1 MKKEPLQSCTALF
14 CATTHINATLLR
26 ELFAEDY
33 KKMKK
38 FNLQEWLEFHKF
50 ASNLYAYPYD
60 EQLQI
65 YNINRNATAVAPF
78 EVWSNMGLRING
90 GTRSMTIYDKNG
102 MKKRLFDISQTNG
115 KDIKPWK
122 YNVSYNEYIFDMLD
136 KMYEKNGSET
146 RADRGEK
153 TFHNNIYDYVFE
165 SVYSH
170 PKSPTG
176 QLSTELCELIA
187 ETVTYTVCERL
198 NVIEEQYKYDF
209 SNFPVI
215 DENAQELVGTVAAV
229 YVNAFCRTAKQLVKT
244 VSLEEAQ
251 GRQAMRQP
259 IVSDDISD
267 FEQKVTVEE
276 TTVTDSADIETEN
289 DISEKEDDRYV
300 VEPDNTVEPEPD
312 YNEFVDVPEKAERLA
327 LTAEQQETVLKQIFQ
342 AEYKKVNKQNVVTF
356 YSNNNKARALIRYT
370 YAVYKGSH
378 AIKIDDL
385 PDVAKWSATQKG
397 IVLSDSNGAEI
408 DSIDWHPS
416 CYVLRELINSDSYIV
431 ERTSEIEKTPEAEKE
446 TEKYRGN
453 IISASTMKQQR
464 LYSKFV
470 KLFPDFL
477 TDYKYLKF
485 ESDLGFMTLSLDKI
499 GSNSVAMAH
508 YYEQNGDLMVDPE
521 IVFDIDS
528 KNKTLT
534 AVSYQQDGMGIY
546 KTYEQD
552 SDEQDNCNSFVDTW
566 FNNISTQAYRPV
578 RAINLHGKEITFA
591 NVLSMDKNESED
603 NIKPISATLIVNIY
617 GGPGAGKSTT
627 ALQLVAELKKLG
639 YHADYVSEVAK
650 ELVYAKDFEHLDG
663 TLKNQSKILSE
674 QKRRLDIMLDNVD
687 VVVTDSPLLLNTV
700 YLKENAP
707 EYIESVFSQYENYNN
722 YNVVVERDLSVE
734 FEQAGRIHN
743 LEESI
748 KKDGEINTL
757 LDSHNIDY
765 QRFDR
770 NNLTGILDGIISKIN
785 DIKINES
792 ITADN
797 TEDEDNTIVISENG
811 VSREYI
817 IEQKRD
823 NIVNVVD
830 KESGEYAVEV
840 DLENRVA
847 VKFISS
853 FSDNQKNQFI
863 EYFKDYDAVYNE
875 ESFIQSTAKALLLG
889 AETDDDYVIIKHI
902 EMIDNDPDN
911 VKEVN
916 DISSEKS
923 FAEQVDEALGG
934 VLPFY
939 TSLKVCDTPQ
949 ILLDVGC
956 EQLPMLYTQKHLKNA
971 ILPPDEKNHR
981 HGLEIEQI
989 KRLPELL
996 SYPVMI
1002 IDSPNRK
1009 DSIIVVTSEV
1019 DKSDNPII
1027 ASIKPNGKGRY
1038 EVENVSS
1045 NFITSVYGRNNFSE
1059 YLRRIVQSDNLLF
1072 CDKQKS
1078 QAMFE
1083 RWGEQYSELTNNLD
1097 FNIIIHQSRNI
1108 VKGMQKE
1115 NNAEQL
1121 SFFENST
1128 LEDTEV
1134 EIPFAVGDEI
1144 DYGERHY
1151 TISKIDKEKNTVTL
1165 LDYNT
1170 GWYPISHDED
1180 LSVVIA
1186 EFEAVRE
1193 KEIVESEALATKP
1206 NNFVKID
1213 DEGSVDN
1220 GSLSGNFV
1228 ITDEQLGVGGPK
1240 QKFNRNVTAIQ
1251 LLKKIEEE
1259 NRNITKDE
1267 QQVLSEYVGWGGIP
1281 EAFDKNNSSWSQE
1294 YEQLKNLLT
1303 EEEYQNALGSVLN
1316 AHYTQP
1322 VVINAMYTALS
1333 ELGFSGGKILEPAA
1347 GVGNF
1352 IGCAPEN
1359 IADRSFFTAVEIDSI
1374 SGRIAKQLYPES
1386 EVQVCG
1392 YENAKLRAGT
1402 FDVAVG
1408 NVPFGD
1414 YSVVDKKYNRDHAM
1428 IHDYFF
1434 LKTLEMVRPNGVI
1447 AFITSKGTMDK
1458 QSSKIRKQIDEKAE
1472 FIGAIRLPN
1481 TAFKANAGTTVVSD
1495 IIFLKKRSFPQ
1506 TKLSEWVDTAY
1517 NKDGQR
1523 INQYF
1528 INHPEM
1534 ICGELMIKSGP
1545 YGPEMTVD
1553 PFSDKSL
1560 KDALSECVEN
1570 LVNNTD
1576 VRYTQLSLRPVA
1588 AEADDT
1594 QKQEET
1600 LPAPENIPDGFYVS
1614 INDNIYKRN
1623 GSVLVEAKRKS
1634 GKAFTEREKGMLTL
1648 AIDLARDLRYAVNI
1662 QNTDISDEDYEK
1674 IRISLESK
1682 YNYFSI
1688 KYGKITDPNNKLV
1701 YNTLRYVRDDNLD
1714 FLKSIETPK
1723 FEKSDILLKRTIR
1736 PTIKITHCDTV
1747 EDGFQATLAEY
1758 GYIDLNHISKI
1769 TGYKVDECINRLN
1782 GILMYRDPDALFSA
1796 DIKPADGWLTADEYL
1811 SGNVVE
1817 KLRKAKLLSSR
1828 FPELKVNVEALEKVQ
1843 PEKIKAVDILAQIGS
1858 SWIPEKYIEQF
1869 VEEVFGIGTVV
1880 EHNTATANW
1889 KLSNKVNGNYHSATS
1904 TEYGTADINA
1914 MYILEN
1920 SLNLRDSTVWRDKRD
1935 ELGHLVYDD
1944 KGNKVREKDVEK
1956 TIAANH
1962 KSEKIKEKF
1971 KEWVWTDAYRTQ
1983 DLENIY
1989 NAKYNTERARTYDG
2003 SHLFFAGMTSSIQLA
2018 NHQKN
2023 AVARVLYGG
2032 NTLLAH
2038 VVGAGKTFEMT
2049 AAAMEMRRIGAANKP
2064 LFIVPN
2070 HLIGQWGKE
2079 FLTLYPDANILLAT
2093 SEDFEKSRRKA
2104 FVNRIATGDYDAVI
2118 MGYSTFAKISISPE
2132 KRKEYYQQ
2140 QIDELIDII
2149 QSSDD
2154 DDDLSVKDAQKKKKQ
2169 LETRLKNLEYDT
2181 EQDDNIYFENLGV
2194 DALFVDEAHNFKN
2207 LSINTKL
2214 SRIAGI
2220 QTTESKRS
2228 EDLLLKIQYIKEKQN
2243 GLDRGIVFATGTPIS
2258 NSLTEMYI
2266 MKRYLEPD
2274 YLREKGLQHFDSW
2287 VADFAEVTTNIELSP
2302 TGNSWR
2308 AKKRCS
2314 TFKNLPELM
2323 NIYRRVADIQTAET
2337 LKLPVPKLKNGKYTI
2352 CLTKP
2357 SEEQKQFI
2365 FDCGERAEEVH
2376 QKRVDPSKDNML
2388 KITNDGKMCALDMRL
2403 VDPTVEDNPDSKVN
2417 MAVNNIFN
2425 KWEETR
2431 EDSLTQVVF
2440 LDRSTP
2446 SKGFNLYDDIKSK
2459 LIALGIPEEEIKFI
2473 HDAKNDK
2480 EKVKLFEDVNEGRVR
2495 ILIGST
2501 EKMGAGTNIQ
2511 KKLCAL
2517 HHIDVPWR
2525 PSDIEQRE
2533 GRILRQGNDCKEVEI
2548 FRYATEGT
2556 FDSYSWQTIEYKQ
2569 KFISQVMT
2577 NKPLG
2582 RSIDDV
2588 DEAALNYAEI
2598 KSLAT
2603 GDPRIKRQLEL
2614 STQVDNLRREKA
2626 EFEADRMKARE
2637 EITFTIP
2644 TQIKRAEKFIEIFDN
2659 AVEYSKQYPRSE
2671 NFCVEIVDNKITD
2684 REEAGKAVKA
2694 LRKVGGE
2701 EPIDVCDYRGFK
2713 IQIQYSSLGGYGSF
2727 KTIVSHENATLF
2739 TSLGVSNTDVFDN
2752 IDNAIDVDMPQ
2763 LLSKHKDELEIAQ
2776 KNMQKSK
2783 EIAERE
2789 FPKLK
2794 EYQEKR
2800 EELNKLTS
2808 EIGLNDNSGDMDIVF
2823 KQDAVTSVIDK
2834 SYIRD
2839 NSGTIIAKYTYSVP
2853 ESFVERLYNDDDSL
2867 SLEYGNLSEYVKSI
2881 HGDNRFYEKSKKAR
2895 KIVDDDIPAVD
2906 DTLLLTLKQCRAIVL
2921 EEDSE
2926 FLTLQGV
2933 KSNGEHIKV
2942 GTFDYDYQTYQTLS
2956 SVGKIYSEK
2965 LGIPFGDEDIAT
2977 SRSRGI

>member
-1 MKKEPLQSCTALF
+1 
-14 CATTHINATLLR
+14 
-26 ELFAEDY
+26 
-33 KKMKK
+33 MKK

-78 EVWSNMGLRING
+78 EVWSNIGLRING

-102 MKKRLFDISQTNG
+102 IKKHLFDVSQTNG

-198 NVIEEQYKYDF
+198 NIVEEQYKYDF

-215 DENAQELVGTVAAV
+215 NENAQELVGTVAAV

-251 GRQAMRQP
+251 GRQAMRKP
-259 IVSDDISD
+259 IVNDDISE

-276 TTVTDSADIETEN
+276 TTVTDNADIETEN

-300 VEPDNTVEPEPD
+300 VESDDTVEPEPD
-312 YNEFVDVPEKAERLA
+312 YNEFVEVPEKAERLTI
-327 LTAEQQETVLKQIFQ
+327 TAEQQETVLKQIFQ
-342 AEYKKVNKQNVVTF
+342 ADYKKVNKQAVIKF
-356 YSNNNKARALIRYT
+356 YNINKSAKVLMRYT

-378 AIKIDDL
+378 PIELAEM
-385 PDVAKWSATQKG
+385 PDVVKWSATSKG
-397 IVLSDSNGAEI
+397 VVFADANGAELYCVN
-408 DSIDWHPS
+408 WRTA
-416 CYVLRELINSDSYIV
+416 CGYVKQLIRDNEYAISNTI
-431 ERTSEIEKTPEAEKE
+431 EATSEKEEKE

-464 LYSKFV
+464 LYSKFAE
-470 KLFPDFL
+470 LFPDFL
-477 TDYKYLKF
+477 TDYKYLKL

-534 AVSYQQDGMGIY
+534 AISYQQDGMSIY
-546 KTYEQD
+546 KTYEPD

-578 RAINLHGKEITFA
+578 RAINIHGKEITFA
-591 NVLSMDKNESED
+591 NVLSMDKNE
-603 NIKPISATLIVNIY
+603 I
-617 GGPGAGKSTT
+617 
-627 ALQLVAELKKLG
+627 
-639 YHADYVSEVAK
+639 
-650 ELVYAKDFEHLDG
+650 
-663 TLKNQSKILSE
+663 
-674 QKRRLDIMLDNVD
+674 
-687 VVVTDSPLLLNTV
+687 
-700 YLKENAP
+700 
-707 EYIESVFSQYENYNN
+707 
-722 YNVVVERDLSVE
+722 
-734 FEQAGRIHN
+734 
-743 LEESI
+743 
-748 KKDGEINTL
+748 
-757 LDSHNIDY
+757 
-765 QRFDR
+765 
-770 NNLTGILDGIISKIN
+770 
-785 DIKINES
+785 
-792 ITADN
+792 
-797 TEDEDNTIVISENG
+797 EDNTIVISENG

-853 FSDNQKNQFI
+853 FSDNQKNQFF
-863 EYFKDYDAVYNE
+863 EYFKDYDAVYNK

-911 VKEVN
+911 IKVVDDN
-916 DISSEKS
+916 GSEKS

-996 SYPVMI
+996 SHPVMI

-1027 ASIKPNGKGRY
+1027 ASIKPNGEGRY

-1059 YLRRIVQSDNLLF
+1059 YFRRIVQSDNLLF

-1108 VKGMQKE
+1108 VKGMQQE

-1180 LSVVIA
+1180 LSMVIA

-1213 DEGSVDN
+1213 DEGSFNN
-1220 GSLSGNFV
+1220 GSSSENFV

-1303 EEEYQNALGSVLN
+1303 GEEYQNAIGSVLN

-1414 YSVVDKKYNRDHAM
+1414 YSVIDKKYNRDHAM

-1434 LKTLEMVRPNGVI
+1434 LKTLEMVRPNGLI

-1517 NKDGQR
+1517 NEDGQR

-1534 ICGELMIKSGP
+1534 ICGELKIKSGP

-1594 QKQEET
+1594 QKQEEA

-1648 AIDLARDLRYAVNI
+1648 AIDLAKDLRYAVNI

-1682 YNYFSI
+1682 YNYFSV

-1736 PTIKITHCDTV
+1736 PSIKITHCDTV

-1782 GILMYRDPDALFSA
+1782 GILMYRDPDELFSA
-1796 DIKPADGWLTADEYL
+1796 DIQPTDGWLTADEYL

-1889 KLSNKVNGNYHSATS
+1889 KLSNKVNGNYHSSTS

-1962 KSEKIKEKF
+1962 KAEKIKETF

-1989 NAKYNTERARTYDG
+1989 NSKYNTERARTYDG

-2018 NHQKN
+2018 DHQKN

-2154 DDDLSVKDAQKKKKQ
+2154 DDNLSVKDAQKKKKQ

-2258 NSLTEMYI
+2258 NSLTEMYV
-2266 MKRYLEPD
+2266 MKKYLEPD

-2323 NIYRRVADIQTAET
+2323 SIYRRVADIQTAET

-2357 SEEQKQFI
+2357 SEEQKLFI

-2425 KWEETR
+2425 KWEETKD
-2431 EDSLTQVVF
+2431 DSLTQVVF

-2459 LIALGIPEEEIKFI
+2459 LIALGVPEEEIKFI

-2614 STQVDNLRREKA
+2614 STQVDNLRREKS

-2763 LLSKHKDELEIAQ
+2763 LLSKHKEELKIAQ

-2800 EELNKLTS
+2800 EELNQLTS

-2823 KQDAVTSVIDK
+2823 KQDTVNSVIDK

-2839 NSGTIIAKYTYSVP
+2839 NSGTIIAKFTYSVP
-2853 ESFVERLYNDDDSL
+2853 ESYIEKIYNDDDNL
-2867 SLEYGNLSEYVKSI
+2867 SLEYGSLQEYVKSVQ
-2881 HGDNRFYEKSKKAR
+2881 GDNRFYEKSKKAR

-2906 DTLLLTLKQCRAIVL
+2906 DTMFLTFKQCRAIVL

-2926 FLTLQGV
+2926 LLTLQGV

-2956 SVGKIYSEK
+2956 SVGKLYSEK
-2965 LGIPFGDEDIAT
+2965 LGIPFGDEDIAA
-2977 SRSRGI
+2977 SRNRRI

>member
-1 MKKEPLQSCTALF
+1 
-14 CATTHINATLLR
+14 
-26 ELFAEDY
+26 
-33 KKMKK
+33 MKK

-78 EVWSNMGLRING
+78 EVWSNIGLRING

-102 MKKRLFDISQTNG
+102 IKKHLFDVSQTNG

-215 DENAQELVGTVAAV
+215 NENAQELVGTVAAV

-251 GRQAMRQP
+251 GRQAMLQP
-259 IVSDDISD
+259 IVNDDISD

-276 TTVTDSADIETEN
+276 TTVTDSADIEKEN

-300 VEPDNTVEPEPD
+300 VEPDDTVEPEPD

-342 AEYKKVNKQNVVTF
+342 ADYKKVNKQNVVTF

-603 NIKPISATLIVNIY
+603 NIKPISTTLIVNIY

-722 YNVVVERDLSVE
+722 YNVVVERDLSVK
-734 FEQAGRIHN
+734 FEQEGRIHN

-757 LDSHNIDY
+757 LDSHDIDY

-770 NNLTGILDGIISKIN
+770 NNIAGILDGIISKIN
-785 DIKINES
+785 DIKISES

-823 NIVNVVD
+823 NIVNVVE

-853 FSDNQKNQFI
+853 FSDNQKNQFF
-863 EYFKDYDAVYNE
+863 EYFKDYDAVYNK

-911 VKEVN
+911 IKVVDDN
-916 DISSEKS
+916 GSEKS

-996 SYPVMI
+996 SHPVMI

-1027 ASIKPNGKGRY
+1027 ASIKPNGEGRY

-1059 YLRRIVQSDNLLF
+1059 YFRRIVQSDNLLF

-1108 VKGMQKE
+1108 VKGMQQE

-1180 LSVVIA
+1180 LSMVIA

-1213 DEGSVDN
+1213 DEGSFNN
-1220 GSLSGNFV
+1220 GSSSENFV

-1303 EEEYQNALGSVLN
+1303 EEEYQNAIGSVLN

-1434 LKTLEMVRPNGVI
+1434 LKTLEMIRPNGVI

-1517 NKDGQR
+1517 NEDGQR

-1534 ICGELMIKSGP
+1534 ICGELKIKSGP

-1594 QKQEET
+1594 QKQEEA

-1648 AIDLARDLRYAVNI
+1648 AIDLAKDLRYAVNI

-1674 IRISLESK
+1674 IRINLESK
-1682 YNYFSI
+1682 YNYFSV

-1736 PTIKITHCDTV
+1736 PSIKITHCDTV

-1782 GILMYRDPDALFSA
+1782 GILMYRDPDELFSA
-1796 DIKPADGWLTADEYL
+1796 DIQPTDGWLTADEYL

-1880 EHNTATANW
+1880 EHNTATAIW
-1889 KLSNKVNGNYHSATS
+1889 KLSNKVNGNYHSSTS

-1962 KSEKIKEKF
+1962 KAEKIKETF

-2018 NHQKN
+2018 DHQKN

-2149 QSSDD
+2149 QSSYDD
-2154 DDDLSVKDAQKKKKQ
+2154 DNLSVKDAQKKKKQ
-2169 LETRLKNLEYDT
+2169 LETRLKNLEFDT

-2258 NSLTEMYI
+2258 NSLTEMYV
-2266 MKRYLEPD
+2266 MKKYLEPD

-2357 SEEQKQFI
+2357 SEEQKLFI

-2425 KWEETR
+2425 KWEETKD
-2431 EDSLTQVVF
+2431 DSLTQVVF

-2446 SKGFNLYDDIKSK
+2446 SKGFNLYDDIKEK

-2533 GRILRQGNDCKEVEI
+2533 GRIIRQGNDCNEVEI

-2684 REEAGKAVKA
+2684 REEAGKAVKT

-2752 IDNAIDVDMPQ
+2752 IDNAIDVDMSQ
-2763 LLSKHKDELEIAQ
+2763 LLSIHKEELEIAQ

-2823 KQDAVTSVIDK
+2823 KQDAVNSVVDK

-2839 NSGTIIAKYTYSVP
+2839 NSGTIIAKFTYSVP
-2853 ESFVERLYNDDDSL
+2853 ESYIEKIYNDDDNL
-2867 SLEYGNLSEYVKSI
+2867 SLEYGSLQEYVKSVQ
-2881 HGDNRFYEKSKKAR
+2881 GDNRFYEKSKKAR

-2906 DTLLLTLKQCRAIVL
+2906 DTMFLTFKQCRAIVL

-2926 FLTLQGV
+2926 LLTLQGV

-2956 SVGKIYSEK
+2956 SVGKLYSEK

-2977 SRSRGI
+2977 SRNRGI

>member
-1 MKKEPLQSCTALF
+1 
-14 CATTHINATLLR
+14 
-26 ELFAEDY
+26 
-33 KKMKK
+33 
-38 FNLQEWLEFHKF
+38 
-50 ASNLYAYPYD
+50 
-60 EQLQI
+60 
-65 YNINRNATAVAPF
+65 
-78 EVWSNMGLRING
+78 
-90 GTRSMTIYDKNG
+90 
-102 MKKRLFDISQTNG
+102 
-115 KDIKPWK
+115 
-122 YNVSYNEYIFDMLD
+122 
-136 KMYEKNGSET
+136 
-146 RADRGEK
+146 
-153 TFHNNIYDYVFE
+153 
-165 SVYSH
+165 
-170 PKSPTG
+170 
-176 QLSTELCELIA
+176 
-187 ETVTYTVCERL
+187 
-198 NVIEEQYKYDF
+198 
-209 SNFPVI
+209 
-215 DENAQELVGTVAAV
+215 
-229 YVNAFCRTAKQLVKT
+229 
-244 VSLEEAQ
+244 
-251 GRQAMRQP
+251 
-259 IVSDDISD
+259 
-267 FEQKVTVEE
+267 
-276 TTVTDSADIETEN
+276 
-289 DISEKEDDRYV
+289 
-300 VEPDNTVEPEPD
+300 
-312 YNEFVDVPEKAERLA
+312 
-327 LTAEQQETVLKQIFQ
+327 
-342 AEYKKVNKQNVVTF
+342 
-356 YSNNNKARALIRYT
+356 
-370 YAVYKGSH
+370 
-378 AIKIDDL
+378 
-385 PDVAKWSATQKG
+385 
-397 IVLSDSNGAEI
+397 
-408 DSIDWHPS
+408 
-416 CYVLRELINSDSYIV
+416 
-431 ERTSEIEKTPEAEKE
+431 
-446 TEKYRGN
+446 
-453 IISASTMKQQR
+453 
-464 LYSKFV
+464 
-470 KLFPDFL
+470 
-477 TDYKYLKF
+477 
-485 ESDLGFMTLSLDKI
+485 
-499 GSNSVAMAH
+499 
-508 YYEQNGDLMVDPE
+508 
-521 IVFDIDS
+521 
-528 KNKTLT
+528 
-534 AVSYQQDGMGIY
+534 
-546 KTYEQD
+546 
-552 SDEQDNCNSFVDTW
+552 
-566 FNNISTQAYRPV
+566 
-578 RAINLHGKEITFA
+578 
-591 NVLSMDKNESED
+591 
-603 NIKPISATLIVNIY
+603 
-617 GGPGAGKSTT
+617 
-627 ALQLVAELKKLG
+627 
-639 YHADYVSEVAK
+639 
-650 ELVYAKDFEHLDG
+650 
-663 TLKNQSKILSE
+663 
-674 QKRRLDIMLDNVD
+674 
-687 VVVTDSPLLLNTV
+687 
-700 YLKENAP
+700 
-707 EYIESVFSQYENYNN
+707 
-722 YNVVVERDLSVE
+722 
-734 FEQAGRIHN
+734 
-743 LEESI
+743 
-748 KKDGEINTL
+748 
-757 LDSHNIDY
+757 
-765 QRFDR
+765 
-770 NNLTGILDGIISKIN
+770 
-785 DIKINES
+785 
-792 ITADN
+792 
-797 TEDEDNTIVISENG
+797 
-811 VSREYI
+811 
-817 IEQKRD
+817 
-823 NIVNVVD
+823 
-830 KESGEYAVEV
+830 
-840 DLENRVA
+840 
-847 VKFISS
+847 
-853 FSDNQKNQFI
+853 
-863 EYFKDYDAVYNE
+863 
-875 ESFIQSTAKALLLG
+875 
-889 AETDDDYVIIKHI
+889 
-902 EMIDNDPDN
+902 MIDNDPDN
-911 VKEVN
+911 IKVVDDN
-916 DISSEKS
+916 GSEKS

-996 SYPVMI
+996 SHPVMI

-1027 ASIKPNGKGRY
+1027 ASIKPNGEGRY

-1059 YLRRIVQSDNLLF
+1059 YFRRIVQSDNLLF

-1108 VKGMQKE
+1108 VKGMQQE

-1180 LSVVIA
+1180 LSMVIA

-1213 DEGSVDN
+1213 DEGSVN
-1220 GSLSGNFV
+1220 SGSLSENFV

-1303 EEEYQNALGSVLN
+1303 EEEYQNAIGSVLN

-1347 GVGNF
+1347 GIGNF

-1434 LKTLEMVRPNGVI
+1434 LKTLEMIRPNGVI

-1495 IIFLKKRSFPQ
+1495 IIFLKKRSFSQ

-1517 NKDGQR
+1517 NEDGQR

-1534 ICGELMIKSGP
+1534 ICGELKIKSGP

-1594 QKQEET
+1594 QKQEEA

-1648 AIDLARDLRYAVNI
+1648 AIDLAKDLRYAVNI

-1674 IRISLESK
+1674 IRINLESK
-1682 YNYFSI
+1682 YNYFSV

-1736 PTIKITHCDTV
+1736 PSIKITHCDTV

-1782 GILMYRDPDALFSA
+1782 GILMYRDPDELFSA
-1796 DIKPADGWLTADEYL
+1796 DIQRTDGWLTADEYL

-1889 KLSNKVNGNYHSATS
+1889 KLSNKVNGNYHSSTS

-1962 KSEKIKEKF
+1962 KAEKIKETF

-1989 NAKYNTERARTYDG
+1989 NSKYNTERARTYDG
-2003 SHLFFAGMTSSIQLA
+2003 SHLFFAGMTSSIELA
-2018 NHQKN
+2018 DHQKN

-2154 DDDLSVKDAQKKKKQ
+2154 DDNLSVKDAQKKKKQ

-2258 NSLTEMYI
+2258 NSLTEMYV
-2266 MKRYLEPD
+2266 MKKYLEPD

-2323 NIYRRVADIQTAET
+2323 SIYRRVADIQTAET

-2357 SEEQKQFI
+2357 SEEQKLFI

-2425 KWEETR
+2425 KWEETKD
-2431 EDSLTQVVF
+2431 DSLTQVVF

-2459 LIALGIPEEEIKFI
+2459 LIALGVPEEEIKFI

-2763 LLSKHKDELEIAQ
+2763 LLSKHKEELKIAQ

-2839 NSGTIIAKYTYSVP
+2839 NSGTIIAKFTYSVP
-2853 ESFVERLYNDDDSL
+2853 ESYIEKIYNDDDNL
-2867 SLEYGNLSEYVKSI
+2867 SLEYGSLQEYVKSVQ
-2881 HGDNRFYEKSKKAR
+2881 GDNRFYEKSKKAR

-2906 DTLLLTLKQCRAIVL
+2906 DTMFLTFKQCRAIVL

-2926 FLTLQGV
+2926 LLTLQGV

-2956 SVGKIYSEK
+2956 SVGKLYSEK
-2965 LGIPFGDEDIAT
+2965 LGIPFGDEDIAA
-2977 SRSRGI
+2977 SRNRRI

>member
-1 MKKEPLQSCTALF
+1 M
-14 CATTHINATLLR
+14 
-26 ELFAEDY
+26 
-33 KKMKK
+33 
-38 FNLQEWLEFHKF
+38 
-50 ASNLYAYPYD
+50 
-60 EQLQI
+60 
-65 YNINRNATAVAPF
+65 
-78 EVWSNMGLRING
+78 
-90 GTRSMTIYDKNG
+90 
-102 MKKRLFDISQTNG
+102 
-115 KDIKPWK
+115 
-122 YNVSYNEYIFDMLD
+122 
-136 KMYEKNGSET
+136 
-146 RADRGEK
+146 
-153 TFHNNIYDYVFE
+153 
-165 SVYSH
+165 
-170 PKSPTG
+170 
-176 QLSTELCELIA
+176 
-187 ETVTYTVCERL
+187 
-198 NVIEEQYKYDF
+198 
-209 SNFPVI
+209 
-215 DENAQELVGTVAAV
+215 
-229 YVNAFCRTAKQLVKT
+229 
-244 VSLEEAQ
+244 
-251 GRQAMRQP
+251 
-259 IVSDDISD
+259 
-267 FEQKVTVEE
+267 
-276 TTVTDSADIETEN
+276 
-289 DISEKEDDRYV
+289 
-300 VEPDNTVEPEPD
+300 
-312 YNEFVDVPEKAERLA
+312 
-327 LTAEQQETVLKQIFQ
+327 
-342 AEYKKVNKQNVVTF
+342 
-356 YSNNNKARALIRYT
+356 
-370 YAVYKGSH
+370 
-378 AIKIDDL
+378 
-385 PDVAKWSATQKG
+385 
-397 IVLSDSNGAEI
+397 
-408 DSIDWHPS
+408 
-416 CYVLRELINSDSYIV
+416 
-431 ERTSEIEKTPEAEKE
+431 
-446 TEKYRGN
+446 
-453 IISASTMKQQR
+453 
-464 LYSKFV
+464 
-470 KLFPDFL
+470 
-477 TDYKYLKF
+477 
-485 ESDLGFMTLSLDKI
+485 
-499 GSNSVAMAH
+499 
-508 YYEQNGDLMVDPE
+508 
-521 IVFDIDS
+521 
-528 KNKTLT
+528 
-534 AVSYQQDGMGIY
+534 
-546 KTYEQD
+546 
-552 SDEQDNCNSFVDTW
+552 
-566 FNNISTQAYRPV
+566 
-578 RAINLHGKEITFA
+578 
-591 NVLSMDKNESED
+591 
-603 NIKPISATLIVNIY
+603 
-617 GGPGAGKSTT
+617 
-627 ALQLVAELKKLG
+627 
-639 YHADYVSEVAK
+639 
-650 ELVYAKDFEHLDG
+650 
-663 TLKNQSKILSE
+663 
-674 QKRRLDIMLDNVD
+674 
-687 VVVTDSPLLLNTV
+687 
-700 YLKENAP
+700 
-707 EYIESVFSQYENYNN
+707 
-722 YNVVVERDLSVE
+722 
-734 FEQAGRIHN
+734 
-743 LEESI
+743 
-748 KKDGEINTL
+748 
-757 LDSHNIDY
+757 
-765 QRFDR
+765 
-770 NNLTGILDGIISKIN
+770 
-785 DIKINES
+785 
-792 ITADN
+792 
-797 TEDEDNTIVISENG
+797 
-811 VSREYI
+811 
-817 IEQKRD
+817 
-823 NIVNVVD
+823 
-830 KESGEYAVEV
+830 
-840 DLENRVA
+840 
-847 VKFISS
+847 
-853 FSDNQKNQFI
+853 
-863 EYFKDYDAVYNE
+863 
-875 ESFIQSTAKALLLG
+875 
-889 AETDDDYVIIKHI
+889 
-902 EMIDNDPDN
+902 
-911 VKEVN
+911 
-916 DISSEKS
+916 
-923 FAEQVDEALGG
+923 
-934 VLPFY
+934 
-939 TSLKVCDTPQ
+939 
-949 ILLDVGC
+949 
-956 EQLPMLYTQKHLKNA
+956 
-971 ILPPDEKNHR
+971 
-981 HGLEIEQI
+981 
-989 KRLPELL
+989 
-996 SYPVMI
+996 
-1002 IDSPNRK
+1002 
-1009 DSIIVVTSEV
+1009 
-1019 DKSDNPII
+1019 
-1027 ASIKPNGKGRY
+1027 
-1038 EVENVSS
+1038 
-1045 NFITSVYGRNNFSE
+1045 
-1059 YLRRIVQSDNLLF
+1059 
-1072 CDKQKS
+1072 
-1078 QAMFE
+1078 
-1083 RWGEQYSELTNNLD
+1083 
-1097 FNIIIHQSRNI
+1097 
-1108 VKGMQKE
+1108 
-1115 NNAEQL
+1115 
-1121 SFFENST
+1121 
-1128 LEDTEV
+1128 
-1134 EIPFAVGDEI
+1134 
-1144 DYGERHY
+1144 
-1151 TISKIDKEKNTVTL
+1151 
-1165 LDYNT
+1165 
-1170 GWYPISHDED
+1170 
-1180 LSVVIA
+1180 
-1186 EFEAVRE
+1186 
-1193 KEIVESEALATKP
+1193 
-1206 NNFVKID
+1206 
-1213 DEGSVDN
+1213 
-1220 GSLSGNFV
+1220 
-1228 ITDEQLGVGGPK
+1228 
-1240 QKFNRNVTAIQ
+1240 
-1251 LLKKIEEE
+1251 
-1259 NRNITKDE
+1259 
-1267 QQVLSEYVGWGGIP
+1267 
-1281 EAFDKNNSSWSQE
+1281 
-1294 YEQLKNLLT
+1294 
-1303 EEEYQNALGSVLN
+1303 
-1316 AHYTQP
+1316 
-1322 VVINAMYTALS
+1322 
-1333 ELGFSGGKILEPAA
+1333 
-1347 GVGNF
+1347 
-1352 IGCAPEN
+1352 
-1359 IADRSFFTAVEIDSI
+1359 
-1374 SGRIAKQLYPES
+1374 
-1386 EVQVCG
+1386 
-1392 YENAKLRAGT
+1392 
-1402 FDVAVG
+1402 AVG

-1517 NKDGQR
+1517 NEDGQR

-1534 ICGELMIKSGP
+1534 ICGELKIKSGP

-1594 QKQEET
+1594 QKQEEA

-1623 GSVLVEAKRKS
+1623 GSILVEAKRKS

-1648 AIDLARDLRYAVNI
+1648 AIDLAKDLRYAVNI

-1682 YNYFSI
+1682 YNYFSV

-1736 PTIKITHCDTV
+1736 PSIKITHCDTV

-1782 GILMYRDPDALFSA
+1782 GILMYRDPDELFSA
-1796 DIKPADGWLTADEYL
+1796 DIQPTDGWLTADEYL

-1880 EHNTATANW
+1880 EHNIATANW
-1889 KLSNKVNGNYHSATS
+1889 KLSNKVNGNYHSSTS

-1962 KSEKIKEKF
+1962 KAEKIKETF

-2018 NHQKN
+2018 DHQKN

-2154 DDDLSVKDAQKKKKQ
+2154 DDNLSVKDAQKKKKQ

-2258 NSLTEMYI
+2258 NSLTEMYV
-2266 MKRYLEPD
+2266 MKKYLEPD

-2323 NIYRRVADIQTAET
+2323 SIYRRVADIQTAET

-2357 SEEQKQFI
+2357 SEEQKLFI

-2425 KWEETR
+2425 KWEETKD
-2431 EDSLTQVVF
+2431 DSLTQVVF

-2614 STQVDNLRREKA
+2614 STQVDNLCREKA

-2763 LLSKHKDELEIAQ
+2763 LLSKHKEELKIAQ

-2823 KQDAVTSVIDK
+2823 KQDAVTSVVDK

-2839 NSGTIIAKYTYSVP
+2839 NSGTIIAKFTYSVP
-2853 ESFVERLYNDDDSL
+2853 ESYIEKIYNDDDNL
-2867 SLEYGNLSEYVKSI
+2867 SLEYGSLQEYVKSVQ
-2881 HGDNRFYEKSKKAR
+2881 GDNRFYEKSKKAR

-2906 DTLLLTLKQCRAIVL
+2906 DTMFLTLKQCRAIVL

-2926 FLTLQGV
+2926 LLTLQGV

-2956 SVGKIYSEK
+2956 SVGKLYSEK
-2965 LGIPFGDEDIAT
+2965 LGIPFGDEDIAA
-2977 SRSRGI
+2977 SRNRRI

>member
-1 MKKEPLQSCTALF
+1 
-14 CATTHINATLLR
+14 
-26 ELFAEDY
+26 
-33 KKMKK
+33 MKK

-60 EQLQI
+60 EQIQI

-78 EVWSNMGLRING
+78 EVWSNIGLRINA

-102 MKKRLFDISQTNG
+102 IKKHLFDVSQTNG

-198 NVIEEQYKYDF
+198 NIVEEQYKYDF

-215 DENAQELVGTVAAV
+215 NENAQELVGTVAAV

-251 GRQAMRQP
+251 GRQAMRKP
-259 IVSDDISD
+259 IVNDDISE

-276 TTVTDSADIETEN
+276 TTVTDNADIETEN
-289 DISEKEDDRYV
+289 DIFEKEDDRYV
-300 VEPDNTVEPEPD
+300 VEPDDTVEPEPD
-312 YNEFVDVPEKAERLA
+312 YNEFVEVPEKAERLTI
-327 LTAEQQETVLKQIFQ
+327 TAEQQETVLKQIFQ
-342 AEYKKVNKQNVVTF
+342 ADYKKVNKQAVIKF
-356 YSNNNKARALIRYT
+356 YNINKSAKVLMRYT

-378 AIKIDDL
+378 PIELAEM
-385 PDVAKWSATQKG
+385 PDVVKWSATSKG
-397 IVLSDSNGAEI
+397 VVFADANGAELYCVN
-408 DSIDWHPS
+408 WRTA
-416 CYVLRELINSDSYIV
+416 CGYVKQLIRDNEYAISNTI
-431 ERTSEIEKTPEAEKE
+431 EATSEKEEKE

-470 KLFPDFL
+470 ELFPDFL
-477 TDYKYLKF
+477 TNYKYLKL

-534 AVSYQQDGMGIY
+534 AISYQQDGMSIY
-546 KTYEQD
+546 KTYEPD

-566 FNNISTQAYRPV
+566 FNNISTQAYKPV
-578 RAINLHGKEITFA
+578 RAINIHGKEITFA
-591 NVLSMDKNESED
+591 NVLSMDKNES
-603 NIKPISATLIVNIY
+603 
-617 GGPGAGKSTT
+617 
-627 ALQLVAELKKLG
+627 
-639 YHADYVSEVAK
+639 
-650 ELVYAKDFEHLDG
+650 
-663 TLKNQSKILSE
+663 
-674 QKRRLDIMLDNVD
+674 
-687 VVVTDSPLLLNTV
+687 
-700 YLKENAP
+700 
-707 EYIESVFSQYENYNN
+707 
-722 YNVVVERDLSVE
+722 
-734 FEQAGRIHN
+734 
-743 LEESI
+743 
-748 KKDGEINTL
+748 
-757 LDSHNIDY
+757 
-765 QRFDR
+765 
-770 NNLTGILDGIISKIN
+770 
-785 DIKINES
+785 
-792 ITADN
+792 
-797 TEDEDNTIVISENG
+797 EDNTIVISENG

-830 KESGEYAVEV
+830 KESDEYAVEV

-853 FSDNQKNQFI
+853 FSDNQKNQFF
-863 EYFKDYDAVYNE
+863 EYFKDYDAVYNK

-911 VKEVN
+911 IKVVDDN
-916 DISSEKS
+916 GSEKS
-923 FAEQVDEALGG
+923 F
-934 VLPFY
+934 
-939 TSLKVCDTPQ
+939 
-949 ILLDVGC
+949 
-956 EQLPMLYTQKHLKNA
+956 
-971 ILPPDEKNHR
+971 
-981 HGLEIEQI
+981 
-989 KRLPELL
+989 
-996 SYPVMI
+996 
-1002 IDSPNRK
+1002 
-1009 DSIIVVTSEV
+1009 
-1019 DKSDNPII
+1019 
-1027 ASIKPNGKGRY
+1027 
-1038 EVENVSS
+1038 
-1045 NFITSVYGRNNFSE
+1045 
-1059 YLRRIVQSDNLLF
+1059 
-1072 CDKQKS
+1072 
-1078 QAMFE
+1078 
-1083 RWGEQYSELTNNLD
+1083 
-1097 FNIIIHQSRNI
+1097 
-1108 VKGMQKE
+1108 
-1115 NNAEQL
+1115 AEQL

-1180 LSVVIA
+1180 LSMVIA

-1213 DEGSVDN
+1213 EGSVN
-1220 GSLSGNFV
+1220 SGSLSENFV

-1281 EAFDKNNSSWSQE
+1281 EAFDKNNSLWSQE

-1303 EEEYQNALGSVLN
+1303 EEEYQNAIGSVLN

-1434 LKTLEMVRPNGVI
+1434 LKTLEMIRPNGVI

-1517 NKDGQR
+1517 NEDGQR

-1534 ICGELMIKSGP
+1534 ICGELKIKSGP

-1594 QKQEET
+1594 QKQEEA

-1648 AIDLARDLRYAVNI
+1648 AIDLAKDLRYAVNI

-1682 YNYFSI
+1682 YNYFSV

-1736 PTIKITHCDTV
+1736 PSIKITHCDTV

-1782 GILMYRDPDALFSA
+1782 GILMYRDPDEFFSA
-1796 DIKPADGWLTADEYL
+1796 DIKPTDGWLTADEYL

-1889 KLSNKVNGNYHSATS
+1889 KLSNKVNGNYHSSTS

-1962 KSEKIKEKF
+1962 KAEKIKETF

-2003 SHLFFAGMTSSIQLA
+2003 SRLFFAGMTSSIQLA
-2018 NHQKN
+2018 DHQKN

-2140 QIDELIDII
+2140 QIDELVDII

-2154 DDDLSVKDAQKKKKQ
+2154 DDNLSVKDAQKKKKQ

-2258 NSLTEMYI
+2258 NSLTEMYV
-2266 MKRYLEPD
+2266 MKKYLEPD

-2323 NIYRRVADIQTAET
+2323 SIYRRVADIQTAET

-2357 SEEQKQFI
+2357 SEEQKLFI

-2425 KWEETR
+2425 KWEETKD
-2431 EDSLTQVVF
+2431 DSLTQVVF

-2495 ILIGST
+2495 IIIGST

-2614 STQVDNLRREKA
+2614 STQVDNLCREKA

-2763 LLSKHKDELEIAQ
+2763 LLSKHKEELKIAQ

-2839 NSGTIIAKYTYSVP
+2839 NSGTIIAKFTYSVP
-2853 ESFVERLYNDDDSL
+2853 ESYIEKIYNDDDNL
-2867 SLEYGNLSEYVKSI
+2867 SLEYGSLQEYVKSVQ
-2881 HGDNRFYEKSKKAR
+2881 GDNRFYEKSKKAR

-2906 DTLLLTLKQCRAIVL
+2906 DTMFLILKQCRAIVL

-2926 FLTLQGV
+2926 LLTLQGV

-2956 SVGKIYSEK
+2956 SVGKLYSEK
-2965 LGIPFGDEDIAT
+2965 LGIPFGDEDIAA
-2977 SRSRGI
+2977 SRNRGI

>member
-1 MKKEPLQSCTALF
+1 
-14 CATTHINATLLR
+14 
-26 ELFAEDY
+26 
-33 KKMKK
+33 MKK

-78 EVWSNMGLRING
+78 EVWSNIGLRING

-102 MKKRLFDISQTNG
+102 IKKHLFDVSQTNG

-215 DENAQELVGTVAAV
+215 NENAQELVGTVAAV

-251 GRQAMRQP
+251 GRQAMLQP
-259 IVSDDISD
+259 IVNDDISD

-276 TTVTDSADIETEN
+276 TTVTDSADIEKEN

-300 VEPDNTVEPEPD
+300 VEPDDTVEPEPD

-342 AEYKKVNKQNVVTF
+342 ADYKKVNKQNVVTF

-566 FNNISTQAYRPV
+566 FNNISTQAYRPI

-603 NIKPISATLIVNIY
+603 NIKPISTTLIVNIY

-722 YNVVVERDLSVE
+722 YNVVVERDLSVK
-734 FEQAGRIHN
+734 FEQEGRIHN

-757 LDSHNIDY
+757 LDSHDIDY

-770 NNLTGILDGIISKIN
+770 NNIAGILDGIISKIN
-785 DIKINES
+785 DIKISES

-823 NIVNVVD
+823 NIVNVVE

-853 FSDNQKNQFI
+853 FSDNQKNQFF
-863 EYFKDYDAVYNE
+863 EYFKDYDAVYNK

-911 VKEVN
+911 IKVVDDN
-916 DISSEKS
+916 GSEKS

-996 SYPVMI
+996 SHPVMI

-1027 ASIKPNGKGRY
+1027 ASIKPNGEGRY

-1059 YLRRIVQSDNLLF
+1059 YFRRIVQSDNLLF

-1108 VKGMQKE
+1108 VKGMQQE

-1180 LSVVIA
+1180 LSMVIA

-1213 DEGSVDN
+1213 DEGSFNN
-1220 GSLSGNFV
+1220 GSSSENFV

-1303 EEEYQNALGSVLN
+1303 EEEYQNAIGSVLN

-1434 LKTLEMVRPNGVI
+1434 LKTLEMIRPNGVI

-1517 NKDGQR
+1517 NEDGQR

-1534 ICGELMIKSGP
+1534 ICGELKIKSGP

-1594 QKQEET
+1594 QKQEEA

-1648 AIDLARDLRYAVNI
+1648 AIDLAKDLRYAVNI

-1682 YNYFSI
+1682 YNYFSV

-1736 PTIKITHCDTV
+1736 PSIKITHCDTV

-1782 GILMYRDPDALFSA
+1782 GILMYRDPDELFSA
-1796 DIKPADGWLTADEYL
+1796 DIQPTDGWLTADEYL

-1889 KLSNKVNGNYHSATS
+1889 KLSNKVNGNYHSSTS

-1962 KSEKIKEKF
+1962 KAEKIKETF

-1989 NAKYNTERARTYDG
+1989 NSKYNTERARTYDG
-2003 SHLFFAGMTSSIQLA
+2003 SHLFFAGMTSSIELA
-2018 NHQKN
+2018 DHQKN

-2154 DDDLSVKDAQKKKKQ
+2154 DDNLSVKDAQKKKKQ

-2258 NSLTEMYI
+2258 NSLTEMYV
-2266 MKRYLEPD
+2266 MKKYLEPD

-2323 NIYRRVADIQTAET
+2323 SIYRRVADIQTAET

-2357 SEEQKQFI
+2357 SEEQKLFI

-2425 KWEETR
+2425 KWEETKD
-2431 EDSLTQVVF
+2431 DSLTQVVF

-2446 SKGFNLYDDIKSK
+2446 SKGFNLYDDIKEK

-2533 GRILRQGNDCKEVEI
+2533 GRIIRQGNDCKEVEI

-2637 EITFTIP
+2637 ELTFTIP

-2752 IDNAIDVDMPQ
+2752 IDNAIDVDMSQ
-2763 LLSKHKDELEIAQ
+2763 LLSIHKEELEIAQ

-2823 KQDAVTSVIDK
+2823 KQDAVNSVVDK

-2839 NSGTIIAKYTYSVP
+2839 NSGTIIAKFTYSVP
-2853 ESFVERLYNDDDSL
+2853 ESYIEKIYNDDDNL
-2867 SLEYGNLSEYVKSI
+2867 SLEYGSLQEYVKSVQ
-2881 HGDNRFYEKSKKAR
+2881 GDNRFYEKSKKAR

-2906 DTLLLTLKQCRAIVL
+2906 DTMFLTFKQCRAIVL

-2926 FLTLQGV
+2926 LLTLQGV

-2956 SVGKIYSEK
+2956 SVGKLYSEK

-2977 SRSRGI
+2977 SRNRGI

>member
-1 MKKEPLQSCTALF
+1 
-14 CATTHINATLLR
+14 
-26 ELFAEDY
+26 
-33 KKMKK
+33 MKK

-78 EVWSNMGLRING
+78 EVWSNIGLRING

-102 MKKRLFDISQTNG
+102 IKKHLFDVSQTNG

-209 SNFPVI
+209 SNFSVI
-215 DENAQELVGTVAAV
+215 NENAQELVGTVAAV
-229 YVNAFCRTAKQLVKT
+229 YVNVFCRTAKQLVKT

-251 GRQAMRQP
+251 GRQAMRKP
-259 IVSDDISD
+259 IVNDDISE

-276 TTVTDSADIETEN
+276 TTVTDNADIETEN

-300 VEPDNTVEPEPD
+300 VEPDDTVEPEPD
-312 YNEFVDVPEKAERLA
+312 YNEFVEVPEKAEHLT

-342 AEYKKVNKQNVVTF
+342 ADYKKVNKQAVIKF
-356 YSNNNKARALIRYT
+356 YNINK
-370 YAVYKGSH
+370 S
-378 AIKIDDL
+378 
-385 PDVAKWSATQKG
+385 AK
-397 IVLSDSNGAEI
+397 VLADANGAELYCVN
-408 DSIDWHPS
+408 WRTA
-416 CYVLRELINSDSYIV
+416 CGYVKQLIRDNEYAISNTI
-431 ERTSEIEKTPEAEKE
+431 EATSEKEEKE

-470 KLFPDFL
+470 ELFPDFL
-477 TDYKYLKF
+477 TDYKYLKL

-578 RAINLHGKEITFA
+578 RAINIHGKEITFA

-603 NIKPISATLIVNIY
+603 NIKPISTTLIVNIY
-617 GGPGAGKSTT
+617 GGPCAGKSTT

-734 FEQAGRIHN
+734 FEQEGRIHN

-770 NNLTGILDGIISKIN
+770 NNIAGILDGIISKIN

-853 FSDNQKNQFI
+853 FSDNQKKQFI
-863 EYFKDYDAVYNE
+863 EYFKDYDAVYSK
-875 ESFIQSTAKALLLG
+875 ESFIQSTVNALLLG
-889 AETDDDYVIIKHI
+889 AETDDDYVLIKHI

-996 SYPVMI
+996 SHPVMI

-1059 YLRRIVQSDNLLF
+1059 YFRKIVQSDNLLF

-1108 VKGMQKE
+1108 VKGMQQE

-1121 SFFENST
+1121 SFFENSI

-1180 LSVVIA
+1180 LSMVIA
-1186 EFEAVRE
+1186 EFETVRE

-1213 DEGSVDN
+1213 DEGSVN
-1220 GSLSGNFV
+1220 SGSLSENFV

-1240 QKFNRNVTAIQ
+1240 QKFSRNVTAIQ
-1251 LLKKIEEE
+1251 LLKRIEKEH
-1259 NRNITKDE
+1259 RSITKDE

-1294 YEQLKNLLT
+1294 YEQLKSLLT
-1303 EEEYQNALGSVLN
+1303 AEEYQNALGSVLN

-1333 ELGFSGGKILEPAA
+1333 ELGFRGGKILEPAA

-1517 NKDGQR
+1517 NEDGQR

-1534 ICGELMIKSGP
+1534 ICGELKIKSGP

-1576 VRYTQLSLRPVA
+1576 VRYTQLSLRPIA

-1594 QKQEET
+1594 QKQEEV

-1648 AIDLARDLRYAVNI
+1648 AIDLAKDLRYAVNI

-1674 IRISLESK
+1674 IRINLESK
-1682 YNYFSI
+1682 YNYFSV

-1736 PTIKITHCDTV
+1736 PSIKITHCDTV

-1782 GILMYRDPDALFSA
+1782 GILMYRDPDELFSA
-1796 DIKPADGWLTADEYL
+1796 DIQRTDGWLTADEYL

-1889 KLSNKVNGNYHSATS
+1889 KLSNKVNGNYHSSTS

-1962 KSEKIKEKF
+1962 KAEKIKETF

-2018 NHQKN
+2018 DHQKN

-2154 DDDLSVKDAQKKKKQ
+2154 DDNLSVKDAQKKKKQ

-2258 NSLTEMYI
+2258 NSLTEMYV
-2266 MKRYLEPD
+2266 MKKYLEPD

-2323 NIYRRVADIQTAET
+2323 SIYRRVADIQTAET

-2357 SEEQKQFI
+2357 SEEQKLFI

-2425 KWEETR
+2425 KWEETKD
-2431 EDSLTQVVF
+2431 DSLTQVVF

-2459 LIALGIPEEEIKFI
+2459 LIALGVPEEEIKFI

-2626 EFEADRMKARE
+2626 EFEADRMRARE

-2763 LLSKHKDELEIAQ
+2763 LLSIHKEELEIAQ

-2839 NSGTIIAKYTYSVP
+2839 NSGTIIAKFTYSVP
-2853 ESFVERLYNDDDSL
+2853 ESYIEKIYNDDDNL
-2867 SLEYGNLSEYVKSI
+2867 SLEYGSLQEYVKSVQ
-2881 HGDNRFYEKSKKAR
+2881 GDNRFYEKSKKAR

-2906 DTLLLTLKQCRAIVL
+2906 DTMFLTLKQCRAIVL

-2926 FLTLQGV
+2926 LLTLQGV

-2956 SVGKIYSEK
+2956 SVGKLYSEK
-2965 LGIPFGDEDIAT
+2965 LGIPFGDEDIAA
-2977 SRSRGI
+2977 SRNRGI

>member
-1 MKKEPLQSCTALF
+1 
-14 CATTHINATLLR
+14 
-26 ELFAEDY
+26 
-33 KKMKK
+33 MKK

-78 EVWSNMGLRING
+78 EVWSNIGLRING

-102 MKKRLFDISQTNG
+102 IKKHLFDVSQTNG

-215 DENAQELVGTVAAV
+215 NENAQELVGTVAAV
-229 YVNAFCRTAKQLVKT
+229 YVNVFCRTAKQLVKT

-251 GRQAMRQP
+251 GRQAMRKP
-259 IVSDDISD
+259 IVNDDISE

-276 TTVTDSADIETEN
+276 TTVTDNADIETEN

-300 VEPDNTVEPEPD
+300 VEPDDTVEPEPD
-312 YNEFVDVPEKAERLA
+312 YNEFVEVPEKAERLT

-342 AEYKKVNKQNVVTF
+342 ADYKKVNKQAVIKF
-356 YSNNNKARALIRYT
+356 YNINKSAKVLMRYT

-378 AIKIDDL
+378 PIELAEM
-385 PDVAKWSATQKG
+385 PDVVKWSATSKG
-397 IVLSDSNGAEI
+397 VVFADANGAELYCVN
-408 DSIDWHPS
+408 WRTA
-416 CYVLRELINSDSYIV
+416 CGYVKQLIRDNEYAISNTI
-431 ERTSEIEKTPEAEKE
+431 EATSEKEEKE

-470 KLFPDFL
+470 ELFPDFL
-477 TDYKYLKF
+477 TDYKYLKL

-534 AVSYQQDGMGIY
+534 AISYQQDGMSIY
-546 KTYEQD
+546 KTYEPD

-578 RAINLHGKEITFA
+578 KAINIHGKEITFA
-591 NVLSMDKNESED
+591 NVLSMDKNENED
-603 NIKPISATLIVNIY
+603 NIKPISTTLIVNIY

-734 FEQAGRIHN
+734 FEQEGRIHN

-757 LDSHNIDY
+757 LDSHDIDY

-770 NNLTGILDGIISKIN
+770 NNIAGILDGIISKIN

-792 ITADN
+792 IIADN

-853 FSDNQKNQFI
+853 FSDNQKNQFF
-863 EYFKDYDAVYNE
+863 EYFKDYDAVYNK

-911 VKEVN
+911 IKVVDDN
-916 DISSEKS
+916 GSEKS
-923 FAEQVDEALGG
+923 FAEQVDDVFAGNANR
-934 VLPFY
+934 Y
-939 TSLKVCDTPQ
+939 NDLKVCDTPQ

-956 EQLPMLYTQKHLKNA
+956 EQLPMLYTQKHLKKVVQPKD
-971 ILPPDEKNHR
+971 LEKHT
-981 HGLEIEQI
+981 HGLTTEQI
-989 KRLPELL
+989 KKLPEWLAD
-996 SYPVMI
+996 PVMI
-1002 IDSPNRK
+1002 YDSLSRQ
-1009 DSIIVVTSEV
+1009 DSLVVVTSEI
-1019 DKSDNPII
+1019 DIDNDPII
-1027 ASIKPNGKGRY
+1027 VSVRPSGNGNYNLRR
-1038 EVENVSS
+1038 VNS
-1045 NFITSVYGRNNFSE
+1045 NFITSVYGRENFDRHLE
-1059 YLRRIVQSDNLLF
+1059 LELQADNILYIN
-1072 CDKQKS
+1072 KQKS
-1078 QAMFE
+1078 Q
-1083 RWGEQYSELTNNLD
+1083 ELFSVLRLQFSQGLNALD
-1097 FNIIIHQSRNI
+1097 SNVIIHQSRNI
-1108 VKGMQKE
+1108 VKGMQQE

-1180 LSVVIA
+1180 LSMVIA

-1213 DEGSVDN
+1213 DEGSVN
-1220 GSLSGNFV
+1220 SGSLSENFV

-1281 EAFDKNNSSWSQE
+1281 EAFDKNNSLWSQE

-1303 EEEYQNALGSVLN
+1303 EEEYQNAIGSVLN

-1517 NKDGQR
+1517 NEDGQR

-1534 ICGELMIKSGP
+1534 ICGELKIKSGP

-1594 QKQEET
+1594 QKQEEA

-1648 AIDLARDLRYAVNI
+1648 AIDLAKDLRYAVNI

-1682 YNYFSI
+1682 YNYFSV

-1736 PTIKITHCDTV
+1736 PSIKITHCVIQLRTA
-1747 EDGFQATLAEY
+1747 F
-1758 GYIDLNHISKI
+1758 
-1769 TGYKVDECINRLN
+1769 RL
-1782 GILMYRDPDALFSA
+1782 L
-1796 DIKPADGWLTADEYL
+1796 
-1811 SGNVVE
+1811 
-1817 KLRKAKLLSSR
+1817 LR
-1828 FPELKVNVEALEKVQ
+1828 NM
-1843 PEKIKAVDILAQIGS
+1843 DILTLI
-1858 SWIPEKYIEQF
+1858 
-1869 VEEVFGIGTVV
+1869 
-1880 EHNTATANW
+1880 
-1889 KLSNKVNGNYHSATS
+1889 
-1904 TEYGTADINA
+1904 
-1914 MYILEN
+1914 
-1920 SLNLRDSTVWRDKRD
+1920 
-1935 ELGHLVYDD
+1935 
-1944 KGNKVREKDVEK
+1944 
-1956 TIAANH
+1956 
-1962 KSEKIKEKF
+1962 
-1971 KEWVWTDAYRTQ
+1971 
-1983 DLENIY
+1983 IY
-1989 NAKYNTERARTYDG
+1989 
-2003 SHLFFAGMTSSIQLA
+2003 
-2018 NHQKN
+2018 
-2023 AVARVLYGG
+2023 
-2032 NTLLAH
+2032 
-2038 VVGAGKTFEMT
+2038 
-2049 AAAMEMRRIGAANKP
+2049 
-2064 LFIVPN
+2064 
-2070 HLIGQWGKE
+2070 
-2079 FLTLYPDANILLAT
+2079 
-2093 SEDFEKSRRKA
+2093 
-2104 FVNRIATGDYDAVI
+2104 
-2118 MGYSTFAKISISPE
+2118 
-2132 KRKEYYQQ
+2132 
-2140 QIDELIDII
+2140 
-2149 QSSDD
+2149 
-2154 DDDLSVKDAQKKKKQ
+2154 
-2169 LETRLKNLEYDT
+2169 
-2181 EQDDNIYFENLGV
+2181 
-2194 DALFVDEAHNFKN
+2194 
-2207 LSINTKL
+2207 
-2214 SRIAGI
+2214 
-2220 QTTESKRS
+2220 
-2228 EDLLLKIQYIKEKQN
+2228 
-2243 GLDRGIVFATGTPIS
+2243 
-2258 NSLTEMYI
+2258 
-2266 MKRYLEPD
+2266 
-2274 YLREKGLQHFDSW
+2274 
-2287 VADFAEVTTNIELSP
+2287 
-2302 TGNSWR
+2302 
-2308 AKKRCS
+2308 
-2314 TFKNLPELM
+2314 
-2323 NIYRRVADIQTAET
+2323 
-2337 LKLPVPKLKNGKYTI
+2337 
-2352 CLTKP
+2352 
-2357 SEEQKQFI
+2357 
-2365 FDCGERAEEVH
+2365 
-2376 QKRVDPSKDNML
+2376 
-2388 KITNDGKMCALDMRL
+2388 
-2403 VDPTVEDNPDSKVN
+2403 
-2417 MAVNNIFN
+2417 
-2425 KWEETR
+2425 
-2431 EDSLTQVVF
+2431 
-2440 LDRSTP
+2440 
-2446 SKGFNLYDDIKSK
+2446 
-2459 LIALGIPEEEIKFI
+2459 
-2473 HDAKNDK
+2473 
-2480 EKVKLFEDVNEGRVR
+2480 
-2495 ILIGST
+2495 
-2501 EKMGAGTNIQ
+2501 
-2511 KKLCAL
+2511 
-2517 HHIDVPWR
+2517 
-2525 PSDIEQRE
+2525 
-2533 GRILRQGNDCKEVEI
+2533 
-2548 FRYATEGT
+2548 
-2556 FDSYSWQTIEYKQ
+2556 
-2569 KFISQVMT
+2569 
-2577 NKPLG
+2577 
-2582 RSIDDV
+2582 
-2588 DEAALNYAEI
+2588 
-2598 KSLAT
+2598 
-2603 GDPRIKRQLEL
+2603 
-2614 STQVDNLRREKA
+2614 
-2626 EFEADRMKARE
+2626 
-2637 EITFTIP
+2637 
-2644 TQIKRAEKFIEIFDN
+2644 
-2659 AVEYSKQYPRSE
+2659 
-2671 NFCVEIVDNKITD
+2671 
-2684 REEAGKAVKA
+2684 
-2694 LRKVGGE
+2694 
-2701 EPIDVCDYRGFK
+2701 
-2713 IQIQYSSLGGYGSF
+2713 
-2727 KTIVSHENATLF
+2727 
-2739 TSLGVSNTDVFDN
+2739 
-2752 IDNAIDVDMPQ
+2752 
-2763 LLSKHKDELEIAQ
+2763 
-2776 KNMQKSK
+2776 QKS
-2783 EIAERE
+2783 
-2789 FPKLK
+2789 
-2794 EYQEKR
+2794 Q
-2800 EELNKLTS
+2800 
-2808 EIGLNDNSGDMDIVF
+2808 DI
-2823 KQDAVTSVIDK
+2823 
-2834 SYIRD
+2834 R
-2839 NSGTIIAKYTYSVP
+2839 
-2853 ESFVERLYNDDDSL
+2853 
-2867 SLEYGNLSEYVKSI
+2867 
-2881 HGDNRFYEKSKKAR
+2881 
-2895 KIVDDDIPAVD
+2895 
-2906 DTLLLTLKQCRAIVL
+2906 
-2921 EEDSE
+2921 
-2926 FLTLQGV
+2926 
-2933 KSNGEHIKV
+2933 
-2942 GTFDYDYQTYQTLS
+2942 
-2956 SVGKIYSEK
+2956 
-2965 LGIPFGDEDIAT
+2965 
-2977 SRSRGI
+2977 

>member
-1 MKKEPLQSCTALF
+1 
-14 CATTHINATLLR
+14 
-26 ELFAEDY
+26 
-33 KKMKK
+33 MKK

-78 EVWSNMGLRING
+78 EVWSNIGLRING

-102 MKKRLFDISQTNG
+102 IKKHLFDVSQTNG

-209 SNFPVI
+209 SNFSVI
-215 DENAQELVGTVAAV
+215 NENAQELVGTVAAV
-229 YVNAFCRTAKQLVKT
+229 YVNVFCRTAKQLVKT

-251 GRQAMRQP
+251 GRQAMRKP
-259 IVSDDISD
+259 IVNDDISE

-276 TTVTDSADIETEN
+276 TTVTDNADIETEN

-300 VEPDNTVEPEPD
+300 VEPDDTVEPEPD
-312 YNEFVDVPEKAERLA
+312 YNEFVEVPEKAEHLT

-342 AEYKKVNKQNVVTF
+342 ADYKKVNKQAVIKF
-356 YSNNNKARALIRYT
+356 YNINKSAKVLMRYT

-378 AIKIDDL
+378 PIELAEM
-385 PDVAKWSATQKG
+385 PDVVKWSATSKG
-397 IVLSDSNGAEI
+397 VVFADANGAELYCVN
-408 DSIDWHPS
+408 WRTA
-416 CYVLRELINSDSYIV
+416 CGYVKQLIRDNEYAISNTI
-431 ERTSEIEKTPEAEKE
+431 EATSEKEEKE

-470 KLFPDFL
+470 ELFPDFL
-477 TDYKYLKF
+477 TDYKYLKL

-546 KTYEQD
+546 KTYEPD

-566 FNNISTQAYRPV
+566 FNNISTQAYKPV
-578 RAINLHGKEITFA
+578 RAINIHGKEITFA
-591 NVLSMDKNESED
+591 NVLPMDKNES
-603 NIKPISATLIVNIY
+603 
-617 GGPGAGKSTT
+617 
-627 ALQLVAELKKLG
+627 
-639 YHADYVSEVAK
+639 
-650 ELVYAKDFEHLDG
+650 
-663 TLKNQSKILSE
+663 
-674 QKRRLDIMLDNVD
+674 
-687 VVVTDSPLLLNTV
+687 
-700 YLKENAP
+700 
-707 EYIESVFSQYENYNN
+707 
-722 YNVVVERDLSVE
+722 
-734 FEQAGRIHN
+734 
-743 LEESI
+743 
-748 KKDGEINTL
+748 
-757 LDSHNIDY
+757 
-765 QRFDR
+765 
-770 NNLTGILDGIISKIN
+770 
-785 DIKINES
+785 
-792 ITADN
+792 
-797 TEDEDNTIVISENG
+797 EDNTIVISENG

-823 NIVNVVD
+823 NIVNVVE

-853 FSDNQKNQFI
+853 FSDNQKNQFF
-863 EYFKDYDAVYNE
+863 EYFKDYDAVYNK

-911 VKEVN
+911 IKVVDDN
-916 DISSEKS
+916 GSEKS
-923 FAEQVDEALGG
+923 FAEQFDEALGG

-971 ILPPDEKNHR
+971 ILPPDERNHR

-1045 NFITSVYGRNNFSE
+1045 NFITSVYGRNNFPE
-1059 YLRRIVQSDNLLF
+1059 FFRRIVQSDNLLF

-1108 VKGMQKE
+1108 VKGMQQE

-1180 LSVVIA
+1180 LSMVIA

-1213 DEGSVDN
+1213 DEGSVN
-1220 GSLSGNFV
+1220 SGSLSENFV

-1303 EEEYQNALGSVLN
+1303 EEEYQNAIGSVLN

-1517 NKDGQR
+1517 NEDGQR

-1534 ICGELMIKSGP
+1534 ICGELKIKSGP

-1594 QKQEET
+1594 QKQEEA

-1648 AIDLARDLRYAVNI
+1648 AIDLAKDLRYAVNI

-1674 IRISLESK
+1674 IRINLESK
-1682 YNYFSI
+1682 YNYFSV

-1736 PTIKITHCDTV
+1736 PSIKITHCDTV

-1782 GILMYRDPDALFSA
+1782 GILMYRDPDELFSA
-1796 DIKPADGWLTADEYL
+1796 DIQRTDGWLTADEYL

-1889 KLSNKVNGNYHSATS
+1889 KLSNKVNGNYHSSTS

-1962 KSEKIKEKF
+1962 KAEKIKETF

-1989 NAKYNTERARTYDG
+1989 NSKYNAERARTYDG
-2003 SHLFFAGMTSSIQLA
+2003 SHLFFAGMTSSIKLA
-2018 NHQKN
+2018 DHQKN

-2154 DDDLSVKDAQKKKKQ
+2154 DDNLSVKDAQKKKKQ

-2258 NSLTEMYI
+2258 NSLTEMYV
-2266 MKRYLEPD
+2266 MKKYLEPD

-2323 NIYRRVADIQTAET
+2323 SIYRRVADIQTAET

-2357 SEEQKQFI
+2357 SEEQKLFI

-2425 KWEETR
+2425 KWEETKD
-2431 EDSLTQVVF
+2431 DSLTQVVF

-2459 LIALGIPEEEIKFI
+2459 LIALGVPEEEIKFI

-2614 STQVDNLRREKA
+2614 STQVDNLCREKA

-2763 LLSKHKDELEIAQ
+2763 LLSKHKEELKIAQ

-2823 KQDAVTSVIDK
+2823 KQDAVTSVVDK

-2839 NSGTIIAKYTYSVP
+2839 NSGTIIAKFTYSVP
-2853 ESFVERLYNDDDSL
+2853 ESYIEKIYNDDDNL
-2867 SLEYGNLSEYVKSI
+2867 SLEYGSLQEYVKSVQ
-2881 HGDNRFYEKSKKAR
+2881 GDNRFYEKSKKAR

-2906 DTLLLTLKQCRAIVL
+2906 DTMFLTFKQCRAIVL

-2926 FLTLQGV
+2926 LLTLQGV

-2956 SVGKIYSEK
+2956 SVGKLYSEK
-2965 LGIPFGDEDIAT
+2965 LGIPFGDEDIAA
-2977 SRSRGI
+2977 SRNRRI

>member
-1 MKKEPLQSCTALF
+1 
-14 CATTHINATLLR
+14 
-26 ELFAEDY
+26 
-33 KKMKK
+33 MKK

-78 EVWSNMGLRING
+78 EVWSNIGLRING

-102 MKKRLFDISQTNG
+102 IKKHLFDVSQTNG

-215 DENAQELVGTVAAV
+215 NENAQELVGTVAAV
-229 YVNAFCRTAKQLVKT
+229 YVNVFCRTAKQLVKT

-251 GRQAMRQP
+251 GRQAMRKP
-259 IVSDDISD
+259 IVNDDISE

-276 TTVTDSADIETEN
+276 TTVTDNADIETEN

-300 VEPDNTVEPEPD
+300 VEPDDTVEPEPD
-312 YNEFVDVPEKAERLA
+312 YNEFVEVPEKAERLT

-342 AEYKKVNKQNVVTF
+342 ADYKKVNKQAVIKF
-356 YSNNNKARALIRYT
+356 YNINKSAKVLMRYT

-378 AIKIDDL
+378 PIEIAEM
-385 PDVAKWSATQKG
+385 PDVVKWSATSKG
-397 IVLSDSNGAEI
+397 VVFADANGAELYCVN
-408 DSIDWHPS
+408 WRTA
-416 CYVLRELINSDSYIV
+416 CGYVKQLIRDNDI
-431 ERTSEIEKTPEAEKE
+431 EATSEKEEKE

-470 KLFPDFL
+470 ELFPDFL
-477 TDYKYLKF
+477 TDYKYLKL

-534 AVSYQQDGMGIY
+534 AISYQQDGMSIY
-546 KTYEQD
+546 KTYEPD

-578 RAINLHGKEITFA
+578 KAINIHGKEITFA
-591 NVLSMDKNESED
+591 NVLSMDKNE
-603 NIKPISATLIVNIY
+603 N
-617 GGPGAGKSTT
+617 
-627 ALQLVAELKKLG
+627 
-639 YHADYVSEVAK
+639 
-650 ELVYAKDFEHLDG
+650 
-663 TLKNQSKILSE
+663 
-674 QKRRLDIMLDNVD
+674 
-687 VVVTDSPLLLNTV
+687 
-700 YLKENAP
+700 
-707 EYIESVFSQYENYNN
+707 
-722 YNVVVERDLSVE
+722 
-734 FEQAGRIHN
+734 
-743 LEESI
+743 
-748 KKDGEINTL
+748 
-757 LDSHNIDY
+757 
-765 QRFDR
+765 
-770 NNLTGILDGIISKIN
+770 
-785 DIKINES
+785 
-792 ITADN
+792 
-797 TEDEDNTIVISENG
+797 EDNTIVISENG

-853 FSDNQKNQFI
+853 FSDNQKNQFF
-863 EYFKDYDAVYNE
+863 EYFKDYDAVYNK

-911 VKEVN
+911 IKVVDDN
-916 DISSEKS
+916 GSEKS
-923 FAEQVDEALGG
+923 FAEQVDDVFAGNANR
-934 VLPFY
+934 Y
-939 TSLKVCDTPQ
+939 NDLKVCDTPQ

-956 EQLPMLYTQKHLKNA
+956 EQLPMLYTQKHLKKVVQPKD
-971 ILPPDEKNHR
+971 LEKHT
-981 HGLEIEQI
+981 HGLTTEQI
-989 KRLPELL
+989 KKLPEWLAD
-996 SYPVMI
+996 PVMI
-1002 IDSPNRK
+1002 YDSLSRQ
-1009 DSIIVVTSEV
+1009 DSLVVVTSEI
-1019 DKSDNPII
+1019 DIDNDPII
-1027 ASIKPNGKGRY
+1027 VSVRPSGNGNYNLRR
-1038 EVENVSS
+1038 VNS
-1045 NFITSVYGRNNFSE
+1045 NFITSVYGRENFDRHLE
-1059 YLRRIVQSDNLLF
+1059 LELQADNILYIN
-1072 CDKQKS
+1072 KQKS
-1078 QAMFE
+1078 Q
-1083 RWGEQYSELTNNLD
+1083 ELFSVLRLQFSQGLNALD
-1097 FNIIIHQSRNI
+1097 SNVIIHQSRNI
-1108 VKGMQKE
+1108 VKGMQQE

-1180 LSVVIA
+1180 LSMVIA

-1213 DEGSVDN
+1213 DEGSVN
-1220 GSLSGNFV
+1220 SGSLSENFV

-1303 EEEYQNALGSVLN
+1303 EEEYQNAIGSVLN

-1517 NKDGQR
+1517 NEDGQR

-1534 ICGELMIKSGP
+1534 ICGELKIKSGP

-1560 KDALSECVEN
+1560 KDSLSECVEN

-1594 QKQEET
+1594 QKQEEA

-1648 AIDLARDLRYAVNI
+1648 AIDLAKDLRYAVNI

-1682 YNYFSI
+1682 YNYFSV

-1736 PTIKITHCDTV
+1736 PSIKITHCDTV

-1782 GILMYRDPDALFSA
+1782 GILMYRDPDELFSA
-1796 DIKPADGWLTADEYL
+1796 DIQPTDGWLTADEYL

-1889 KLSNKVNGNYHSATS
+1889 KLSNKVNGNYHSSTS

-1962 KSEKIKEKF
+1962 KAEKIKETF

-1989 NAKYNTERARTYDG
+1989 NSKYNTERARTYDG
-2003 SHLFFAGMTSSIQLA
+2003 SHLFFAGMTSSIELA
-2018 NHQKN
+2018 DHQKN

-2154 DDDLSVKDAQKKKKQ
+2154 DDNLSVKDAQKKKKQ

-2258 NSLTEMYI
+2258 NSLTEMYV
-2266 MKRYLEPD
+2266 MKKYLEPD

-2323 NIYRRVADIQTAET
+2323 SIYRRVADIQTAET

-2357 SEEQKQFI
+2357 SEEQKLFI

-2425 KWEETR
+2425 KWEETKD
-2431 EDSLTQVVF
+2431 DSLTQVVF

-2446 SKGFNLYDDIKSK
+2446 SKGFNLYDDIKEK

-2614 STQVDNLRREKA
+2614 STQVDNLCREKA

-2763 LLSKHKDELEIAQ
+2763 LLSKHKEELKIAQ

-2823 KQDAVTSVIDK
+2823 KQDAVTSVVDK

-2839 NSGTIIAKYTYSVP
+2839 NSGTIIAKFTYSVP
-2853 ESFVERLYNDDDSL
+2853 ESYIEKIYNDDDNL
-2867 SLEYGNLSEYVKSI
+2867 SLEYGSLQEYVKSVQ
-2881 HGDNRFYEKSKKAR
+2881 GDNRFYEKSKKAR

-2906 DTLLLTLKQCRAIVL
+2906 DTMFLTFKQCRAIVL

-2926 FLTLQGV
+2926 LLTLQGV

-2956 SVGKIYSEK
+2956 SVGKLYSEK
-2965 LGIPFGDEDIAT
+2965 LGIPFGDEDIAA
-2977 SRSRGI
+2977 SRNRGI

>member
-1 MKKEPLQSCTALF
+1 
-14 CATTHINATLLR
+14 
-26 ELFAEDY
+26 
-33 KKMKK
+33 MKK

-78 EVWSNMGLRING
+78 EVWSNIGLRING

-102 MKKRLFDISQTNG
+102 IKKHLFDVSQTNG

-215 DENAQELVGTVAAV
+215 NENAQELVGTVAAV

-251 GRQAMRQP
+251 GRQAMLQP
-259 IVSDDISD
+259 IVNDDISD

-276 TTVTDSADIETEN
+276 TTVTDSADIEKEN

-300 VEPDNTVEPEPD
+300 VEPDDTVEPEPD

-342 AEYKKVNKQNVVTF
+342 ADYKKVNKQNVVTF

-603 NIKPISATLIVNIY
+603 NIKPISTTLIVNIY

-722 YNVVVERDLSVE
+722 YNVVVERDLSVK
-734 FEQAGRIHN
+734 FEQEGRIHN

-757 LDSHNIDY
+757 LDSHDIDY

-770 NNLTGILDGIISKIN
+770 NNIAGILDGIISKIN
-785 DIKINES
+785 DIKISES

-823 NIVNVVD
+823 NIVNVVE

-853 FSDNQKNQFI
+853 FSDNQKNQFF
-863 EYFKDYDAVYNE
+863 EYFKDYDAVYNK

-911 VKEVN
+911 IKVVDDN
-916 DISSEKS
+916 GSEKS

-996 SYPVMI
+996 SHPVMI

-1027 ASIKPNGKGRY
+1027 ASIKPNGEGRY

-1059 YLRRIVQSDNLLF
+1059 YFRRIVQSDNLLF

-1108 VKGMQKE
+1108 VKGMQQE

-1180 LSVVIA
+1180 LSMVIA

-1213 DEGSVDN
+1213 DEGSFNN
-1220 GSLSGNFV
+1220 GSSSENFV

-1303 EEEYQNALGSVLN
+1303 EEEYQNAIGSVLN

-1434 LKTLEMVRPNGVI
+1434 LKTLEMIRPNGVI

-1517 NKDGQR
+1517 NEDGQR

-1534 ICGELMIKSGP
+1534 ICGELKIKSGP

-1594 QKQEET
+1594 QKQEEA

-1648 AIDLARDLRYAVNI
+1648 AIDLAKDLRYAVNI

-1682 YNYFSI
+1682 YNYFSV

-1736 PTIKITHCDTV
+1736 PSIKITHCDTV

-1782 GILMYRDPDALFSA
+1782 GILMYRDPDELFSA
-1796 DIKPADGWLTADEYL
+1796 DIQPTDGWLTADEYL

-1889 KLSNKVNGNYHSATS
+1889 KLSNKVNGNYHSSTS

-1962 KSEKIKEKF
+1962 KAEKIKETF

-1989 NAKYNTERARTYDG
+1989 NSKYNTERARTYDG
-2003 SHLFFAGMTSSIQLA
+2003 SHLFFAGMTSSIELA
-2018 NHQKN
+2018 DHQKN

-2154 DDDLSVKDAQKKKKQ
+2154 DDNLSVKDAQKKKKQ

-2258 NSLTEMYI
+2258 NSLTEMYV
-2266 MKRYLEPD
+2266 MKKYLEPD

-2323 NIYRRVADIQTAET
+2323 SIYRRVADIQTAET

-2357 SEEQKQFI
+2357 SEEQKLFI

-2425 KWEETR
+2425 KWEETKD
-2431 EDSLTQVVF
+2431 DSLTQVVF

-2446 SKGFNLYDDIKSK
+2446 SKGFNLYDDIKEK

-2533 GRILRQGNDCKEVEI
+2533 GRIIRQGNDCKEVEI

-2752 IDNAIDVDMPQ
+2752 IDNAIDVDMSQ
-2763 LLSKHKDELEIAQ
+2763 LLSIHKEELEIAQ

-2823 KQDAVTSVIDK
+2823 KQDAVNSVVDK

-2839 NSGTIIAKYTYSVP
+2839 NSGTIIAKFTYSVP
-2853 ESFVERLYNDDDSL
+2853 ESYIEKIYNDDDNL
-2867 SLEYGNLSEYVKSI
+2867 SLEYGSLQEYVKSVQ
-2881 HGDNRFYEKSKKAR
+2881 GDNRFYEKSKKAR

-2906 DTLLLTLKQCRAIVL
+2906 DTMFLTFKQCRAIVL

-2926 FLTLQGV
+2926 LLTLQGV

-2956 SVGKIYSEK
+2956 SVGKLYSEK

-2977 SRSRGI
+2977 SRNRGI

>member
-1 MKKEPLQSCTALF
+1 
-14 CATTHINATLLR
+14 
-26 ELFAEDY
+26 
-33 KKMKK
+33 MKK

-78 EVWSNMGLRING
+78 EVWSNIGLRING

-102 MKKRLFDISQTNG
+102 IKKHLFDVSQTNG

-215 DENAQELVGTVAAV
+215 NENAQELVGTVAAV
-229 YVNAFCRTAKQLVKT
+229 YVNVFCRTAKQLVKT

-251 GRQAMRQP
+251 GRQAMRKP
-259 IVSDDISD
+259 IVNDDISE

-276 TTVTDSADIETEN
+276 TTVTDNADIETEN

-300 VEPDNTVEPEPD
+300 VEPDDTVEPEPD
-312 YNEFVDVPEKAERLA
+312 YNEFVEVPEKAERLT

-342 AEYKKVNKQNVVTF
+342 ADYKKVNKQAVIKF
-356 YSNNNKARALIRYT
+356 YNINKSAKVLMRYT

-378 AIKIDDL
+378 PIELAEM
-385 PDVAKWSATQKG
+385 PDVVKWSATSKG
-397 IVLSDSNGAEI
+397 VVFADANGAELYCVN
-408 DSIDWHPS
+408 WRTA
-416 CYVLRELINSDSYIV
+416 CGYVKQLIRDNEYAISNTI
-431 ERTSEIEKTPEAEKE
+431 EATSEKEEKE

-470 KLFPDFL
+470 ELFPDFL
-477 TDYKYLKF
+477 TNYKYLKL

-534 AVSYQQDGMGIY
+534 AISYQQDGMSIY
-546 KTYEQD
+546 KTYEPD

-578 RAINLHGKEITFA
+578 KAINIHGKEITFA
-591 NVLSMDKNESED
+591 NVLSMDKNE
-603 NIKPISATLIVNIY
+603 N
-617 GGPGAGKSTT
+617 
-627 ALQLVAELKKLG
+627 
-639 YHADYVSEVAK
+639 
-650 ELVYAKDFEHLDG
+650 
-663 TLKNQSKILSE
+663 
-674 QKRRLDIMLDNVD
+674 
-687 VVVTDSPLLLNTV
+687 
-700 YLKENAP
+700 
-707 EYIESVFSQYENYNN
+707 
-722 YNVVVERDLSVE
+722 
-734 FEQAGRIHN
+734 
-743 LEESI
+743 
-748 KKDGEINTL
+748 
-757 LDSHNIDY
+757 
-765 QRFDR
+765 
-770 NNLTGILDGIISKIN
+770 
-785 DIKINES
+785 
-792 ITADN
+792 
-797 TEDEDNTIVISENG
+797 EDNTIVISENG

-853 FSDNQKNQFI
+853 FSDNQKNQFF
-863 EYFKDYDAVYNE
+863 EYFKDYDAVYNK

-911 VKEVN
+911 IKVVDDN
-916 DISSEKS
+916 GSEKS
-923 FAEQVDEALGG
+923 FAEQVDDVFAGNANR
-934 VLPFY
+934 Y
-939 TSLKVCDTPQ
+939 NDLKVCDTPQ

-956 EQLPMLYTQKHLKNA
+956 EQLPMLYTQKHLKKVVQPKD
-971 ILPPDEKNHR
+971 LEKHT
-981 HGLEIEQI
+981 HGLTTEQI
-989 KRLPELL
+989 KKLPEWLAD
-996 SYPVMI
+996 PVMI
-1002 IDSPNRK
+1002 YDSLSRQ
-1009 DSIIVVTSEV
+1009 DSLVVVTSEI
-1019 DKSDNPII
+1019 DIDNDPII
-1027 ASIKPNGKGRY
+1027 VSVRPSGNGNYNLRR
-1038 EVENVSS
+1038 VNS
-1045 NFITSVYGRNNFSE
+1045 NFITSVYGRENFDRHLE
-1059 YLRRIVQSDNLLF
+1059 LELQADNILYIN
-1072 CDKQKS
+1072 KQKS
-1078 QAMFE
+1078 Q
-1083 RWGEQYSELTNNLD
+1083 ELFSVLRLQFSQGLNALD
-1097 FNIIIHQSRNI
+1097 SNVIIHQSRNI
-1108 VKGMQKE
+1108 VKGMQQE

-1180 LSVVIA
+1180 LSMVIA

-1213 DEGSVDN
+1213 DEGSVN
-1220 GSLSGNFV
+1220 SGSLSENFV

-1303 EEEYQNALGSVLN
+1303 EEEYQNAIGSVLN

-1517 NKDGQR
+1517 NEDGQR

-1534 ICGELMIKSGP
+1534 ICGELKIKSGP

-1594 QKQEET
+1594 QKQEEA

-1648 AIDLARDLRYAVNI
+1648 AIDLAKDLRYAVNI

-1674 IRISLESK
+1674 IRINLESK
-1682 YNYFSI
+1682 YNYFSV

-1736 PTIKITHCDTV
+1736 PSIKITHCDTV

-1782 GILMYRDPDALFSA
+1782 GILMYRDPDEFFSA
-1796 DIKPADGWLTADEYL
+1796 DIKPTDGWLTADEYL

-1889 KLSNKVNGNYHSATS
+1889 KLSNKVNGNYHSSTS

-1962 KSEKIKEKF
+1962 KAEKIKETF

-1989 NAKYNTERARTYDG
+1989 NSKYNTERARTYDG
-2003 SHLFFAGMTSSIQLA
+2003 SHLFFAGMTSSIELA
-2018 NHQKN
+2018 DHQKN

-2154 DDDLSVKDAQKKKKQ
+2154 DDNLSVKDAQKKKKQ

-2258 NSLTEMYI
+2258 NSLTEMYV
-2266 MKRYLEPD
+2266 MKKYLEPD

-2323 NIYRRVADIQTAET
+2323 SIYRRVADIQTAET

-2357 SEEQKQFI
+2357 SEEQKLFI

-2425 KWEETR
+2425 KWEETKD
-2431 EDSLTQVVF
+2431 DSLTQVVF

-2480 EKVKLFEDVNEGRVR
+2480 EKVKLFEDVYEGRVR

-2671 NFCVEIVDNKITD
+2671 NFCIEIVDNKITD

-2763 LLSKHKDELEIAQ
+2763 LLSKHKEELEIAQ

-2823 KQDAVTSVIDK
+2823 KQDAVTSVVDK

-2839 NSGTIIAKYTYSVP
+2839 NSGTIIAKFTYSVP
-2853 ESFVERLYNDDDSL
+2853 ESYIEKIYNDDDNL
-2867 SLEYGNLSEYVKSI
+2867 SLEYGSLQEYVKSVQ
-2881 HGDNRFYEKSKKAR
+2881 GDNRFYEKSKKAR

-2906 DTLLLTLKQCRAIVL
+2906 DTMSLTLKQCRAIVL

-2926 FLTLQGV
+2926 LLTLQGV

-2956 SVGKIYSEK
+2956 SVGKLYSEK
-2965 LGIPFGDEDIAT
+2965 LGIPFGDEDIAA
-2977 SRSRGI
+2977 SRNRRI

>member
-1 MKKEPLQSCTALF
+1 
-14 CATTHINATLLR
+14 
-26 ELFAEDY
+26 
-33 KKMKK
+33 MKK

-78 EVWSNMGLRING
+78 EVWSNIGLRING

-102 MKKRLFDISQTNG
+102 IKKHLFDVSQTNG

-215 DENAQELVGTVAAV
+215 NENAQELVGTVAAV
-229 YVNAFCRTAKQLVKT
+229 YVNVFCRTAKQLVKT

-251 GRQAMRQP
+251 GRQAMRKP
-259 IVSDDISD
+259 IVNDDISE

-276 TTVTDSADIETEN
+276 TTVTDNADIETEN

-300 VEPDNTVEPEPD
+300 VEPDDTVEPEPD
-312 YNEFVDVPEKAERLA
+312 YNEFVEVPEKAERLT

-342 AEYKKVNKQNVVTF
+342 ADYKKVNKQAVIKF
-356 YSNNNKARALIRYT
+356 YNINKSAKVLMRYT

-378 AIKIDDL
+378 PIELAEM
-385 PDVAKWSATQKG
+385 PDVVKWSATSKG
-397 IVLSDSNGAEI
+397 VVFADANGAELYCVN
-408 DSIDWHPS
+408 WRTA
-416 CYVLRELINSDSYIV
+416 CGYVKQLIRDNEYAISNTI
-431 ERTSEIEKTPEAEKE
+431 EATSEKEEKE

-470 KLFPDFL
+470 ELFPDFL
-477 TDYKYLKF
+477 TDYKYLKL

-534 AVSYQQDGMGIY
+534 AISYQQDGMSIY
-546 KTYEQD
+546 KTYEPD

-566 FNNISTQAYRPV
+566 FNNISTQAYKPV
-578 RAINLHGKEITFA
+578 RAINIHGKEITFA
-591 NVLSMDKNESED
+591 NVLPMDKNES
-603 NIKPISATLIVNIY
+603 
-617 GGPGAGKSTT
+617 
-627 ALQLVAELKKLG
+627 
-639 YHADYVSEVAK
+639 
-650 ELVYAKDFEHLDG
+650 
-663 TLKNQSKILSE
+663 
-674 QKRRLDIMLDNVD
+674 
-687 VVVTDSPLLLNTV
+687 
-700 YLKENAP
+700 
-707 EYIESVFSQYENYNN
+707 
-722 YNVVVERDLSVE
+722 
-734 FEQAGRIHN
+734 
-743 LEESI
+743 
-748 KKDGEINTL
+748 
-757 LDSHNIDY
+757 
-765 QRFDR
+765 
-770 NNLTGILDGIISKIN
+770 
-785 DIKINES
+785 
-792 ITADN
+792 
-797 TEDEDNTIVISENG
+797 EDNTIVISENG

-823 NIVNVVD
+823 NIVNVVE

-853 FSDNQKNQFI
+853 FSDNQKNQFF
-863 EYFKDYDAVYNE
+863 EYFKDYDAVYNK

-911 VKEVN
+911 IKVVDDN
-916 DISSEKS
+916 GSEKS
-923 FAEQVDEALGG
+923 FAEQFDEALGG

-996 SYPVMI
+996 SHPVMI

-1027 ASIKPNGKGRY
+1027 ASIKPTGEGRY

-1059 YLRRIVQSDNLLF
+1059 YFRRIVQSDNLLF

-1108 VKGMQKE
+1108 VKGMQQE

-1180 LSVVIA
+1180 LSMVIA

-1213 DEGSVDN
+1213 DEGSVN
-1220 GSLSGNFV
+1220 SGSLSENFV

-1281 EAFDKNNSSWSQE
+1281 EAFDKNNSLWSQE

-1303 EEEYQNALGSVLN
+1303 EEEYQNAIGSVLN

-1517 NKDGQR
+1517 NEDGQR

-1534 ICGELMIKSGP
+1534 ICGELKIKSGP

-1594 QKQEET
+1594 QKQEEA

-1648 AIDLARDLRYAVNI
+1648 AIDLAKDLRYAVNI

-1682 YNYFSI
+1682 YNYFSV

-1736 PTIKITHCDTV
+1736 PSIKITHCDTV

-1782 GILMYRDPDALFSA
+1782 GILMYRDPDELFSA
-1796 DIKPADGWLTADEYL
+1796 DIQRTDGWLTADEYL

-1889 KLSNKVNGNYHSATS
+1889 KLSNKVNGNYHSSTS

-1962 KSEKIKEKF
+1962 KAEKIKETF

-2018 NHQKN
+2018 DHQKN

-2154 DDDLSVKDAQKKKKQ
+2154 DDNLSVKDAQKKKKQ

-2258 NSLTEMYI
+2258 NSLTEMYV
-2266 MKRYLEPD
+2266 MKKYLEPD

-2323 NIYRRVADIQTAET
+2323 SIYRRVADIQTAET

-2357 SEEQKQFI
+2357 SEEQKLFI

-2425 KWEETR
+2425 KWEETKD
-2431 EDSLTQVVF
+2431 DSLTQVVF

-2459 LIALGIPEEEIKFI
+2459 LIALGVPEEEIKFI

-2626 EFEADRMKARE
+2626 EFEADRMRARE

-2763 LLSKHKDELEIAQ
+2763 LLSIHKEELEIAQ

-2839 NSGTIIAKYTYSVP
+2839 NSGTIIAKFTYSVP
-2853 ESFVERLYNDDDSL
+2853 ESYIEKIYNDDDNL
-2867 SLEYGNLSEYVKSI
+2867 SLEYGSLQEYVKSVQ
-2881 HGDNRFYEKSKKAR
+2881 GDNRFYEKSKKAR

-2906 DTLLLTLKQCRAIVL
+2906 DTMFLTFKQCRAIVL

-2926 FLTLQGV
+2926 LLTLQGV

-2956 SVGKIYSEK
+2956 SVGKLYSEK
-2965 LGIPFGDEDIAT
+2965 LGIPFGDEDIAA
-2977 SRSRGI
+2977 SRNRGI

>member
-1 MKKEPLQSCTALF
+1 
-14 CATTHINATLLR
+14 
-26 ELFAEDY
+26 
-33 KKMKK
+33 MKK

-78 EVWSNMGLRING
+78 EVWSNIGLRING

-102 MKKRLFDISQTNG
+102 IKKHLFDVSQTNG

-198 NVIEEQYKYDF
+198 NIVEEQYKYDF

-215 DENAQELVGTVAAV
+215 NENAQELVGTVAAV

-251 GRQAMRQP
+251 GRQAMRKP
-259 IVSDDISD
+259 IVNDDISE

-276 TTVTDSADIETEN
+276 TTVTDNADIETEN

-300 VEPDNTVEPEPD
+300 VEPDDTVEPEPD
-312 YNEFVDVPEKAERLA
+312 YNEFVEVPEKAERLTI
-327 LTAEQQETVLKQIFQ
+327 TAEQQETVLKQIFQ
-342 AEYKKVNKQNVVTF
+342 ADYKKVNKQAVIKF
-356 YSNNNKARALIRYT
+356 YNINKSAKVLMRYT

-378 AIKIDDL
+378 PIELAEM
-385 PDVAKWSATQKG
+385 PDVVKWSATSKG
-397 IVLSDSNGAEI
+397 VVFADANGAELYCVN
-408 DSIDWHPS
+408 WRTA
-416 CYVLRELINSDSYIV
+416 CGYVKQLIRDNEYAISNTI
-431 ERTSEIEKTPEAEKE
+431 EATSEKEEKE

-470 KLFPDFL
+470 ELFPDFL
-477 TDYKYLKF
+477 TNYKYLKL
-485 ESDLGFMTLSLDKI
+485 ESNLGFMTLSLDKI

-534 AVSYQQDGMGIY
+534 AISYQQDGMSIY
-546 KTYEQD
+546 KTYEPD

-566 FNNISTQAYRPV
+566 FNNISTQAYKPV
-578 RAINLHGKEITFA
+578 RAINIHGKEITFA
-591 NVLSMDKNESED
+591 NVLSMDKNES
-603 NIKPISATLIVNIY
+603 
-617 GGPGAGKSTT
+617 
-627 ALQLVAELKKLG
+627 
-639 YHADYVSEVAK
+639 
-650 ELVYAKDFEHLDG
+650 
-663 TLKNQSKILSE
+663 
-674 QKRRLDIMLDNVD
+674 
-687 VVVTDSPLLLNTV
+687 
-700 YLKENAP
+700 
-707 EYIESVFSQYENYNN
+707 
-722 YNVVVERDLSVE
+722 
-734 FEQAGRIHN
+734 
-743 LEESI
+743 
-748 KKDGEINTL
+748 
-757 LDSHNIDY
+757 
-765 QRFDR
+765 
-770 NNLTGILDGIISKIN
+770 
-785 DIKINES
+785 
-792 ITADN
+792 
-797 TEDEDNTIVISENG
+797 EDNTIVISENG

-853 FSDNQKNQFI
+853 FSDNQKNQFF
-863 EYFKDYDAVYNE
+863 EYFKDYDAVYNKE
-875 ESFIQSTAKALLLG
+875 RFIQSTAKALLLG

-911 VKEVN
+911 IKVVDDN
-916 DISSEKS
+916 GSEKS
-923 FAEQVDEALGG
+923 FAEQVDD
-934 VLPFY
+934 VLAGNANRY
-939 TSLKVCDTPQ
+939 NDLKVCDTPQ

-956 EQLPMLYTQKHLKNA
+956 EQLPMFYTQKHLKEA
-971 ILPPDEKNHR
+971 IKQKNGHTHA
-981 HGLEIEQI
+981 HGLTVEQLKLI
-989 KRLPELL
+989 PKLL
-996 SYPVMI
+996 QEPVMI
-1002 IDSPNRK
+1002 MDSVSK
-1009 DSIIVVTSEV
+1009 SDSIVAITSEV
-1019 DKSDNPII
+1019 DSDKAPII
-1027 ASIKPNGKGRY
+1027 VSIKPNGNGKY
-1038 EVENVSS
+1038 EMKTLDS
-1045 NFITSVYGRNNFSE
+1045 NFITSIYGRDNFGNFVE
-1059 YLRRIVQSDNLLF
+1059 RVTKSDNVLYYN
-1072 CDKQKS
+1072 KEKS
-1078 QAMFE
+1078 Q
-1083 RWGEQYSELTNNLD
+1083 ELFSVLGLQSSQGLNALD
-1097 FNIIIHQSRNI
+1097 SNVIIHQSRNI
-1108 VKGMQKE
+1108 VKGMQQE

-1180 LSVVIA
+1180 LSMVIA
-1186 EFEAVRE
+1186 EFEVVRE
-1193 KEIVESEALATKP
+1193 KEIVESEALAAKP

-1213 DEGSVDN
+1213 DEGSVN
-1220 GSLSGNFV
+1220 SGSLSENFV

-1259 NRNITKDE
+1259 DRNITKNE

-1281 EAFDKNNSSWSQE
+1281 EAFDKNNSLWSQE

-1303 EEEYQNALGSVLN
+1303 EEEYQNAIGSVLN

-1517 NKDGQR
+1517 NEDGQR

-1534 ICGELMIKSGP
+1534 ICGELKIKSGP

-1594 QKQEET
+1594 QKQEEA

-1648 AIDLARDLRYAVNI
+1648 AIDLAKDLRYAVNI

-1682 YNYFSI
+1682 YNYFSV

-1736 PTIKITHCDTV
+1736 PSIKITHCDTV

-1782 GILMYRDPDALFSA
+1782 GILMYRDPDELFSA
-1796 DIKPADGWLTADEYL
+1796 DIQPTDGWLTADEYL

-1889 KLSNKVNGNYHSATS
+1889 KLSNKVNGNYHSSTS

-1962 KSEKIKEKF
+1962 KAEKIKETF

-1989 NAKYNTERARTYDG
+1989 NSKYNTERARTYDG
-2003 SHLFFAGMTSSIQLA
+2003 SHLFFAGMTSSIELA
-2018 NHQKN
+2018 VHQKN

-2154 DDDLSVKDAQKKKKQ
+2154 DDNLSVKDAQKKKKQ

-2258 NSLTEMYI
+2258 NSLTEMYV
-2266 MKRYLEPD
+2266 MKKYLEPD

-2323 NIYRRVADIQTAET
+2323 SIYRRVADIQTAET

-2357 SEEQKQFI
+2357 SEEQKLFI

-2425 KWEETR
+2425 KWEETKD
-2431 EDSLTQVVF
+2431 DSLTQVVF

-2614 STQVDNLRREKA
+2614 STQVDNLCREKA

-2763 LLSKHKDELEIAQ
+2763 LLSKHKEELEIAQ

-2800 EELNKLTS
+2800 EELNQLTS

-2839 NSGTIIAKYTYSVP
+2839 NSGTIIAKFTYSVP
-2853 ESFVERLYNDDDSL
+2853 ESYIEKIYNDDDNL
-2867 SLEYGNLSEYVKSI
+2867 SLEYGSLQEYVKSVQ
-2881 HGDNRFYEKSKKAR
+2881 GDNRFYEKSKKAR

-2906 DTLLLTLKQCRAIVL
+2906 DTMFLTLKQCRAIVL

-2926 FLTLQGV
+2926 LLTLQGV

-2956 SVGKIYSEK
+2956 SVGKLYSEK
-2965 LGIPFGDEDIAT
+2965 LGIPFGDEDIAA
-2977 SRSRGI
+2977 SRNRGI

>member
-1 MKKEPLQSCTALF
+1 
-14 CATTHINATLLR
+14 
-26 ELFAEDY
+26 
-33 KKMKK
+33 MKK

-78 EVWSNMGLRING
+78 EVWSNIGLRING

-102 MKKRLFDISQTNG
+102 IKKHLFDVSQTNG

-215 DENAQELVGTVAAV
+215 NENAQELVGTVAAV

-251 GRQAMRQP
+251 GRQAMLQP
-259 IVSDDISD
+259 IVNDDISD

-276 TTVTDSADIETEN
+276 TTVTDSADIEKEN

-300 VEPDNTVEPEPD
+300 VEPDDTVEPEPD

-342 AEYKKVNKQNVVTF
+342 ADYKKVNKQNVVTF

-603 NIKPISATLIVNIY
+603 NIKPISTTLIVNIY

-722 YNVVVERDLSVE
+722 YNVVVERDLSVK
-734 FEQAGRIHN
+734 FEQEGRIHN

-757 LDSHNIDY
+757 LDSHDIDY

-770 NNLTGILDGIISKIN
+770 NNIAGILDGIISKIN
-785 DIKINES
+785 DIKISES

-823 NIVNVVD
+823 NIVNVVE

-853 FSDNQKNQFI
+853 FSDNQKNQFF
-863 EYFKDYDAVYNE
+863 EYFKDYDAVYNK

-911 VKEVN
+911 IKVVDDN
-916 DISSEKS
+916 GSEKS

-996 SYPVMI
+996 SHPVMI

-1027 ASIKPNGKGRY
+1027 ASIKPNGEGRY

-1059 YLRRIVQSDNLLF
+1059 YFRRIVQSDNLLF

-1108 VKGMQKE
+1108 VKGMQQE

-1180 LSVVIA
+1180 LSMVIA

-1213 DEGSVDN
+1213 DEGSFNN
-1220 GSLSGNFV
+1220 GSSSENFV

-1303 EEEYQNALGSVLN
+1303 EEEYQNAIGSVLN

-1434 LKTLEMVRPNGVI
+1434 LKTLEMIRPNGVI

-1506 TKLSEWVDTAY
+1506 TKLSEWVDAAY
-1517 NKDGQR
+1517 NEDGQR

-1534 ICGELMIKSGP
+1534 ICGELKIKSGP

-1594 QKQEET
+1594 QKQEEA

-1648 AIDLARDLRYAVNI
+1648 AIDLAKDLRYAVNI

-1682 YNYFSI
+1682 YNYFSV

-1736 PTIKITHCDTV
+1736 PSIKITHCDTV

-1782 GILMYRDPDALFSA
+1782 GILMYRDPDELFSA
-1796 DIKPADGWLTADEYL
+1796 DIQPTDGWLTADEYL

-1889 KLSNKVNGNYHSATS
+1889 KLSNKVNGNYHSSTS

-1962 KSEKIKEKF
+1962 KAEKIKETF

-1989 NAKYNTERARTYDG
+1989 NSKYNTERARTYDG
-2003 SHLFFAGMTSSIQLA
+2003 SHLFFAGMTSSIELA
-2018 NHQKN
+2018 DHQKN

-2154 DDDLSVKDAQKKKKQ
+2154 DDNLSVKDAQKKKKQ

-2258 NSLTEMYI
+2258 NSLTEMYV
-2266 MKRYLEPD
+2266 MKKYLEPD

-2323 NIYRRVADIQTAET
+2323 SIYRRVADIQTAET

-2357 SEEQKQFI
+2357 SEEQKLFI

-2425 KWEETR
+2425 KWEETKD
-2431 EDSLTQVVF
+2431 DSLTQVVF

-2446 SKGFNLYDDIKSK
+2446 SKGFNLYDDIKEK

-2533 GRILRQGNDCKEVEI
+2533 GRIIRQGNDCKEVEI

-2752 IDNAIDVDMPQ
+2752 IDNAIDVDMSQ
-2763 LLSKHKDELEIAQ
+2763 LLSIHKEELEIAQ

-2823 KQDAVTSVIDK
+2823 KQDAVNSVVDK

-2839 NSGTIIAKYTYSVP
+2839 NSGTIIAKFTYSVP
-2853 ESFVERLYNDDDSL
+2853 ESYIEKIYNDDDNL
-2867 SLEYGNLSEYVKSI
+2867 SLEYGSLQEYVKSVQ
-2881 HGDNRFYEKSKKAR
+2881 GDNRFYEKSKKAR

-2906 DTLLLTLKQCRAIVL
+2906 DTMFLTFKQCRAIVL

-2926 FLTLQGV
+2926 LLTLQGV

-2956 SVGKIYSEK
+2956 SVGKLYSEK

-2977 SRSRGI
+2977 SRNRGI

>member
-1 MKKEPLQSCTALF
+1 
-14 CATTHINATLLR
+14 
-26 ELFAEDY
+26 
-33 KKMKK
+33 MKK

-78 EVWSNMGLRING
+78 EVWSNIGLRING

-102 MKKRLFDISQTNG
+102 IKKHLFDVSQTNG

-215 DENAQELVGTVAAV
+215 NENAQELVGTVAAV

-251 GRQAMRQP
+251 GRQAMLQP
-259 IVSDDISD
+259 IVNDDISD

-276 TTVTDSADIETEN
+276 TTVTDSADIEKEN

-300 VEPDNTVEPEPD
+300 VEPDDTVEPEPD

-342 AEYKKVNKQNVVTF
+342 ADYKKVNKQNVVTF

-603 NIKPISATLIVNIY
+603 NIKPISTTLIVNIY

-663 TLKNQSKILSE
+663 TLKNQSKILFE

-722 YNVVVERDLSVE
+722 YNVVVERDLSVK
-734 FEQAGRIHN
+734 FEQEGRIHN

-757 LDSHNIDY
+757 LDSHDIDY

-770 NNLTGILDGIISKIN
+770 NNIAGILDGIISKIN
-785 DIKINES
+785 DIKISES

-823 NIVNVVD
+823 NIVNVVE

-853 FSDNQKNQFI
+853 FSDNQKNQFF
-863 EYFKDYDAVYNE
+863 EYFKDYDAVYNK

-911 VKEVN
+911 IKVVDDN
-916 DISSEKS
+916 GSEKS

-996 SYPVMI
+996 SHPVMI

-1027 ASIKPNGKGRY
+1027 ASIKPNGEGRY

-1059 YLRRIVQSDNLLF
+1059 YFRRIVQSDNLLF

-1108 VKGMQKE
+1108 VKGMQQE

-1180 LSVVIA
+1180 LSMVIA

-1213 DEGSVDN
+1213 EGSVN
-1220 GSLSGNFV
+1220 SGSLSENFV

-1281 EAFDKNNSSWSQE
+1281 EAFDKNNSLWSQE

-1303 EEEYQNALGSVLN
+1303 EEEYQNAIGSVLN

-1434 LKTLEMVRPNGVI
+1434 LKTLEMIRPNGVI

-1517 NKDGQR
+1517 NEDGQR

-1534 ICGELMIKSGP
+1534 ICGELKIKSGP

-1594 QKQEET
+1594 QKQEEA
-1600 LPAPENIPDGFYVS
+1600 LPAPENTPDGFYVS

-1648 AIDLARDLRYAVNI
+1648 AIDLAKDLRYAVNI

-1682 YNYFSI
+1682 YNYFSV

-1736 PTIKITHCDTV
+1736 PSIKITHCDTV

-1782 GILMYRDPDALFSA
+1782 GILMYRDPDELFSA
-1796 DIKPADGWLTADEYL
+1796 DIQRTDGWLTADEYL

-1889 KLSNKVNGNYHSATS
+1889 KLSNKVNGNYHSSTS

-1962 KSEKIKEKF
+1962 KAEKIKETF

-1989 NAKYNTERARTYDG
+1989 NSKYNTERARTYDG
-2003 SHLFFAGMTSSIQLA
+2003 SHLFFAGMTSSIELA
-2018 NHQKN
+2018 DHQKN

-2154 DDDLSVKDAQKKKKQ
+2154 DDNLSVKDAQKKKKQ

-2258 NSLTEMYI
+2258 NSLTEMYV
-2266 MKRYLEPD
+2266 MKKYLEPD

-2323 NIYRRVADIQTAET
+2323 SIYRRVADIQTAET

-2357 SEEQKQFI
+2357 SEEQKLFI

-2425 KWEETR
+2425 KWEETKD
-2431 EDSLTQVVF
+2431 DSLTQVVF

-2446 SKGFNLYDDIKSK
+2446 SKGFNLYDDIKEK

-2533 GRILRQGNDCKEVEI
+2533 GRIIRQGNDCKEVEI

-2752 IDNAIDVDMPQ
+2752 IDNAIDVDMSQ
-2763 LLSKHKDELEIAQ
+2763 LLSIHKEELEIAQ

-2823 KQDAVTSVIDK
+2823 KQDAVNSVVDK

-2839 NSGTIIAKYTYSVP
+2839 NSGTIIAKFTYSVP
-2853 ESFVERLYNDDDSL
+2853 ESYIEKIYNDDDNL
-2867 SLEYGNLSEYVKSI
+2867 SLEYGSLQEYVKSVQ
-2881 HGDNRFYEKSKKAR
+2881 GDNRFYEKSKKAR

-2906 DTLLLTLKQCRAIVL
+2906 DTMFLTFKQCRAIVL

-2926 FLTLQGV
+2926 LLTLQGV

-2956 SVGKIYSEK
+2956 SVGKLYSEK
-2965 LGIPFGDEDIAT
+2965 LGIPFGDEDIAA
-2977 SRSRGI
+2977 SRNRGI

>member
-1 MKKEPLQSCTALF
+1 
-14 CATTHINATLLR
+14 
-26 ELFAEDY
+26 
-33 KKMKK
+33 MKK

-78 EVWSNMGLRING
+78 EVWSNIGLRING

-102 MKKRLFDISQTNG
+102 IKKHLFDVSQTNG

-215 DENAQELVGTVAAV
+215 NENAQELVGTVAAV
-229 YVNAFCRTAKQLVKT
+229 YVNVFCRTAKQLVKT

-251 GRQAMRQP
+251 GRQAMRKP
-259 IVSDDISD
+259 IVNDDISE

-276 TTVTDSADIETEN
+276 TTVTDNADIETEN

-300 VEPDNTVEPEPD
+300 VEPDDTVEPEPD
-312 YNEFVDVPEKAERLA
+312 YNEFVEVPEKAERLT

-342 AEYKKVNKQNVVTF
+342 ADYKKVNKQAVIKF
-356 YSNNNKARALIRYT
+356 YNINKSAKVLMRYT

-378 AIKIDDL
+378 PIELAEM
-385 PDVAKWSATQKG
+385 PDVVKWSATSKG
-397 IVLSDSNGAEI
+397 VVFADANGAELYCVN
-408 DSIDWHPS
+408 WRTA
-416 CYVLRELINSDSYIV
+416 CGYVKQLIRDNEYAISNTI
-431 ERTSEIEKTPEAEKE
+431 EATSEKEEKE

-470 KLFPDFL
+470 ELFPDFL
-477 TDYKYLKF
+477 TNYKYLKL
-485 ESDLGFMTLSLDKI
+485 ESNLGFMTLSLDKI

-508 YYEQNGDLMVDPE
+508 YYDQNGDLMVDPE

-534 AVSYQQDGMGIY
+534 AISYQQDGMSIY
-546 KTYEQD
+546 KTYEPD

-578 RAINLHGKEITFA
+578 KAINIHGKEITFA
-591 NVLSMDKNESED
+591 NVLSMDKNE
-603 NIKPISATLIVNIY
+603 N
-617 GGPGAGKSTT
+617 
-627 ALQLVAELKKLG
+627 
-639 YHADYVSEVAK
+639 
-650 ELVYAKDFEHLDG
+650 
-663 TLKNQSKILSE
+663 
-674 QKRRLDIMLDNVD
+674 
-687 VVVTDSPLLLNTV
+687 
-700 YLKENAP
+700 
-707 EYIESVFSQYENYNN
+707 
-722 YNVVVERDLSVE
+722 
-734 FEQAGRIHN
+734 
-743 LEESI
+743 
-748 KKDGEINTL
+748 
-757 LDSHNIDY
+757 
-765 QRFDR
+765 
-770 NNLTGILDGIISKIN
+770 
-785 DIKINES
+785 
-792 ITADN
+792 
-797 TEDEDNTIVISENG
+797 EDNTIVISENG

-823 NIVNVVD
+823 NIVNVID

-853 FSDNQKNQFI
+853 FSDNQKNQFFD
-863 EYFKDYDAVYNE
+863 YLKDYDAVYNK

-923 FAEQVDEALGG
+923 FAEQVDD
-934 VLPFY
+934 VLAGNANRY
-939 TSLKVCDTPQ
+939 NDLKVCDTPQ

-956 EQLPMLYTQKHLKNA
+956 EQLPMLYTQKHLKKVVQPKD
-971 ILPPDEKNHR
+971 LEKHT
-981 HGLEIEQI
+981 HGLTTEQI
-989 KRLPELL
+989 KKLPEWLAD
-996 SYPVMI
+996 PVMI
-1002 IDSPNRK
+1002 YDSLSRQ
-1009 DSIIVVTSEV
+1009 DSLVVVTSEI
-1019 DKSDNPII
+1019 DIDNDPII
-1027 ASIKPNGKGRY
+1027 VSVRPSGNGNYNLRR
-1038 EVENVSS
+1038 VNS
-1045 NFITSVYGRNNFSE
+1045 NFITSVYGRENFDRHLE
-1059 YLRRIVQSDNLLF
+1059 LELQADNILYIN
-1072 CDKQKS
+1072 KQKS
-1078 QAMFE
+1078 Q
-1083 RWGEQYSELTNNLD
+1083 ELFSVLRLQFSQGLNALD
-1097 FNIIIHQSRNI
+1097 SNVIIHQSRNI
-1108 VKGMQKE
+1108 VKGMQQE

-1180 LSVVIA
+1180 LSMVIA

-1213 DEGSVDN
+1213 DEGSVN
-1220 GSLSGNFV
+1220 SGSLSENFV

-1303 EEEYQNALGSVLN
+1303 EEEYQNAICSVLN

-1414 YSVVDKKYNRDHAM
+1414 YSVVDKKYNHDHAM

-1506 TKLSEWVDTAY
+1506 TKLSEWVDTGY
-1517 NKDGQR
+1517 NEDGQR

-1534 ICGELMIKSGP
+1534 ICGELKIKSGP

-1576 VRYTQLSLRPVA
+1576 VRYTQLSLKPVA

-1594 QKQEET
+1594 QKQEEA

-1648 AIDLARDLRYAVNI
+1648 AIDLAKDLRYAVNI

-1674 IRISLESK
+1674 IRINLESK
-1682 YNYFSI
+1682 YNYFSV

-1736 PTIKITHCDTV
+1736 PSIKITHCDTV

-1782 GILMYRDPDALFSA
+1782 GILMYRDPDELFSA
-1796 DIKPADGWLTADEYL
+1796 EIKSTDGWLTADEYL

-1889 KLSNKVNGNYHSATS
+1889 KLSNKVNGNYHSSTS

-1962 KSEKIKEKF
+1962 KAEKIKETF

-2003 SHLFFAGMTSSIQLA
+2003 SHLFFAGMTSSIELA
-2018 NHQKN
+2018 DHQKN

-2149 QSSDD
+2149 QSSYDD
-2154 DDDLSVKDAQKKKKQ
+2154 DNLSVKDAQKKKKQ
-2169 LETRLKNLEYDT
+2169 LETRLKNLEFDT

-2258 NSLTEMYI
+2258 NSLTEMYV
-2266 MKRYLEPD
+2266 MKKYLEPD

-2323 NIYRRVADIQTAET
+2323 SIYRRVADIQTAET

-2357 SEEQKQFI
+2357 SEEQKLFI

-2425 KWEETR
+2425 KWEETKD
-2431 EDSLTQVVF
+2431 DSLTQVVF

-2671 NFCVEIVDNKITD
+2671 NFCIEIVDNKITD

-2763 LLSKHKDELEIAQ
+2763 LLSKHKEELEIAQ

-2800 EELNKLTS
+2800 EELNQLTS

-2839 NSGTIIAKYTYSVP
+2839 NSGTIIAKFTYSVP
-2853 ESFVERLYNDDDSL
+2853 ESYIEKIYNDDDNL
-2867 SLEYGNLSEYVKSI
+2867 SLEYGSLQEYVKSVQ
-2881 HGDNRFYEKSKKAR
+2881 GDNRFYEKSKKAR

-2906 DTLLLTLKQCRAIVL
+2906 DTMFLTFKQCRAIVL

-2926 FLTLQGV
+2926 LLTLQGV

-2956 SVGKIYSEK
+2956 SVGKLYSEK
-2965 LGIPFGDEDIAT
+2965 LGIPFGDEDIAA
-2977 SRSRGI
+2977 SRNRRI

>member
-1 MKKEPLQSCTALF
+1 
-14 CATTHINATLLR
+14 
-26 ELFAEDY
+26 
-33 KKMKK
+33 MKK

-60 EQLQI
+60 EQIQI

-78 EVWSNMGLRING
+78 EVWSNIGLRINA

-102 MKKRLFDISQTNG
+102 IKKHLFDVSQTNG

-198 NVIEEQYKYDF
+198 NIVEEQYKYDF

-215 DENAQELVGTVAAV
+215 NENAQELVGTVAAV

-251 GRQAMRQP
+251 GRQAMRKP
-259 IVSDDISD
+259 IVNDDISE

-276 TTVTDSADIETEN
+276 TTVTDNADIETEN

-300 VEPDNTVEPEPD
+300 VEPDDTVEPEPD
-312 YNEFVDVPEKAERLA
+312 YNEFVEVPEKAERLTI
-327 LTAEQQETVLKQIFQ
+327 TAEQQETVLKQIFQ
-342 AEYKKVNKQNVVTF
+342 ADYKKVNKQAVIKF
-356 YSNNNKARALIRYT
+356 YNINKSAKVLMRYT

-378 AIKIDDL
+378 PIELAEM
-385 PDVAKWSATQKG
+385 PDVVKWSATSKG
-397 IVLSDSNGAEI
+397 VVFADANGAELYCVN
-408 DSIDWHPS
+408 WRTA
-416 CYVLRELINSDSYIV
+416 CGYVKQLIRDNEYAISNTI
-431 ERTSEIEKTPEAEKE
+431 EATSEKEEKE

-470 KLFPDFL
+470 ELFPDFL
-477 TDYKYLKF
+477 TNYKYLKL

-534 AVSYQQDGMGIY
+534 AISYQQDGMSIY
-546 KTYEQD
+546 KTYEPD

-566 FNNISTQAYRPV
+566 FNNISTQAYKPV
-578 RAINLHGKEITFA
+578 RAINIHGKEITFA
-591 NVLSMDKNESED
+591 NVLSMDKNES
-603 NIKPISATLIVNIY
+603 
-617 GGPGAGKSTT
+617 
-627 ALQLVAELKKLG
+627 
-639 YHADYVSEVAK
+639 
-650 ELVYAKDFEHLDG
+650 
-663 TLKNQSKILSE
+663 
-674 QKRRLDIMLDNVD
+674 
-687 VVVTDSPLLLNTV
+687 
-700 YLKENAP
+700 
-707 EYIESVFSQYENYNN
+707 
-722 YNVVVERDLSVE
+722 
-734 FEQAGRIHN
+734 
-743 LEESI
+743 
-748 KKDGEINTL
+748 
-757 LDSHNIDY
+757 
-765 QRFDR
+765 
-770 NNLTGILDGIISKIN
+770 
-785 DIKINES
+785 
-792 ITADN
+792 
-797 TEDEDNTIVISENG
+797 EDNTIVISENG

-830 KESGEYAVEV
+830 KESDEYAVEV

-853 FSDNQKNQFI
+853 FSDNQKNQFF
-863 EYFKDYDAVYNE
+863 EYFKDYDAVYNK

-911 VKEVN
+911 IKVVDDN
-916 DISSEKS
+916 GSEKS
-923 FAEQVDEALGG
+923 F
-934 VLPFY
+934 
-939 TSLKVCDTPQ
+939 
-949 ILLDVGC
+949 
-956 EQLPMLYTQKHLKNA
+956 
-971 ILPPDEKNHR
+971 
-981 HGLEIEQI
+981 
-989 KRLPELL
+989 
-996 SYPVMI
+996 
-1002 IDSPNRK
+1002 
-1009 DSIIVVTSEV
+1009 
-1019 DKSDNPII
+1019 
-1027 ASIKPNGKGRY
+1027 
-1038 EVENVSS
+1038 
-1045 NFITSVYGRNNFSE
+1045 
-1059 YLRRIVQSDNLLF
+1059 
-1072 CDKQKS
+1072 
-1078 QAMFE
+1078 
-1083 RWGEQYSELTNNLD
+1083 
-1097 FNIIIHQSRNI
+1097 
-1108 VKGMQKE
+1108 
-1115 NNAEQL
+1115 AEQL

-1180 LSVVIA
+1180 LSMVIA

-1213 DEGSVDN
+1213 EGSVN
-1220 GSLSGNFV
+1220 SGSLSENFV

-1267 QQVLSEYVGWGGIP
+1267 QQVLSEYVGLGGIP
-1281 EAFDKNNSSWSQE
+1281 EAFDKNNSLWSQE

-1303 EEEYQNALGSVLN
+1303 EEEYQNAIGSVLN

-1434 LKTLEMVRPNGVI
+1434 LKTLEMIRPNGVI

-1517 NKDGQR
+1517 NEDGQR

-1534 ICGELMIKSGP
+1534 ICGELKIKSGP

-1594 QKQEET
+1594 QKQEEA

-1648 AIDLARDLRYAVNI
+1648 AIDLAKDLRYAVNI

-1682 YNYFSI
+1682 YNYFSV

-1736 PTIKITHCDTV
+1736 PSIKITHCDTV

-1782 GILMYRDPDALFSA
+1782 GILMYRDPDEFFSA
-1796 DIKPADGWLTADEYL
+1796 DIKPTDGWLTADEYL

-1889 KLSNKVNGNYHSATS
+1889 KLSNKVNGNYHSSTS

-1962 KSEKIKEKF
+1962 KAEKIKETF

-2003 SHLFFAGMTSSIQLA
+2003 SRLFFAGMTSSIQLA
-2018 NHQKN
+2018 DHQKN

-2140 QIDELIDII
+2140 QIDELVDII

-2154 DDDLSVKDAQKKKKQ
+2154 DDNLSVKDAQKKKKQ

-2258 NSLTEMYI
+2258 NSLTEMYV
-2266 MKRYLEPD
+2266 MKKYLEPD

-2323 NIYRRVADIQTAET
+2323 SIYRRVADIQTAET

-2357 SEEQKQFI
+2357 SEEQKLFI

-2425 KWEETR
+2425 KWEETKD
-2431 EDSLTQVVF
+2431 DSLTQVVF

-2495 ILIGST
+2495 IIIGST

-2614 STQVDNLRREKA
+2614 STQVDNLCREKA

-2763 LLSKHKDELEIAQ
+2763 LLSKHKEELKIAQ

-2839 NSGTIIAKYTYSVP
+2839 NSGTIIAKFTYSVP
-2853 ESFVERLYNDDDSL
+2853 ESYIEKIYNDDDNL
-2867 SLEYGNLSEYVKSI
+2867 SLEYGSLQEYVKSVQ
-2881 HGDNRFYEKSKKAR
+2881 GDNRFYEKSKKAR

-2906 DTLLLTLKQCRAIVL
+2906 DTMFLILKQCRAIVL

-2926 FLTLQGV
+2926 LLTLQGV

-2956 SVGKIYSEK
+2956 SVGKLYSEK
-2965 LGIPFGDEDIAT
+2965 LGIPFGDEDIAA
-2977 SRSRGI
+2977 SRNRGI

>member
-1 MKKEPLQSCTALF
+1 
-14 CATTHINATLLR
+14 
-26 ELFAEDY
+26 
-33 KKMKK
+33 MKK

-78 EVWSNMGLRING
+78 EVWSNIGLRINA

-102 MKKRLFDISQTNG
+102 IKKHLFDVSQTNG

-122 YNVSYNEYIFDMLD
+122 YNVSYSEYIFDMLD

-209 SNFPVI
+209 SNFSVI
-215 DENAQELVGTVAAV
+215 NENAQELVGTVAAV

-251 GRQAMRQP
+251 GRQAMRKP
-259 IVSDDISD
+259 IVNDDISE

-276 TTVTDSADIETEN
+276 TTVTDNADIETEN

-300 VEPDNTVEPEPD
+300 VEPDDTVEPEPD
-312 YNEFVDVPEKAERLA
+312 YNEFVEVPEKAERLTI
-327 LTAEQQETVLKQIFQ
+327 TAEQQETVLKQIFQ
-342 AEYKKVNKQNVVTF
+342 ADYKKVNKQAVIKF
-356 YSNNNKARALIRYT
+356 YNINKSAKVLMRYT

-378 AIKIDDL
+378 PIELAEM
-385 PDVAKWSATQKG
+385 PDVVKWSATSKG
-397 IVLSDSNGAEI
+397 VVFADANGAELYCVN
-408 DSIDWHPS
+408 WRTA
-416 CYVLRELINSDSYIV
+416 CGYVKQLIRDNEYAISNTI
-431 ERTSEIEKTPEAEKE
+431 EATSEKEEKE

-470 KLFPDFL
+470 ELFPDFL
-477 TDYKYLKF
+477 TNYKYLKL

-534 AVSYQQDGMGIY
+534 AMSYQQDGMSIY
-546 KTYEQD
+546 KTYEPD

-578 RAINLHGKEITFA
+578 KAINIHGKEITFA
-591 NVLSMDKNESED
+591 NVLSMDKNENED
-603 NIKPISATLIVNIY
+603 NIKPISTTLIVNIY
-617 GGPGAGKSTT
+617 GGPCAGKSTT

-722 YNVVVERDLSVE
+722 YNVVVERDLSVK
-734 FEQAGRIHN
+734 FEQEGRIHN

-770 NNLTGILDGIISKIN
+770 NNIAGILDGIISKIN

-792 ITADN
+792 IIADN

-811 VSREYI
+811 VLREYI

-853 FSDNQKNQFI
+853 FSDNQKNQFF
-863 EYFKDYDAVYNE
+863 EYFKDYDAVYNK

-911 VKEVN
+911 IKVVDDN
-916 DISSEKS
+916 GSEKS
-923 FAEQVDEALGG
+923 F
-934 VLPFY
+934 
-939 TSLKVCDTPQ
+939 
-949 ILLDVGC
+949 
-956 EQLPMLYTQKHLKNA
+956 
-971 ILPPDEKNHR
+971 
-981 HGLEIEQI
+981 
-989 KRLPELL
+989 
-996 SYPVMI
+996 
-1002 IDSPNRK
+1002 
-1009 DSIIVVTSEV
+1009 
-1019 DKSDNPII
+1019 
-1027 ASIKPNGKGRY
+1027 
-1038 EVENVSS
+1038 
-1045 NFITSVYGRNNFSE
+1045 
-1059 YLRRIVQSDNLLF
+1059 
-1072 CDKQKS
+1072 
-1078 QAMFE
+1078 
-1083 RWGEQYSELTNNLD
+1083 
-1097 FNIIIHQSRNI
+1097 
-1108 VKGMQKE
+1108 
-1115 NNAEQL
+1115 AEQL

-1180 LSVVIA
+1180 LSMVIA

-1213 DEGSVDN
+1213 DEGSVN
-1220 GSLSGNFV
+1220 SGSLSENFV

-1303 EEEYQNALGSVLN
+1303 EEEYQNAIGSVLN

-1414 YSVVDKKYNRDHAM
+1414 YSVVDKKYNHDHAM

-1517 NKDGQR
+1517 NEDGQR

-1534 ICGELMIKSGP
+1534 ICGELKIKSGP

-1594 QKQEET
+1594 QKQEEA

-1648 AIDLARDLRYAVNI
+1648 AIDLAKDLRYAVNI

-1674 IRISLESK
+1674 IRINLESK
-1682 YNYFSI
+1682 YNYFSV

-1736 PTIKITHCDTV
+1736 PSIKITHCDTV

-1758 GYIDLNHISKI
+1758 GYIDLTHISKI

-1782 GILMYRDPDALFSA
+1782 GILMYRDPDEFFSA
-1796 DIKPADGWLTADEYL
+1796 DIKPTDGWLTADEYL

-1889 KLSNKVNGNYHSATS
+1889 KLSNKVNGNYHSSTS

-1962 KSEKIKEKF
+1962 KADKIKETF

-2003 SHLFFAGMTSSIQLA
+2003 SHLFFAGMTSSIELA
-2018 NHQKN
+2018 DHQKN

-2079 FLTLYPDANILLAT
+2079 VLTLYPDANILLAT

-2154 DDDLSVKDAQKKKKQ
+2154 DDNLSVKDAQKKKKQ

-2194 DALFVDEAHNFKN
+2194 DALFVDESHNFKN

-2258 NSLTEMYI
+2258 NSLTEMYV
-2266 MKRYLEPD
+2266 MKKYLEPD

-2314 TFKNLPELM
+2314 TFKNLPE
-2323 NIYRRVADIQTAET
+2323 
-2337 LKLPVPKLKNGKYTI
+2337 
-2352 CLTKP
+2352 
-2357 SEEQKQFI
+2357 
-2365 FDCGERAEEVH
+2365 
-2376 QKRVDPSKDNML
+2376 
-2388 KITNDGKMCALDMRL
+2388 
-2403 VDPTVEDNPDSKVN
+2403 
-2417 MAVNNIFN
+2417 
-2425 KWEETR
+2425 
-2431 EDSLTQVVF
+2431 
-2440 LDRSTP
+2440 
-2446 SKGFNLYDDIKSK
+2446 
-2459 LIALGIPEEEIKFI
+2459 
-2473 HDAKNDK
+2473 
-2480 EKVKLFEDVNEGRVR
+2480 
-2495 ILIGST
+2495 
-2501 EKMGAGTNIQ
+2501 
-2511 KKLCAL
+2511 
-2517 HHIDVPWR
+2517 
-2525 PSDIEQRE
+2525 
-2533 GRILRQGNDCKEVEI
+2533 
-2548 FRYATEGT
+2548 
-2556 FDSYSWQTIEYKQ
+2556 
-2569 KFISQVMT
+2569 
-2577 NKPLG
+2577 
-2582 RSIDDV
+2582 
-2588 DEAALNYAEI
+2588 
-2598 KSLAT
+2598 
-2603 GDPRIKRQLEL
+2603 
-2614 STQVDNLRREKA
+2614 
-2626 EFEADRMKARE
+2626 
-2637 EITFTIP
+2637 
-2644 TQIKRAEKFIEIFDN
+2644 
-2659 AVEYSKQYPRSE
+2659 
-2671 NFCVEIVDNKITD
+2671 
-2684 REEAGKAVKA
+2684 
-2694 LRKVGGE
+2694 
-2701 EPIDVCDYRGFK
+2701 
-2713 IQIQYSSLGGYGSF
+2713 
-2727 KTIVSHENATLF
+2727 
-2739 TSLGVSNTDVFDN
+2739 
-2752 IDNAIDVDMPQ
+2752 
-2763 LLSKHKDELEIAQ
+2763 
-2776 KNMQKSK
+2776 
-2783 EIAERE
+2783 
-2789 FPKLK
+2789 
-2794 EYQEKR
+2794 
-2800 EELNKLTS
+2800 
-2808 EIGLNDNSGDMDIVF
+2808 
-2823 KQDAVTSVIDK
+2823 
-2834 SYIRD
+2834 
-2839 NSGTIIAKYTYSVP
+2839 
-2853 ESFVERLYNDDDSL
+2853 
-2867 SLEYGNLSEYVKSI
+2867 
-2881 HGDNRFYEKSKKAR
+2881 
-2895 KIVDDDIPAVD
+2895 
-2906 DTLLLTLKQCRAIVL
+2906 
-2921 EEDSE
+2921 
-2926 FLTLQGV
+2926 
-2933 KSNGEHIKV
+2933 
-2942 GTFDYDYQTYQTLS
+2942 
-2956 SVGKIYSEK
+2956 
-2965 LGIPFGDEDIAT
+2965 
-2977 SRSRGI
+2977 

>member
-1 MKKEPLQSCTALF
+1 
-14 CATTHINATLLR
+14 
-26 ELFAEDY
+26 
-33 KKMKK
+33 MKK

-102 MKKRLFDISQTNG
+102 TKKHLFDISQTNG

-300 VEPDNTVEPEPD
+300 VEP
-312 YNEFVDVPEKAERLA
+312 
-327 LTAEQQETVLKQIFQ
+327 
-342 AEYKKVNKQNVVTF
+342 
-356 YSNNNKARALIRYT
+356 
-370 YAVYKGSH
+370 
-378 AIKIDDL
+378 
-385 PDVAKWSATQKG
+385 
-397 IVLSDSNGAEI
+397 
-408 DSIDWHPS
+408 
-416 CYVLRELINSDSYIV
+416 
-431 ERTSEIEKTPEAEKE
+431 
-446 TEKYRGN
+446 
-453 IISASTMKQQR
+453 
-464 LYSKFV
+464 
-470 KLFPDFL
+470 
-477 TDYKYLKF
+477 
-485 ESDLGFMTLSLDKI
+485 
-499 GSNSVAMAH
+499 
-508 YYEQNGDLMVDPE
+508 E

-534 AVSYQQDGMGIY
+534 AISYQQDGMSIY
-546 KTYEQD
+546 KTYEPD

-578 RAINLHGKEITFA
+578 RAINIHGKEITFA
-591 NVLSMDKNESED
+591 NVLSMDKNEIED
-603 NIKPISATLIVNIY
+603 NIKPISTTLIVNIY

-687 VVVTDSPLLLNTV
+687 VAVTDSPLLLNTV

-734 FEQAGRIHN
+734 FEQEGRIHN

-770 NNLTGILDGIISKIN
+770 NNIAGILDGIISKIN

-792 ITADN
+792 IIADN

-863 EYFKDYDAVYNE
+863 EYFKDYDAVYNK

-889 AETDDDYVIIKHI
+889 AETNDDYVIIKHI

-911 VKEVN
+911 IKVVDDN
-916 DISSEKS
+916 GSEKS

-996 SYPVMI
+996 SHPVMI

-1027 ASIKPNGKGRY
+1027 ASIKPNGEGRY

-1059 YLRRIVQSDNLLF
+1059 YFRRIVQSDNLLF

-1213 DEGSVDN
+1213 ESSVDN
-1220 GSLSGNFV
+1220 GSLSENFV

-1281 EAFDKNNSSWSQE
+1281 EAFEKNNSSWSQE

-1517 NKDGQR
+1517 NEDGQR

-1534 ICGELMIKSGP
+1534 ICGELKIKSGP

-1648 AIDLARDLRYAVNI
+1648 AIDLAKDLRYAVNI

-1674 IRISLESK
+1674 IRINLESK
-1682 YNYFSI
+1682 YNYFSV

-1736 PTIKITHCDTV
+1736 PSIKIIHCDTV

-1782 GILMYRDPDALFSA
+1782 GILMYRDPDELFSA

-1889 KLSNKVNGNYHSATS
+1889 KLSNKVNGNYHSSTS

-1962 KSEKIKEKF
+1962 KAEKIKETF

-1989 NAKYNTERARTYDG
+1989 NTKYNTERARTYDG

-2154 DDDLSVKDAQKKKKQ
+2154 DDNLSVKDAQKKKKQ

-2266 MKRYLEPD
+2266 MKKYLEPD

-2425 KWEETR
+2425 KWEETKD
-2431 EDSLTQVVF
+2431 DSLTQVVF

-2446 SKGFNLYDDIKSK
+2446 SKGFNLYDDIKEK

-2644 TQIKRAEKFIEIFDN
+2644 TQIKRAEKFIEIFSN

-2727 KTIVSHENATLF
+2727 KTIVSHDNATLF
-2739 TSLGVSNTDVFDN
+2739 TSLGVSNTDAFDN

-2926 FLTLQGV
+2926 LLTLQGV

-2956 SVGKIYSEK
+2956 SVGKLYSEK

-2977 SRSRGI
+2977 SRNRGI

>member
-1 MKKEPLQSCTALF
+1 
-14 CATTHINATLLR
+14 
-26 ELFAEDY
+26 
-33 KKMKK
+33 MKK

-78 EVWSNMGLRING
+78 EVWSNIGLRING

-102 MKKRLFDISQTNG
+102 IKKHLFDVSQTNG

-215 DENAQELVGTVAAV
+215 NENAQELVGTVAAV

-251 GRQAMRQP
+251 GRQAMLQP
-259 IVSDDISD
+259 IVNDDISD

-276 TTVTDSADIETEN
+276 TTVTDSADIEKEN

-300 VEPDNTVEPEPD
+300 VEPDDTVEPEPD

-342 AEYKKVNKQNVVTF
+342 ADYKKVNKQNVVTF

-603 NIKPISATLIVNIY
+603 NIKPISTTLIVNIY

-722 YNVVVERDLSVE
+722 YNVVVERDLSVK
-734 FEQAGRIHN
+734 FEQEGRIHN

-757 LDSHNIDY
+757 LDSHDIDY

-770 NNLTGILDGIISKIN
+770 NNIAGILDGIISKIN
-785 DIKINES
+785 DIKISES

-823 NIVNVVD
+823 NIVNVVE

-853 FSDNQKNQFI
+853 FSDNQKNQFF
-863 EYFKDYDAVYNE
+863 EYFKDYDAVYNK

-911 VKEVN
+911 IKVVDDN
-916 DISSEKS
+916 GSEKS

-996 SYPVMI
+996 SHPVMI

-1027 ASIKPNGKGRY
+1027 ASIKPNGEGRY

-1059 YLRRIVQSDNLLF
+1059 YFRRIVQSDNLLF

-1097 FNIIIHQSRNI
+1097 FDIIIHQSRNI
-1108 VKGMQKE
+1108 VKGMQQE

-1180 LSVVIA
+1180 LSMVIA

-1213 DEGSVDN
+1213 DEGSFNN
-1220 GSLSGNFV
+1220 GSSSENFV

-1303 EEEYQNALGSVLN
+1303 EEEYQNAIGSVLN

-1434 LKTLEMVRPNGVI
+1434 LKTLEMIRPNGVI

-1517 NKDGQR
+1517 NEDGQR

-1534 ICGELMIKSGP
+1534 ICGELKIKSGP

-1594 QKQEET
+1594 QKQEEA

-1648 AIDLARDLRYAVNI
+1648 AIDLAKDLRYAVNI

-1682 YNYFSI
+1682 YNYFSV

-1736 PTIKITHCDTV
+1736 PSIKITHCDTV

-1782 GILMYRDPDALFSA
+1782 GILMYRDPDELFSA
-1796 DIKPADGWLTADEYL
+1796 DIQPTDGWLTADEYL

-1889 KLSNKVNGNYHSATS
+1889 KLSNKVNGNYHSSTS

-1962 KSEKIKEKF
+1962 KAEKIKETF

-1989 NAKYNTERARTYDG
+1989 NSKYNTERARTYDG
-2003 SHLFFAGMTSSIQLA
+2003 SHLFFAGMTSSIELA
-2018 NHQKN
+2018 DHQKN

-2154 DDDLSVKDAQKKKKQ
+2154 DDNLSVKDAQKKKKQ

-2258 NSLTEMYI
+2258 NSLTEMYV
-2266 MKRYLEPD
+2266 MKKYLEPD

-2323 NIYRRVADIQTAET
+2323 SIYRRVADIQTAET

-2357 SEEQKQFI
+2357 SEEQKLFI

-2425 KWEETR
+2425 KWEETKD
-2431 EDSLTQVVF
+2431 DSLTQVVF

-2446 SKGFNLYDDIKSK
+2446 SKGFNLYDDIKEK

-2533 GRILRQGNDCKEVEI
+2533 GRIIRQGNDCKEVEI

-2684 REEAGKAVKA
+2684 REEAGKAVKT

-2752 IDNAIDVDMPQ
+2752 IDNAIDVDMSQ
-2763 LLSKHKDELEIAQ
+2763 LLSIHKEELEIAQ

-2823 KQDAVTSVIDK
+2823 KQDAVNSVVDK

-2839 NSGTIIAKYTYSVP
+2839 NSGTIIAKFTYSVP
-2853 ESFVERLYNDDDSL
+2853 ESYIEKIYNDDDNL
-2867 SLEYGNLSEYVKSI
+2867 SLEYGSLQEYVKSVQ
-2881 HGDNRFYEKSKKAR
+2881 GDNRFYEKSKKAR

-2906 DTLLLTLKQCRAIVL
+2906 DTMFLTFKQCRAIVL

-2926 FLTLQGV
+2926 LLTLQGV

-2956 SVGKIYSEK
+2956 SVGKLYSEK

-2977 SRSRGI
+2977 SRNRGI

>member
-1 MKKEPLQSCTALF
+1 
-14 CATTHINATLLR
+14 
-26 ELFAEDY
+26 
-33 KKMKK
+33 MKK

-78 EVWSNMGLRING
+78 EVWSNIGLRING

-102 MKKRLFDISQTNG
+102 IKKHLFDVSQTNG

-209 SNFPVI
+209 SNFSVI
-215 DENAQELVGTVAAV
+215 NENAQELVGTVAAV
-229 YVNAFCRTAKQLVKT
+229 YVNVFCRTAKQLVKT

-251 GRQAMRQP
+251 GRQAMRKP
-259 IVSDDISD
+259 IVNDDISE

-276 TTVTDSADIETEN
+276 TTVTDNADIETKN

-300 VEPDNTVEPEPD
+300 VEPDDTVEPEPD
-312 YNEFVDVPEKAERLA
+312 YNEFVEVPEKAEHLT

-342 AEYKKVNKQNVVTF
+342 ADYKKVNKQAVIKF
-356 YSNNNKARALIRYT
+356 YNINKSAKVLMRYT

-378 AIKIDDL
+378 PIELAEM
-385 PDVAKWSATQKG
+385 PDVVKWSATSKG
-397 IVLSDSNGAEI
+397 VVFADANGAELYCVN
-408 DSIDWHPS
+408 WRTA
-416 CYVLRELINSDSYIV
+416 CGYVKQLIRDNEYAISNTI
-431 ERTSEIEKTPEAEKE
+431 EATSEKEEKE

-470 KLFPDFL
+470 ELFPDFL
-477 TDYKYLKF
+477 TDYKYLKL

-546 KTYEQD
+546 KTYEPD

-578 RAINLHGKEITFA
+578 RAINIHGKEITFA
-591 NVLSMDKNESED
+591 NVLSMDKNES
-603 NIKPISATLIVNIY
+603 
-617 GGPGAGKSTT
+617 
-627 ALQLVAELKKLG
+627 
-639 YHADYVSEVAK
+639 
-650 ELVYAKDFEHLDG
+650 
-663 TLKNQSKILSE
+663 
-674 QKRRLDIMLDNVD
+674 
-687 VVVTDSPLLLNTV
+687 
-700 YLKENAP
+700 
-707 EYIESVFSQYENYNN
+707 
-722 YNVVVERDLSVE
+722 
-734 FEQAGRIHN
+734 
-743 LEESI
+743 
-748 KKDGEINTL
+748 
-757 LDSHNIDY
+757 
-765 QRFDR
+765 
-770 NNLTGILDGIISKIN
+770 
-785 DIKINES
+785 NES

-863 EYFKDYDAVYNE
+863 EYFKDYDAVYNK

-911 VKEVN
+911 IKVVDDN
-916 DISSEKS
+916 GSEKS
-923 FAEQVDEALGG
+923 FAEQVDDVFAGNANR
-934 VLPFY
+934 Y
-939 TSLKVCDTPQ
+939 NDLKVCDTPQ

-956 EQLPMLYTQKHLKNA
+956 EQLPMLYTQKHLKKVVQPKD
-971 ILPPDEKNHR
+971 LEKHT
-981 HGLEIEQI
+981 HGLTTEQI
-989 KRLPELL
+989 KKLPEWLAD
-996 SYPVMI
+996 PVMI
-1002 IDSPNRK
+1002 YDSLSRQ
-1009 DSIIVVTSEV
+1009 DSLVVVTSEI
-1019 DKSDNPII
+1019 DIDNDPII
-1027 ASIKPNGKGRY
+1027 VSVRPSGNGNYNLRR
-1038 EVENVSS
+1038 VNS
-1045 NFITSVYGRNNFSE
+1045 NFITSVYGRENFDRHLE
-1059 YLRRIVQSDNLLF
+1059 LELQADNILYIN
-1072 CDKQKS
+1072 KQKS
-1078 QAMFE
+1078 Q
-1083 RWGEQYSELTNNLD
+1083 ELFSVLRLQFSQGLNALD
-1097 FNIIIHQSRNI
+1097 SNVIIHQSRNI
-1108 VKGMQKE
+1108 VKGMQQE

-1180 LSVVIA
+1180 LSMVIA

-1193 KEIVESEALATKP
+1193 KEIVQSEALATKP

-1303 EEEYQNALGSVLN
+1303 EEEYQNAIGSVLN

-1517 NKDGQR
+1517 NEDGQR

-1534 ICGELMIKSGP
+1534 ICGELKIKSGP

-1594 QKQEET
+1594 QKQEEA

-1648 AIDLARDLRYAVNI
+1648 AIDLAKDLRYAVNI

-1674 IRISLESK
+1674 IRINLESK
-1682 YNYFSI
+1682 YNYFSV

-1736 PTIKITHCDTV
+1736 PSIKITHCDTV

-1782 GILMYRDPDALFSA
+1782 GILMYRDPDEFFSA
-1796 DIKPADGWLTADEYL
+1796 DIKPTDGWLTADEYL

-1889 KLSNKVNGNYHSATS
+1889 KLSNKVNGNYHSSTS

-1962 KSEKIKEKF
+1962 KAEKIKETF

-1989 NAKYNTERARTYDG
+1989 NSKYNAERARTYDG
-2003 SHLFFAGMTSSIQLA
+2003 SHLFFAGMTSSIKLA
-2018 NHQKN
+2018 DHQKN

-2154 DDDLSVKDAQKKKKQ
+2154 DDNLSVKDAQKKKKQ
-2169 LETRLKNLEYDT
+2169 LETRLKNLEFDT

-2258 NSLTEMYI
+2258 NSLTEMYV
-2266 MKRYLEPD
+2266 MKKYLEPD

-2323 NIYRRVADIQTAET
+2323 SIYRRVADIQTAET

-2357 SEEQKQFI
+2357 SEEQKLFI

-2425 KWEETR
+2425 KWEETKD
-2431 EDSLTQVVF
+2431 DSLTQVVF

-2671 NFCVEIVDNKITD
+2671 NFCIEIVDNKITD

-2763 LLSKHKDELEIAQ
+2763 LLSKHKEELEIAQ

-2800 EELNKLTS
+2800 EELNQLTS

-2839 NSGTIIAKYTYSVP
+2839 NSGTIIAKFTYSVP
-2853 ESFVERLYNDDDSL
+2853 ESYIEKIYNDDDNL
-2867 SLEYGNLSEYVKSI
+2867 SLEYGSLQEYVKSVQ
-2881 HGDNRFYEKSKKAR
+2881 GDNRFYEKSKKAR

-2906 DTLLLTLKQCRAIVL
+2906 DTMFLTFKQCRAIVL

-2926 FLTLQGV
+2926 LLTLQGV

-2956 SVGKIYSEK
+2956 SVGKLYSEK
-2965 LGIPFGDEDIAT
+2965 LGIPFGDEDIAA
-2977 SRSRGI
+2977 SRNRRI

>member
-1 MKKEPLQSCTALF
+1 
-14 CATTHINATLLR
+14 
-26 ELFAEDY
+26 
-33 KKMKK
+33 MKK

-78 EVWSNMGLRING
+78 EVWSNIGLRING

-102 MKKRLFDISQTNG
+102 IKKHLFDVSQTNG

-215 DENAQELVGTVAAV
+215 NENAQELVGTVAAV
-229 YVNAFCRTAKQLVKT
+229 YVNVFCRTAKQLVKT

-251 GRQAMRQP
+251 GRQAMRKP
-259 IVSDDISD
+259 IVNDDISE

-276 TTVTDSADIETEN
+276 TTVTDSADIETKN

-300 VEPDNTVEPEPD
+300 VEPDDTVEPEPD
-312 YNEFVDVPEKAERLA
+312 YNEFVDVPEKAERLT
-327 LTAEQQETVLKQIFQ
+327 LTAEQQEAVLKQIFQ
-342 AEYKKVNKQNVVTF
+342 ADYKKVNKQNVVTF
-356 YSNNNKARALIRYT
+356 YSNNKKARALIRYT
-370 YAVYKGSH
+370 YAMYKGSH
-378 AIKIDDL
+378 AIKVVDL
-385 PDVAKWSATQKG
+385 PDVAKWSATPKG

-470 KLFPDFL
+470 ELFPDFL
-477 TDYKYLKF
+477 TDYKYLKL

-546 KTYEQD
+546 KTYEPD

-566 FNNISTQAYRPV
+566 FNNISTQAYKPV
-578 RAINLHGKEITFA
+578 RAINIHGKEITFA
-591 NVLSMDKNESED
+591 NVLPMDKNESED
-603 NIKPISATLIVNIY
+603 NIKPISTTLIVNIY

-722 YNVVVERDLSVE
+722 YNVVVERDLSVK
-734 FEQAGRIHN
+734 FEQEGRIHN

-757 LDSHNIDY
+757 LDSHDIDY

-770 NNLTGILDGIISKIN
+770 NNIAGILDGIISKIN
-785 DIKINES
+785 DIKISES
-792 ITADN
+792 ITSDN

-823 NIVNVVD
+823 NIVNVVE

-853 FSDNQKNQFI
+853 FSDNQKNQFF
-863 EYFKDYDAVYNE
+863 EYFKDYDAVYNK

-911 VKEVN
+911 IKVVDDN
-916 DISSEKS
+916 GSEKS

-996 SYPVMI
+996 SHPVMI

-1027 ASIKPNGKGRY
+1027 VSIKPNGKGRY

-1059 YLRRIVQSDNLLF
+1059 YFRKIVQSDNLLF

-1108 VKGMQKE
+1108 VKGMQQE

-1180 LSVVIA
+1180 LSMVIA

-1213 DEGSVDN
+1213 DEGSFNN
-1220 GSLSGNFV
+1220 GSSSENFV

-1303 EEEYQNALGSVLN
+1303 EEEYQNAIGSVLN

-1434 LKTLEMVRPNGVI
+1434 LKTLEMIRPNGVI

-1517 NKDGQR
+1517 NEDGQR

-1534 ICGELMIKSGP
+1534 ICGELKIKSGP

-1594 QKQEET
+1594 QKQEEA

-1648 AIDLARDLRYAVNI
+1648 AIDLAKDLRYAVNI

-1682 YNYFSI
+1682 YNYFSV

-1736 PTIKITHCDTV
+1736 PSIKITHCDTV

-1782 GILMYRDPDALFSA
+1782 GILMYRDPDELFSA
-1796 DIKPADGWLTADEYL
+1796 EIKPTDGWLTADEYL

-1889 KLSNKVNGNYHSATS
+1889 KLSNKVNGNYHSSTS

-1962 KSEKIKEKF
+1962 KAEKIKETF

-1989 NAKYNTERARTYDG
+1989 NSKYNTERARTYDG
-2003 SHLFFAGMTSSIQLA
+2003 SHLFFAGMTSSIELA
-2018 NHQKN
+2018 DHQKN

-2154 DDDLSVKDAQKKKKQ
+2154 DDNLSVKDAQKKKKQ
-2169 LETRLKNLEYDT
+2169 LETRLKNLEFDT

-2258 NSLTEMYI
+2258 NSLTEMYV
-2266 MKRYLEPD
+2266 MKKYLEPD

-2314 TFKNLPELM
+2314 MFKNLPELM

-2357 SEEQKQFI
+2357 SEEQKLFI

-2425 KWEETR
+2425 KWEETKD
-2431 EDSLTQVVF
+2431 DSLTQVVF

-2446 SKGFNLYDDIKSK
+2446 SKGFNLYDDIKEK

-2763 LLSKHKDELEIAQ
+2763 LLSIHKEELEIAQ

-2839 NSGTIIAKYTYSVP
+2839 NSGTIIAKFTYSVP
-2853 ESFVERLYNDDDSL
+2853 ESYIEKIYNDDDNL
-2867 SLEYGNLSEYVKSI
+2867 SLEYGSLQEYVKSVQ
-2881 HGDNRFYEKSKKAR
+2881 GDNRFYEKSKKAR

-2906 DTLLLTLKQCRAIVL
+2906 DTMFLTLKQCRAIVL

-2926 FLTLQGV
+2926 LLTLQGV

-2956 SVGKIYSEK
+2956 SVGKLYSEK
-2965 LGIPFGDEDIAT
+2965 LGIPFGDEDIAA
-2977 SRSRGI
+2977 SRNRGI

>member
-1 MKKEPLQSCTALF
+1 
-14 CATTHINATLLR
+14 
-26 ELFAEDY
+26 
-33 KKMKK
+33 MKK

-78 EVWSNMGLRING
+78 EVWSNIGLRING

-102 MKKRLFDISQTNG
+102 IKKHLFDVSQTNG

-215 DENAQELVGTVAAV
+215 NENAQELVGTVAAV
-229 YVNAFCRTAKQLVKT
+229 YVNVFCRTAKQLVKT

-251 GRQAMRQP
+251 GRQAMRKP
-259 IVSDDISD
+259 IVNDDISE

-276 TTVTDSADIETEN
+276 TTVTDNADIETEN

-300 VEPDNTVEPEPD
+300 VEPDDTVEPEPD
-312 YNEFVDVPEKAERLA
+312 YNEFVEVPEKAERLT

-342 AEYKKVNKQNVVTF
+342 ADYKKVNKQAVIKF
-356 YSNNNKARALIRYT
+356 YNINKSAKVLMRYT

-378 AIKIDDL
+378 PIELAEM
-385 PDVAKWSATQKG
+385 PDVVKWSATSKG
-397 IVLSDSNGAEI
+397 VVFADANGAELYCVN
-408 DSIDWHPS
+408 WRTA
-416 CYVLRELINSDSYIV
+416 CGYVKQLIRDNEYAISNTI
-431 ERTSEIEKTPEAEKE
+431 EATSEKEEKE

-470 KLFPDFL
+470 NLFPDFL
-477 TDYKYLKF
+477 TDYKYLKL

-534 AVSYQQDGMGIY
+534 AMSYQQDGMSIY
-546 KTYEQD
+546 KTYEPD

-578 RAINLHGKEITFA
+578 KAINIHGKEITFA
-591 NVLSMDKNESED
+591 NVLSMDKNE
-603 NIKPISATLIVNIY
+603 N
-617 GGPGAGKSTT
+617 
-627 ALQLVAELKKLG
+627 
-639 YHADYVSEVAK
+639 
-650 ELVYAKDFEHLDG
+650 
-663 TLKNQSKILSE
+663 
-674 QKRRLDIMLDNVD
+674 
-687 VVVTDSPLLLNTV
+687 
-700 YLKENAP
+700 
-707 EYIESVFSQYENYNN
+707 
-722 YNVVVERDLSVE
+722 
-734 FEQAGRIHN
+734 
-743 LEESI
+743 
-748 KKDGEINTL
+748 
-757 LDSHNIDY
+757 
-765 QRFDR
+765 
-770 NNLTGILDGIISKIN
+770 
-785 DIKINES
+785 
-792 ITADN
+792 
-797 TEDEDNTIVISENG
+797 EDNTIVISENG

-853 FSDNQKNQFI
+853 FSDNQKNQFF
-863 EYFKDYDAVYNE
+863 EYFKDYDAVYNK

-996 SYPVMI
+996 SHPVMI

-1027 ASIKPNGKGRY
+1027 VSIKPNGKGRY

-1059 YLRRIVQSDNLLF
+1059 YFRKIVQSDNLLF

-1108 VKGMQKE
+1108 VKGMQQE

-1180 LSVVIA
+1180 LSMVIA

-1213 DEGSVDN
+1213 DEGSFNN
-1220 GSLSGNFV
+1220 GSSSENFV

-1303 EEEYQNALGSVLN
+1303 EEEYQNAIGSVLN

-1434 LKTLEMVRPNGVI
+1434 LKTLEMIRPNGVI

-1517 NKDGQR
+1517 NEDGQR

-1534 ICGELMIKSGP
+1534 ICGELKIKSGP

-1594 QKQEET
+1594 QKQEEV

-1648 AIDLARDLRYAVNI
+1648 AIDLAKDLRYAVNI

-1682 YNYFSI
+1682 YNYFSV

-1736 PTIKITHCDTV
+1736 PSIKITHCDTV

-1782 GILMYRDPDALFSA
+1782 GILMYRDPDELFSA
-1796 DIKPADGWLTADEYL
+1796 EIKPTDGWLTADEYL

-1889 KLSNKVNGNYHSATS
+1889 KLSNKVNGNYHSSTS

-1962 KSEKIKEKF
+1962 KAEKIKETF

-2018 NHQKN
+2018 DHQKN

-2154 DDDLSVKDAQKKKKQ
+2154 DDNLSVKDAQKKKKQ

-2258 NSLTEMYI
+2258 NSLTEMYV
-2266 MKRYLEPD
+2266 MKKYLEPD

-2314 TFKNLPELM
+2314 MFKNLPELM

-2357 SEEQKQFI
+2357 SEEQKLFI

-2425 KWEETR
+2425 KWEETKD
-2431 EDSLTQVVF
+2431 DSLTQVVF

-2446 SKGFNLYDDIKSK
+2446 SKGFNLYDDIKEK

-2763 LLSKHKDELEIAQ
+2763 LLSIHKEELEIAQ

-2839 NSGTIIAKYTYSVP
+2839 NSGTIIAKFTYSVP
-2853 ESFVERLYNDDDSL
+2853 ESYIEKIYNDDDNL
-2867 SLEYGNLSEYVKSI
+2867 SLEYGSLQEYVKSVQ
-2881 HGDNRFYEKSKKAR
+2881 GDNRFYEKSKKAR

-2906 DTLLLTLKQCRAIVL
+2906 DTMFLTLKQCRAIVL

-2926 FLTLQGV
+2926 LLTLQGV

-2956 SVGKIYSEK
+2956 SVGKLYSEK
-2965 LGIPFGDEDIAT
+2965 LGIPFGDEDIAA
-2977 SRSRGI
+2977 SRNRGI

>member
-1 MKKEPLQSCTALF
+1 
-14 CATTHINATLLR
+14 
-26 ELFAEDY
+26 
-33 KKMKK
+33 MKK

-78 EVWSNMGLRING
+78 EVWSNIGLRING

-102 MKKRLFDISQTNG
+102 IKKHLFDVSQTNG

-215 DENAQELVGTVAAV
+215 NENAQELVGTVAAV
-229 YVNAFCRTAKQLVKT
+229 YVNVFCRTAKQLVKT

-251 GRQAMRQP
+251 GRQAMRKP
-259 IVSDDISD
+259 IVNDDISE

-276 TTVTDSADIETEN
+276 TTVTDNADIETEN

-300 VEPDNTVEPEPD
+300 VEPDDTVEPEPD
-312 YNEFVDVPEKAERLA
+312 YNEFVEVPEKAERLT

-342 AEYKKVNKQNVVTF
+342 ADYKKVNKQAVIKF
-356 YSNNNKARALIRYT
+356 YNINKSAKVLMRYT

-378 AIKIDDL
+378 PIELAEM
-385 PDVAKWSATQKG
+385 PDVVKWSATSKG
-397 IVLSDSNGAEI
+397 VVFADANGAELYCVN
-408 DSIDWHPS
+408 WRTA
-416 CYVLRELINSDSYIV
+416 CGYVKQLIRDNEYAISNTI
-431 ERTSEIEKTPEAEKE
+431 EATSEKEEKE

-470 KLFPDFL
+470 DLFPDFL
-477 TDYKYLKF
+477 TDYKYLKL

-534 AVSYQQDGMGIY
+534 AISYQQDGMSIY
-546 KTYEQD
+546 KTYEPD

-578 RAINLHGKEITFA
+578 KAINIHGKEITFA
-591 NVLSMDKNESED
+591 NVLSMDKNE
-603 NIKPISATLIVNIY
+603 N
-617 GGPGAGKSTT
+617 
-627 ALQLVAELKKLG
+627 
-639 YHADYVSEVAK
+639 
-650 ELVYAKDFEHLDG
+650 
-663 TLKNQSKILSE
+663 
-674 QKRRLDIMLDNVD
+674 
-687 VVVTDSPLLLNTV
+687 
-700 YLKENAP
+700 
-707 EYIESVFSQYENYNN
+707 
-722 YNVVVERDLSVE
+722 
-734 FEQAGRIHN
+734 
-743 LEESI
+743 
-748 KKDGEINTL
+748 
-757 LDSHNIDY
+757 
-765 QRFDR
+765 
-770 NNLTGILDGIISKIN
+770 
-785 DIKINES
+785 
-792 ITADN
+792 
-797 TEDEDNTIVISENG
+797 EDNTIVISENG

-853 FSDNQKNQFI
+853 FSDNQKNQFF
-863 EYFKDYDAVYNE
+863 EYFKDYDAVYNK

-889 AETDDDYVIIKHI
+889 AETDDYVIIKHI

-911 VKEVN
+911 IKVVDDN
-916 DISSEKS
+916 GSEKS

-996 SYPVMI
+996 SHPVMI

-1027 ASIKPNGKGRY
+1027 VSIKPNGKGRY

-1059 YLRRIVQSDNLLF
+1059 YFRKIVQSDNLLF

-1108 VKGMQKE
+1108 VKGMQQE

-1180 LSVVIA
+1180 LSMVIA

-1213 DEGSVDN
+1213 DEGSFNN
-1220 GSLSGNFV
+1220 GSSSENFV

-1303 EEEYQNALGSVLN
+1303 EEEYQNAIGSVLN

-1434 LKTLEMVRPNGVI
+1434 LKTLEMIRPNGVI

-1517 NKDGQR
+1517 NEDGQR

-1534 ICGELMIKSGP
+1534 ICGELKIKSGP

-1594 QKQEET
+1594 QKQEEA

-1648 AIDLARDLRYAVNI
+1648 AIDLAKDLRYAVNI

-1682 YNYFSI
+1682 YNYFSV

-1736 PTIKITHCDTV
+1736 PSIKITHCDTV

-1782 GILMYRDPDALFSA
+1782 GILMYRDPDELFSA
-1796 DIKPADGWLTADEYL
+1796 EIKPTDGWLTADEYL

-1889 KLSNKVNGNYHSATS
+1889 KLSNKVNGNYHSSTS

-1962 KSEKIKEKF
+1962 KAEKIKETF

-1989 NAKYNTERARTYDG
+1989 NSKYNTERARTYDG
-2003 SHLFFAGMTSSIQLA
+2003 SHLFFAGMTSSIELA
-2018 NHQKN
+2018 DHQKN

-2154 DDDLSVKDAQKKKKQ
+2154 DDNLSVKDAQKKKKQ

-2258 NSLTEMYI
+2258 NSLTEMYV
-2266 MKRYLEPD
+2266 MKKYLEPD

-2314 TFKNLPELM
+2314 MFKNLPELM

-2357 SEEQKQFI
+2357 SEEQKLFI

-2425 KWEETR
+2425 KWEETKD
-2431 EDSLTQVVF
+2431 DSLTQVVF

-2446 SKGFNLYDDIKSK
+2446 SKGFNLYDDIKEK

-2763 LLSKHKDELEIAQ
+2763 LLSIHKEELEIAQ

-2839 NSGTIIAKYTYSVP
+2839 NSGTIIAKFTYSVP
-2853 ESFVERLYNDDDSL
+2853 ESYIEKIYNDDDNL
-2867 SLEYGNLSEYVKSI
+2867 SLEYGSLQEYVKSVQ
-2881 HGDNRFYEKSKKAR
+2881 GDNRFYEKSKKAR

-2906 DTLLLTLKQCRAIVL
+2906 DTMFLTLKQCRAIVL

-2926 FLTLQGV
+2926 LLTLQGV

-2956 SVGKIYSEK
+2956 SVGKLYSEK
-2965 LGIPFGDEDIAT
+2965 LGIPFGDEDIAA
-2977 SRSRGI
+2977 SRNRGI

>member
-1 MKKEPLQSCTALF
+1 
-14 CATTHINATLLR
+14 
-26 ELFAEDY
+26 
-33 KKMKK
+33 MKK

-78 EVWSNMGLRING
+78 EVWSNIGLRINA

-102 MKKRLFDISQTNG
+102 IKKHLFDVSQTNG

-122 YNVSYNEYIFDMLD
+122 YNVSYSEYIFDMLD

-209 SNFPVI
+209 SNFSVI
-215 DENAQELVGTVAAV
+215 NENAQELVGTVAAV

-251 GRQAMRQP
+251 GRQAMRKP
-259 IVSDDISD
+259 IVNDDISE

-276 TTVTDSADIETEN
+276 TTVTDNADIETEN

-300 VEPDNTVEPEPD
+300 VEPDDTVEPEPD
-312 YNEFVDVPEKAERLA
+312 YNEFVEVPEKAERLTI
-327 LTAEQQETVLKQIFQ
+327 TAEQQETVLKQIFQ
-342 AEYKKVNKQNVVTF
+342 ADYKKVNKQAVIKF
-356 YSNNNKARALIRYT
+356 YNINKSAKVLMRYT

-378 AIKIDDL
+378 PIELAEM
-385 PDVAKWSATQKG
+385 PDVVKWSATSKG
-397 IVLSDSNGAEI
+397 VVFADANGAELYCVN
-408 DSIDWHPS
+408 WRTA
-416 CYVLRELINSDSYIV
+416 CGYVKQLIRDNEYAISNTI
-431 ERTSEIEKTPEAEKE
+431 EATSEKEEKE

-470 KLFPDFL
+470 ELFPDFL
-477 TDYKYLKF
+477 TNYKYLKL

-534 AVSYQQDGMGIY
+534 AMSYQQDGMSIY
-546 KTYEQD
+546 KTYEPD

-578 RAINLHGKEITFA
+578 KAINIHGKEITFA
-591 NVLSMDKNESED
+591 NVLSMDKNENED
-603 NIKPISATLIVNIY
+603 NIKPISTTLIVNIY
-617 GGPGAGKSTT
+617 GGPCAGKSTT

-722 YNVVVERDLSVE
+722 YNVVVERDLSVK
-734 FEQAGRIHN
+734 FEQEGRIHN

-770 NNLTGILDGIISKIN
+770 NNIAGILDGIISKIN

-792 ITADN
+792 IIADN

-811 VSREYI
+811 VLREYI

-853 FSDNQKNQFI
+853 FSDNQKNQFF
-863 EYFKDYDAVYNE
+863 EYFKDYDAVYNK

-911 VKEVN
+911 IKVVDDN
-916 DISSEKS
+916 GSEKS
-923 FAEQVDEALGG
+923 F
-934 VLPFY
+934 
-939 TSLKVCDTPQ
+939 
-949 ILLDVGC
+949 
-956 EQLPMLYTQKHLKNA
+956 
-971 ILPPDEKNHR
+971 
-981 HGLEIEQI
+981 
-989 KRLPELL
+989 
-996 SYPVMI
+996 
-1002 IDSPNRK
+1002 
-1009 DSIIVVTSEV
+1009 
-1019 DKSDNPII
+1019 
-1027 ASIKPNGKGRY
+1027 
-1038 EVENVSS
+1038 
-1045 NFITSVYGRNNFSE
+1045 
-1059 YLRRIVQSDNLLF
+1059 
-1072 CDKQKS
+1072 
-1078 QAMFE
+1078 
-1083 RWGEQYSELTNNLD
+1083 
-1097 FNIIIHQSRNI
+1097 
-1108 VKGMQKE
+1108 
-1115 NNAEQL
+1115 AEQL

-1180 LSVVIA
+1180 LSMVIA

-1213 DEGSVDN
+1213 DEGSVN
-1220 GSLSGNFV
+1220 SGSLSENFV

-1303 EEEYQNALGSVLN
+1303 EEEYQNAIGSVLN

-1414 YSVVDKKYNRDHAM
+1414 YSVVDKKYNHDHAM

-1517 NKDGQR
+1517 NEDGQR

-1534 ICGELMIKSGP
+1534 ICGELKIKSGP

-1594 QKQEET
+1594 QKQEEA

-1648 AIDLARDLRYAVNI
+1648 AIDLAKDLRYAVNI

-1674 IRISLESK
+1674 IRINLESK
-1682 YNYFSI
+1682 YNYFSV

-1736 PTIKITHCDTV
+1736 PSIKITHCDTV

-1758 GYIDLNHISKI
+1758 GYIDLTHISKI

-1782 GILMYRDPDALFSA
+1782 GILMYRDPDEFFSA
-1796 DIKPADGWLTADEYL
+1796 DIKPTDGWLTADEYL

-1889 KLSNKVNGNYHSATS
+1889 KLSNKVNGNYHSSTS

-1962 KSEKIKEKF
+1962 KADKIKETF

-2003 SHLFFAGMTSSIQLA
+2003 SHLFFAGMTSSIELA
-2018 NHQKN
+2018 DHQKN

-2154 DDDLSVKDAQKKKKQ
+2154 DDNLSVKDAQKKKKQ

-2194 DALFVDEAHNFKN
+2194 DALFVDESHNFKN

-2258 NSLTEMYI
+2258 NSLTEMYV
-2266 MKRYLEPD
+2266 MKKYLEPD

-2314 TFKNLPELM
+2314 TFKNLPE
-2323 NIYRRVADIQTAET
+2323 
-2337 LKLPVPKLKNGKYTI
+2337 
-2352 CLTKP
+2352 
-2357 SEEQKQFI
+2357 
-2365 FDCGERAEEVH
+2365 
-2376 QKRVDPSKDNML
+2376 
-2388 KITNDGKMCALDMRL
+2388 
-2403 VDPTVEDNPDSKVN
+2403 
-2417 MAVNNIFN
+2417 
-2425 KWEETR
+2425 
-2431 EDSLTQVVF
+2431 
-2440 LDRSTP
+2440 
-2446 SKGFNLYDDIKSK
+2446 
-2459 LIALGIPEEEIKFI
+2459 
-2473 HDAKNDK
+2473 
-2480 EKVKLFEDVNEGRVR
+2480 
-2495 ILIGST
+2495 
-2501 EKMGAGTNIQ
+2501 
-2511 KKLCAL
+2511 
-2517 HHIDVPWR
+2517 
-2525 PSDIEQRE
+2525 
-2533 GRILRQGNDCKEVEI
+2533 
-2548 FRYATEGT
+2548 
-2556 FDSYSWQTIEYKQ
+2556 
-2569 KFISQVMT
+2569 
-2577 NKPLG
+2577 
-2582 RSIDDV
+2582 
-2588 DEAALNYAEI
+2588 
-2598 KSLAT
+2598 
-2603 GDPRIKRQLEL
+2603 
-2614 STQVDNLRREKA
+2614 
-2626 EFEADRMKARE
+2626 
-2637 EITFTIP
+2637 
-2644 TQIKRAEKFIEIFDN
+2644 
-2659 AVEYSKQYPRSE
+2659 
-2671 NFCVEIVDNKITD
+2671 
-2684 REEAGKAVKA
+2684 
-2694 LRKVGGE
+2694 
-2701 EPIDVCDYRGFK
+2701 
-2713 IQIQYSSLGGYGSF
+2713 
-2727 KTIVSHENATLF
+2727 
-2739 TSLGVSNTDVFDN
+2739 
-2752 IDNAIDVDMPQ
+2752 
-2763 LLSKHKDELEIAQ
+2763 
-2776 KNMQKSK
+2776 
-2783 EIAERE
+2783 
-2789 FPKLK
+2789 
-2794 EYQEKR
+2794 
-2800 EELNKLTS
+2800 
-2808 EIGLNDNSGDMDIVF
+2808 
-2823 KQDAVTSVIDK
+2823 
-2834 SYIRD
+2834 
-2839 NSGTIIAKYTYSVP
+2839 
-2853 ESFVERLYNDDDSL
+2853 
-2867 SLEYGNLSEYVKSI
+2867 
-2881 HGDNRFYEKSKKAR
+2881 
-2895 KIVDDDIPAVD
+2895 
-2906 DTLLLTLKQCRAIVL
+2906 
-2921 EEDSE
+2921 
-2926 FLTLQGV
+2926 
-2933 KSNGEHIKV
+2933 
-2942 GTFDYDYQTYQTLS
+2942 
-2956 SVGKIYSEK
+2956 
-2965 LGIPFGDEDIAT
+2965 
-2977 SRSRGI
+2977 

>member
-1 MKKEPLQSCTALF
+1 
-14 CATTHINATLLR
+14 
-26 ELFAEDY
+26 
-33 KKMKK
+33 MKK

-78 EVWSNMGLRING
+78 EVWSNIGLRING

-102 MKKRLFDISQTNG
+102 IKKHLFDVSQTNG

-215 DENAQELVGTVAAV
+215 NENAQELVGTVAAV
-229 YVNAFCRTAKQLVKT
+229 YVNVFCRTAKQLVKT

-251 GRQAMRQP
+251 GRQAMRKP
-259 IVSDDISD
+259 IVNDDISE

-276 TTVTDSADIETEN
+276 TTVTDNADIETKN

-300 VEPDNTVEPEPD
+300 VEPDDTVEPEPD
-312 YNEFVDVPEKAERLA
+312 YNEFVDVPEKAERLT

-342 AEYKKVNKQNVVTF
+342 ADYKKVNKQNVVTF
-356 YSNNNKARALIRYT
+356 YSNNKKARALIRYT

-378 AIKIDDL
+378 AIKVVDL
-385 PDVAKWSATQKG
+385 PDVAKWSATPKG

-464 LYSKFV
+464 LYSKFIE
-470 KLFPDFL
+470 LFPDFL
-477 TDYKYLKF
+477 TNYKYLKL

-499 GSNSVAMAH
+499 DSNSVAMAH

-534 AVSYQQDGMGIY
+534 AISYQQDGMSIY
-546 KTYEQD
+546 KTYEPD

-578 RAINLHGKEITFA
+578 KAINIHGKEITFA
-591 NVLSMDKNESED
+591 NVLSMDKNENED
-603 NIKPISATLIVNIY
+603 NIKPISTTLIVNIY

-722 YNVVVERDLSVE
+722 YNVVVERDLSVK
-734 FEQAGRIHN
+734 FEQEGRIHN

-770 NNLTGILDGIISKIN
+770 NNIAGILDGIISKIN
-785 DIKINES
+785 DIKIKES
-792 ITADN
+792 IAADN

-853 FSDNQKNQFI
+853 FSDNQKNQFF
-863 EYFKDYDAVYNE
+863 EYFKDYDAVYNK

-911 VKEVN
+911 IKVVDDN
-916 DISSEKS
+916 GSEKS

-996 SYPVMI
+996 SHPVMI

-1027 ASIKPNGKGRY
+1027 ASIKPNGEGRY

-1059 YLRRIVQSDNLLF
+1059 YFRRIVQSDNLLF

-1108 VKGMQKE
+1108 VKGMQQE

-1180 LSVVIA
+1180 LSMVIA

-1213 DEGSVDN
+1213 DEGSVN
-1220 GSLSGNFV
+1220 SGSLSENFV

-1303 EEEYQNALGSVLN
+1303 EEEYQNAIGSVLN

-1434 LKTLEMVRPNGVI
+1434 LKTLEMIRPNGVI

-1517 NKDGQR
+1517 NEDGQR

-1534 ICGELMIKSGP
+1534 ICGELKIKSGP

-1594 QKQEET
+1594 QKQEEA

-1648 AIDLARDLRYAVNI
+1648 AIDLAKDLRYAVNI

-1674 IRISLESK
+1674 IRINLESK
-1682 YNYFSI
+1682 YNYFSV

-1736 PTIKITHCDTV
+1736 PSIKITHCDTV

-1782 GILMYRDPDALFSA
+1782 GILMYRDPDELFSA

-1889 KLSNKVNGNYHSATS
+1889 KLSNKVNGNYHSSTS

-1962 KSEKIKEKF
+1962 KAEKIKETF

-2003 SHLFFAGMTSSIQLA
+2003 SHLFFAGMTSSIELA
-2018 NHQKN
+2018 DHQKN

-2149 QSSDD
+2149 QSSYDD
-2154 DDDLSVKDAQKKKKQ
+2154 DNLSVKDAQKKKKQ
-2169 LETRLKNLEYDT
+2169 LETRLKNLEFDT

-2258 NSLTEMYI
+2258 NSLTEMYV
-2266 MKRYLEPD
+2266 MKKYLEPD

-2357 SEEQKQFI
+2357 SEEQKLFI

-2425 KWEETR
+2425 KWEETKD
-2431 EDSLTQVVF
+2431 DSLTQVVF

-2446 SKGFNLYDDIKSK
+2446 SKGFNLYDDIKEK

-2533 GRILRQGNDCKEVEI
+2533 GRIIRQGNDCNEVEI

-2644 TQIKRAEKFIEIFDN
+2644 TQIKRAEKFIEIFSN

-2763 LLSKHKDELEIAQ
+2763 LLSIHKEELEIAQ

-2823 KQDAVTSVIDK
+2823 KQDAVYSVIDK

-2839 NSGTIIAKYTYSVP
+2839 NSGTIIAKFTYSVP
-2853 ESFVERLYNDDDSL
+2853 ESYIEKIYNDDDNL
-2867 SLEYGNLSEYVKSI
+2867 SLEYGSLQEYVKSVQ
-2881 HGDNRFYEKSKKAR
+2881 GDNRFYEKSKKAR

-2906 DTLLLTLKQCRAIVL
+2906 DTMFLTLKQCRAIVL
-2921 EEDSE
+2921 EENSE
-2926 FLTLQGV
+2926 LLTLQGV

-2956 SVGKIYSEK
+2956 SVGKLYSEK
-2965 LGIPFGDEDIAT
+2965 LGIPFGDEDIAA
-2977 SRSRGI
+2977 SRNRRI

>member
-1 MKKEPLQSCTALF
+1 
-14 CATTHINATLLR
+14 
-26 ELFAEDY
+26 
-33 KKMKK
+33 MKK

-78 EVWSNMGLRING
+78 EVWSNIGLRING

-102 MKKRLFDISQTNG
+102 IKKHLFDVSQTNG

-209 SNFPVI
+209 SNFPVF
-215 DENAQELVGTVAAV
+215 DENAQELVGIVAAV

-251 GRQAMRQP
+251 GRQAMRKP
-259 IVSDDISD
+259 IVNDDISE

-276 TTVTDSADIETEN
+276 TTVTDNADIETEN

-300 VEPDNTVEPEPD
+300 VEPDDTVEPEPD
-312 YNEFVDVPEKAERLA
+312 YNEFVEVPEKAERLT

-342 AEYKKVNKQNVVTF
+342 ADYKKVNKQAVIKF
-356 YSNNNKARALIRYT
+356 YNINKSAKVLMRYT

-378 AIKIDDL
+378 PIELAEM
-385 PDVAKWSATQKG
+385 PDVVKWSATSKG
-397 IVLSDSNGAEI
+397 VVFADANGAELYCVN
-408 DSIDWHPS
+408 WRTA
-416 CYVLRELINSDSYIV
+416 CGYVKQLIRDNEYAISNTI
-431 ERTSEIEKTPEAEKE
+431 EATSEKEEKE

-470 KLFPDFL
+470 ELFPDFL
-477 TDYKYLKF
+477 TDYKYLKL
-485 ESDLGFMTLSLDKI
+485 ESNLGFMTLSLDKI

-508 YYEQNGDLMVDPE
+508 YYEQNGDLMVDP
-521 IVFDIDS
+521 
-528 KNKTLT
+528 
-534 AVSYQQDGMGIY
+534 
-546 KTYEQD
+546 
-552 SDEQDNCNSFVDTW
+552 DE
-566 FNNISTQAYRPV
+566 
-578 RAINLHGKEITFA
+578 
-591 NVLSMDKNESED
+591 
-603 NIKPISATLIVNIY
+603 
-617 GGPGAGKSTT
+617 
-627 ALQLVAELKKLG
+627 
-639 YHADYVSEVAK
+639 
-650 ELVYAKDFEHLDG
+650 
-663 TLKNQSKILSE
+663 
-674 QKRRLDIMLDNVD
+674 
-687 VVVTDSPLLLNTV
+687 
-700 YLKENAP
+700 
-707 EYIESVFSQYENYNN
+707 
-722 YNVVVERDLSVE
+722 
-734 FEQAGRIHN
+734 
-743 LEESI
+743 
-748 KKDGEINTL
+748 
-757 LDSHNIDY
+757 
-765 QRFDR
+765 
-770 NNLTGILDGIISKIN
+770 
-785 DIKINES
+785 
-792 ITADN
+792 
-797 TEDEDNTIVISENG
+797 
-811 VSREYI
+811 
-817 IEQKRD
+817 
-823 NIVNVVD
+823 
-830 KESGEYAVEV
+830 
-840 DLENRVA
+840 
-847 VKFISS
+847 
-853 FSDNQKNQFI
+853 
-863 EYFKDYDAVYNE
+863 
-875 ESFIQSTAKALLLG
+875 
-889 AETDDDYVIIKHI
+889 
-902 EMIDNDPDN
+902 
-911 VKEVN
+911 
-916 DISSEKS
+916 
-923 FAEQVDEALGG
+923 
-934 VLPFY
+934 
-939 TSLKVCDTPQ
+939 
-949 ILLDVGC
+949 
-956 EQLPMLYTQKHLKNA
+956 
-971 ILPPDEKNHR
+971 
-981 HGLEIEQI
+981 
-989 KRLPELL
+989 
-996 SYPVMI
+996 
-1002 IDSPNRK
+1002 
-1009 DSIIVVTSEV
+1009 
-1019 DKSDNPII
+1019 
-1027 ASIKPNGKGRY
+1027 
-1038 EVENVSS
+1038 
-1045 NFITSVYGRNNFSE
+1045 
-1059 YLRRIVQSDNLLF
+1059 
-1072 CDKQKS
+1072 
-1078 QAMFE
+1078 
-1083 RWGEQYSELTNNLD
+1083 
-1097 FNIIIHQSRNI
+1097 
-1108 VKGMQKE
+1108 
-1115 NNAEQL
+1115 
-1121 SFFENST
+1121 
-1128 LEDTEV
+1128 
-1134 EIPFAVGDEI
+1134 
-1144 DYGERHY
+1144 
-1151 TISKIDKEKNTVTL
+1151 
-1165 LDYNT
+1165 
-1170 GWYPISHDED
+1170 
-1180 LSVVIA
+1180 
-1186 EFEAVRE
+1186 
-1193 KEIVESEALATKP
+1193 
-1206 NNFVKID
+1206 
-1213 DEGSVDN
+1213 
-1220 GSLSGNFV
+1220 
-1228 ITDEQLGVGGPK
+1228 
-1240 QKFNRNVTAIQ
+1240 
-1251 LLKKIEEE
+1251 
-1259 NRNITKDE
+1259 
-1267 QQVLSEYVGWGGIP
+1267 
-1281 EAFDKNNSSWSQE
+1281 
-1294 YEQLKNLLT
+1294 
-1303 EEEYQNALGSVLN
+1303 
-1316 AHYTQP
+1316 
-1322 VVINAMYTALS
+1322 
-1333 ELGFSGGKILEPAA
+1333 
-1347 GVGNF
+1347 
-1352 IGCAPEN
+1352 
-1359 IADRSFFTAVEIDSI
+1359 
-1374 SGRIAKQLYPES
+1374 
-1386 EVQVCG
+1386 
-1392 YENAKLRAGT
+1392 
-1402 FDVAVG
+1402 
-1408 NVPFGD
+1408 
-1414 YSVVDKKYNRDHAM
+1414 
-1428 IHDYFF
+1428 
-1434 LKTLEMVRPNGVI
+1434 
-1447 AFITSKGTMDK
+1447 
-1458 QSSKIRKQIDEKAE
+1458 
-1472 FIGAIRLPN
+1472 
-1481 TAFKANAGTTVVSD
+1481 
-1495 IIFLKKRSFPQ
+1495 
-1506 TKLSEWVDTAY
+1506 
-1517 NKDGQR
+1517 
-1523 INQYF
+1523 
-1528 INHPEM
+1528 
-1534 ICGELMIKSGP
+1534 
-1545 YGPEMTVD
+1545 
-1553 PFSDKSL
+1553 
-1560 KDALSECVEN
+1560 
-1570 LVNNTD
+1570 
-1576 VRYTQLSLRPVA
+1576 
-1588 AEADDT
+1588 
-1594 QKQEET
+1594 
-1600 LPAPENIPDGFYVS
+1600 
-1614 INDNIYKRN
+1614 
-1623 GSVLVEAKRKS
+1623 
-1634 GKAFTEREKGMLTL
+1634 
-1648 AIDLARDLRYAVNI
+1648 
-1662 QNTDISDEDYEK
+1662 
-1674 IRISLESK
+1674 
-1682 YNYFSI
+1682 
-1688 KYGKITDPNNKLV
+1688 
-1701 YNTLRYVRDDNLD
+1701 
-1714 FLKSIETPK
+1714 
-1723 FEKSDILLKRTIR
+1723 
-1736 PTIKITHCDTV
+1736 
-1747 EDGFQATLAEY
+1747 
-1758 GYIDLNHISKI
+1758 
-1769 TGYKVDECINRLN
+1769 
-1782 GILMYRDPDALFSA
+1782 LFSA

-1889 KLSNKVNGNYHSATS
+1889 KLSNKVNGNYHSSTS

-1962 KSEKIKEKF
+1962 KAEKIKETF

-2003 SHLFFAGMTSSIQLA
+2003 SHLFFAGMTSSIELA
-2018 NHQKN
+2018 DHQKN

-2154 DDDLSVKDAQKKKKQ
+2154 DDNLSVKDAQKKKKQ
-2169 LETRLKNLEYDT
+2169 LETRLKNLEFDT
-2181 EQDDNIYFENLGV
+2181 EQDDNIFFENLGV

-2258 NSLTEMYI
+2258 NSLTEMYV
-2266 MKRYLEPD
+2266 MKKYLEPD

-2323 NIYRRVADIQTAET
+2323 SIYRRVADIQTAET

-2357 SEEQKQFI
+2357 SEEQKLFI

-2425 KWEETR
+2425 KWEETKD
-2431 EDSLTQVVF
+2431 DSLTQVVF

-2446 SKGFNLYDDIKSK
+2446 SKGFNLYDDIKEK

-2763 LLSKHKDELEIAQ
+2763 LLSIHKEELEIAQ

-2839 NSGTIIAKYTYSVP
+2839 NSGTIIAKFTYSVP
-2853 ESFVERLYNDDDSL
+2853 ESYIEKIYNDDDNL
-2867 SLEYGNLSEYVKSI
+2867 SLEYGSLQEYVKSVQ
-2881 HGDNRFYEKSKKAR
+2881 GDNRFYEKSKKAR

-2906 DTLLLTLKQCRAIVL
+2906 DTMFLTLKQCRAIVL

-2926 FLTLQGV
+2926 LLTLQGV

-2956 SVGKIYSEK
+2956 SVGKLYSEK
-2965 LGIPFGDEDIAT
+2965 LGIPFGDEDIAA
-2977 SRSRGI
+2977 SRNRGI

>member
-1 MKKEPLQSCTALF
+1 ME
-14 CATTHINATLLR
+14 
-26 ELFAEDY
+26 
-33 KKMKK
+33 K

-78 EVWSNMGLRING
+78 EVWSNIGLRINA

-102 MKKRLFDISQTNG
+102 IKKHLFDVSQTNG

-122 YNVSYNEYIFDMLD
+122 YNVSYSEYIFDMLD

-209 SNFPVI
+209 SNFSVI
-215 DENAQELVGTVAAV
+215 NENAQELVGTVAAV

-251 GRQAMRQP
+251 GRQAMRKP
-259 IVSDDISD
+259 IVNDDISE

-276 TTVTDSADIETEN
+276 TTVTDNADIETEN

-300 VEPDNTVEPEPD
+300 VEPDDTVEPEPD
-312 YNEFVDVPEKAERLA
+312 YNEFVEVPEKAERLTI
-327 LTAEQQETVLKQIFQ
+327 TAEQQETVLKQIFQ
-342 AEYKKVNKQNVVTF
+342 ADYKKVNKQAVIKF
-356 YSNNNKARALIRYT
+356 YNINKSAKVLMRYT

-378 AIKIDDL
+378 PIELAEM
-385 PDVAKWSATQKG
+385 PDVVKWSATSKG
-397 IVLSDSNGAEI
+397 VVFADANGAELYCVN
-408 DSIDWHPS
+408 WRTA
-416 CYVLRELINSDSYIV
+416 CGYVKQLIRDNEYAISNTI
-431 ERTSEIEKTPEAEKE
+431 EATSEKEEKE

-470 KLFPDFL
+470 ELFPDFL
-477 TDYKYLKF
+477 TNYKYLKL

-534 AVSYQQDGMGIY
+534 AMSYQQDGMSIY
-546 KTYEQD
+546 KTYEPD

-578 RAINLHGKEITFA
+578 KAINIHGKEITFA
-591 NVLSMDKNESED
+591 NVLSMDKNENED
-603 NIKPISATLIVNIY
+603 NIKPISTTLIVNIY
-617 GGPGAGKSTT
+617 GGPCAGKSTT

-722 YNVVVERDLSVE
+722 YNVVVERDLSVK
-734 FEQAGRIHN
+734 FEQEGRIHN

-770 NNLTGILDGIISKIN
+770 NNIAGILDGIISKIN

-792 ITADN
+792 IIADN

-811 VSREYI
+811 VLREYI

-853 FSDNQKNQFI
+853 FSDNQKNQFF
-863 EYFKDYDAVYNE
+863 EYFKDYDAVYNK

-911 VKEVN
+911 IKVVDDN
-916 DISSEKS
+916 GSEKS
-923 FAEQVDEALGG
+923 F
-934 VLPFY
+934 
-939 TSLKVCDTPQ
+939 
-949 ILLDVGC
+949 
-956 EQLPMLYTQKHLKNA
+956 
-971 ILPPDEKNHR
+971 
-981 HGLEIEQI
+981 
-989 KRLPELL
+989 
-996 SYPVMI
+996 
-1002 IDSPNRK
+1002 
-1009 DSIIVVTSEV
+1009 
-1019 DKSDNPII
+1019 
-1027 ASIKPNGKGRY
+1027 
-1038 EVENVSS
+1038 
-1045 NFITSVYGRNNFSE
+1045 
-1059 YLRRIVQSDNLLF
+1059 
-1072 CDKQKS
+1072 
-1078 QAMFE
+1078 
-1083 RWGEQYSELTNNLD
+1083 
-1097 FNIIIHQSRNI
+1097 
-1108 VKGMQKE
+1108 
-1115 NNAEQL
+1115 AEQL

-1180 LSVVIA
+1180 LSMVIA

-1213 DEGSVDN
+1213 DEGSVN
-1220 GSLSGNFV
+1220 SGSLSENFV

-1303 EEEYQNALGSVLN
+1303 EEEYQNAIGSVLN

-1414 YSVVDKKYNRDHAM
+1414 YSVVDKKYNHDHAM

-1517 NKDGQR
+1517 NEDGQR

-1534 ICGELMIKSGP
+1534 ICGELKIKSGP

-1594 QKQEET
+1594 QKQEEA

-1648 AIDLARDLRYAVNI
+1648 AIDLAKDLRYAVNI

-1674 IRISLESK
+1674 IRINLESK
-1682 YNYFSI
+1682 YNYFSV

-1736 PTIKITHCDTV
+1736 PSIKITHCDTV

-1758 GYIDLNHISKI
+1758 GYIDLTHISKI

-1782 GILMYRDPDALFSA
+1782 GILMYRDPDEFFSA
-1796 DIKPADGWLTADEYL
+1796 DIKPTDGWLTADEYL

-1889 KLSNKVNGNYHSATS
+1889 KLSNKVNGNYHSSTS

-1962 KSEKIKEKF
+1962 KAEKIKETF

-2003 SHLFFAGMTSSIQLA
+2003 SHLFFAGMTSSIELA
-2018 NHQKN
+2018 DHQKN

-2154 DDDLSVKDAQKKKKQ
+2154 DDNLSVKDAQKKKKQ

-2194 DALFVDEAHNFKN
+2194 DALFVDESHNFKN

-2258 NSLTEMYI
+2258 NSLTEMYV
-2266 MKRYLEPD
+2266 MKKYLEPD

-2323 NIYRRVADIQTAET
+2323 SIYRRVADIQTAET

-2357 SEEQKQFI
+2357 SEEQKLFI

-2425 KWEETR
+2425 KWEETKD
-2431 EDSLTQVVF
+2431 DSLTQVVF

-2614 STQVDNLRREKA
+2614 STQVDNLCREKA

-2763 LLSKHKDELEIAQ
+2763 LLSKHKEELKIAQ

-2839 NSGTIIAKYTYSVP
+2839 NSGTIIAKFTYSVP
-2853 ESFVERLYNDDDSL
+2853 ESYIEKIYNDDDNL
-2867 SLEYGNLSEYVKSI
+2867 SLEYGSLQEYVKSVQ
-2881 HGDNRFYEKSKKAR
+2881 GDNRFYEKSKKAR

-2906 DTLLLTLKQCRAIVL
+2906 DTMFLTLKQCRAIVL

-2926 FLTLQGV
+2926 LLTLQGV

-2956 SVGKIYSEK
+2956 SVGKLYSEK
-2965 LGIPFGDEDIAT
+2965 LGIPFGDEDISA
-2977 SRSRGI
+2977 SRNRGI

>member
-1 MKKEPLQSCTALF
+1 
-14 CATTHINATLLR
+14 
-26 ELFAEDY
+26 
-33 KKMKK
+33 MKK

-78 EVWSNMGLRING
+78 EVWSNIGLRING

-102 MKKRLFDISQTNG
+102 IKKHLFDVSQTNG

-215 DENAQELVGTVAAV
+215 NENAQELVGTVAAV

-251 GRQAMRQP
+251 GRQAMLQP
-259 IVSDDISD
+259 IVNDDISD

-276 TTVTDSADIETEN
+276 TTVTDSADIEKEN

-300 VEPDNTVEPEPD
+300 VEPDDTVEPEPD

-342 AEYKKVNKQNVVTF
+342 ADYKKVNKQNVVTF

-603 NIKPISATLIVNIY
+603 NIKPISTTLIVNIY

-722 YNVVVERDLSVE
+722 YNVVVERDLSVK
-734 FEQAGRIHN
+734 FEQEGRIHN

-757 LDSHNIDY
+757 LDSHDIDY

-770 NNLTGILDGIISKIN
+770 NNIAGILDGIISKIN
-785 DIKINES
+785 DIKISES

-823 NIVNVVD
+823 NIVNVVE

-853 FSDNQKNQFI
+853 FSDNQKNQFF
-863 EYFKDYDAVYNE
+863 EYFKDYDAVYNK

-911 VKEVN
+911 IKVVDDN
-916 DISSEKS
+916 GSEKS

-996 SYPVMI
+996 SHPVMI

-1027 ASIKPNGKGRY
+1027 ASIKPNGEGRY

-1059 YLRRIVQSDNLLF
+1059 YFRRIVQSDNLLF

-1108 VKGMQKE
+1108 VKGMQQE

-1180 LSVVIA
+1180 LSMVIA

-1213 DEGSVDN
+1213 DEGSFNN
-1220 GSLSGNFV
+1220 GSSSENFV
-1228 ITDEQLGVGGPK
+1228 ITDEHLGVGGPK

-1303 EEEYQNALGSVLN
+1303 EEEYQNAIGSVLN

-1414 YSVVDKKYNRDHAM
+1414 YSVVDKKYNHDHAM

-1506 TKLSEWVDTAY
+1506 TKLSEWVDTGY
-1517 NKDGQR
+1517 NEDGQR

-1534 ICGELMIKSGP
+1534 ICGELKIKSGP

-1594 QKQEET
+1594 QKQEEA

-1648 AIDLARDLRYAVNI
+1648 AIDLAKDLRYAVNI

-1682 YNYFSI
+1682 YNYFSV

-1736 PTIKITHCDTV
+1736 PSIKITHCDTV

-1782 GILMYRDPDALFSA
+1782 GILMYRDPDELFSA
-1796 DIKPADGWLTADEYL
+1796 DIQPTDGWLTADEYL

-1889 KLSNKVNGNYHSATS
+1889 KLSNKVNGNYHSSTS

-1962 KSEKIKEKF
+1962 KAEKIKETF

-1989 NAKYNTERARTYDG
+1989 NSKYNTERARTYDG
-2003 SHLFFAGMTSSIQLA
+2003 SHLFFAGMTSSIELA
-2018 NHQKN
+2018 DHQKN

-2154 DDDLSVKDAQKKKKQ
+2154 DDNLSVKDAQKKKKQ

-2258 NSLTEMYI
+2258 NSLTEMYV
-2266 MKRYLEPD
+2266 MKKYLEPD

-2323 NIYRRVADIQTAET
+2323 SIYRRVADIQTAET

-2357 SEEQKQFI
+2357 SEEQKLFI

-2425 KWEETR
+2425 KWEETKD
-2431 EDSLTQVVF
+2431 DSLTQVVF

-2446 SKGFNLYDDIKSK
+2446 SKGFNLYDDIKEK

-2614 STQVDNLRREKA
+2614 STQVDNLCREKA

-2752 IDNAIDVDMPQ
+2752 IDNAIDVDMSQ
-2763 LLSKHKDELEIAQ
+2763 LLSIHKEELEIAQ

-2823 KQDAVTSVIDK
+2823 KQDAVNSVVDK

-2839 NSGTIIAKYTYSVP
+2839 NSGTIIAKFTYSVP
-2853 ESFVERLYNDDDSL
+2853 ESYIEKIYNDDDNL
-2867 SLEYGNLSEYVKSI
+2867 SLEYGSLQEYVKSVQ
-2881 HGDNRFYEKSKKAR
+2881 GDNRFYEKSKKAR

-2906 DTLLLTLKQCRAIVL
+2906 DTMFLTFKQCRAIVL

-2926 FLTLQGV
+2926 LLTLQGV

-2956 SVGKIYSEK
+2956 SVGKLYSEK

-2977 SRSRGI
+2977 SRNRGI

>member
-1 MKKEPLQSCTALF
+1 
-14 CATTHINATLLR
+14 
-26 ELFAEDY
+26 
-33 KKMKK
+33 MKK

-78 EVWSNMGLRING
+78 EVWSNIGLRING

-102 MKKRLFDISQTNG
+102 IKKHLFDVSQTNG

-209 SNFPVI
+209 SNFSVI
-215 DENAQELVGTVAAV
+215 NENAQELVGTVAAV
-229 YVNAFCRTAKQLVKT
+229 YVNVFCRTAKQLVKT

-251 GRQAMRQP
+251 GRQAMRKP
-259 IVSDDISD
+259 IVNDDISE

-276 TTVTDSADIETEN
+276 TTVTDNADIETEN

-300 VEPDNTVEPEPD
+300 VEPDDTVEPEPD
-312 YNEFVDVPEKAERLA
+312 YNEFVEVPEKAEHLT

-342 AEYKKVNKQNVVTF
+342 ADYKKVNKQAVIKF
-356 YSNNNKARALIRYT
+356 YNINKSAKVLMRYT

-378 AIKIDDL
+378 PIELAEM
-385 PDVAKWSATQKG
+385 PDVVKWSATSKG
-397 IVLSDSNGAEI
+397 VVFADANGAELYCVN
-408 DSIDWHPS
+408 WRTA
-416 CYVLRELINSDSYIV
+416 CGYVKQLIRDNEYAISNTI
-431 ERTSEIEKTPEAEKE
+431 EATSEKEEKE

-470 KLFPDFL
+470 ELFPDFL
-477 TDYKYLKF
+477 TDYKYLKL

-546 KTYEQD
+546 KTYEPD

-566 FNNISTQAYRPV
+566 FNNISTQAYKPV
-578 RAINLHGKEITFA
+578 RAINIHGKEITFA
-591 NVLSMDKNESED
+591 NVLPM
-603 NIKPISATLIVNIY
+603 
-617 GGPGAGKSTT
+617 
-627 ALQLVAELKKLG
+627 
-639 YHADYVSEVAK
+639 
-650 ELVYAKDFEHLDG
+650 
-663 TLKNQSKILSE
+663 
-674 QKRRLDIMLDNVD
+674 
-687 VVVTDSPLLLNTV
+687 
-700 YLKENAP
+700 
-707 EYIESVFSQYENYNN
+707 
-722 YNVVVERDLSVE
+722 
-734 FEQAGRIHN
+734 
-743 LEESI
+743 
-748 KKDGEINTL
+748 
-757 LDSHNIDY
+757 
-765 QRFDR
+765 
-770 NNLTGILDGIISKIN
+770 
-785 DIKINES
+785 
-792 ITADN
+792 DN

-823 NIVNVVD
+823 NIVNVVE

-853 FSDNQKNQFI
+853 FSDNQKNQFF
-863 EYFKDYDAVYNE
+863 EYFKDYDAVYNK

-911 VKEVN
+911 IKVVDDN
-916 DISSEKS
+916 GSEKS

-996 SYPVMI
+996 SHPVMI

-1027 ASIKPNGKGRY
+1027 ASIKPNGEGRY

-1059 YLRRIVQSDNLLF
+1059 YFRRIVQSDNLLF

-1108 VKGMQKE
+1108 VKGMQQE

-1180 LSVVIA
+1180 LSMVIA

-1213 DEGSVDN
+1213 DEGSVN
-1220 GSLSGNFV
+1220 SGSLSENFV

-1303 EEEYQNALGSVLN
+1303 EEEYQNAIGSVLN

-1517 NKDGQR
+1517 NEDGQR

-1534 ICGELMIKSGP
+1534 ICGELKIKSGP

-1576 VRYTQLSLRPVA
+1576 VRYTQLSLRPIA

-1594 QKQEET
+1594 QKQEEV

-1648 AIDLARDLRYAVNI
+1648 AIDLAKDLRYAVNI

-1674 IRISLESK
+1674 IRINLESK
-1682 YNYFSI
+1682 YNYFSV

-1736 PTIKITHCDTV
+1736 PSIKITHCDTV

-1782 GILMYRDPDALFSA
+1782 GILMYRDPDELFSA
-1796 DIKPADGWLTADEYL
+1796 DIQRTDGWLTADEYL

-1889 KLSNKVNGNYHSATS
+1889 KLSNKVNGNYHSSTS

-1962 KSEKIKEKF
+1962 KAEKIKETF

-2018 NHQKN
+2018 DHQKN

-2154 DDDLSVKDAQKKKKQ
+2154 DDNLSVKDAQKKKKQ

-2258 NSLTEMYI
+2258 NSLTEMYV
-2266 MKRYLEPD
+2266 MKKYLEPD

-2323 NIYRRVADIQTAET
+2323 SIYRRVADIQTAET

-2357 SEEQKQFI
+2357 SEEQKLFI

-2425 KWEETR
+2425 KWEETKD
-2431 EDSLTQVVF
+2431 DSLTQVVF

-2459 LIALGIPEEEIKFI
+2459 LIALGVPEEEIKFI

-2671 NFCVEIVDNKITD
+2671 NFCIEIVDNKITD

-2763 LLSKHKDELEIAQ
+2763 LLSKHKEELKIAQ

-2794 EYQEKR
+2794 EYQKKR

-2823 KQDAVTSVIDK
+2823 KQDAVTSVVDK

-2839 NSGTIIAKYTYSVP
+2839 NSGTIIAKFTYSVP
-2853 ESFVERLYNDDDSL
+2853 ESYIEKIYNDDDNL
-2867 SLEYGNLSEYVKSI
+2867 SLEYGSLQEYVKSVQ
-2881 HGDNRFYEKSKKAR
+2881 GDNRFYEKSKKAR

-2906 DTLLLTLKQCRAIVL
+2906 DTMSLTLKQCRAIVL
-2921 EEDSE
+2921 DEDSE
-2926 FLTLQGV
+2926 LLTLQGV

-2956 SVGKIYSEK
+2956 SVGKLYSEK
-2965 LGIPFGDEDIAT
+2965 LGIPFGDEDIAA
-2977 SRSRGI
+2977 SRNRRI

>member
-1 MKKEPLQSCTALF
+1 
-14 CATTHINATLLR
+14 
-26 ELFAEDY
+26 
-33 KKMKK
+33 MKK

-78 EVWSNMGLRING
+78 EVWSNIGLRING

-102 MKKRLFDISQTNG
+102 IKKHLFDVSQTNG

-215 DENAQELVGTVAAV
+215 NENAQELVGTVAAV
-229 YVNAFCRTAKQLVKT
+229 YVNVFCRTAKQLVKT

-251 GRQAMRQP
+251 GRQAMRKP
-259 IVSDDISD
+259 IVNDDISE

-276 TTVTDSADIETEN
+276 TTVTDNADIETEN

-300 VEPDNTVEPEPD
+300 VEPDDTVEPEPD
-312 YNEFVDVPEKAERLA
+312 YNEFVEVPEKAERLT

-342 AEYKKVNKQNVVTF
+342 ADYKKVNKQAVIKF
-356 YSNNNKARALIRYT
+356 YNINKSAKVLMRYT

-378 AIKIDDL
+378 PIELAEM
-385 PDVAKWSATQKG
+385 PDVVKWSATSKG
-397 IVLSDSNGAEI
+397 VVFADANGAELYCVN
-408 DSIDWHPS
+408 WRTA
-416 CYVLRELINSDSYIV
+416 CGYVKQLIRDNEYAISNTI
-431 ERTSEIEKTPEAEKE
+431 EATSEKEEKE

-470 KLFPDFL
+470 ELFPDFL
-477 TDYKYLKF
+477 TNYKYLKL

-534 AVSYQQDGMGIY
+534 AISYQQDGMSIY
-546 KTYEQD
+546 KTYEPD

-578 RAINLHGKEITFA
+578 KAINIHGKEITFA
-591 NVLSMDKNESED
+591 NVLSMDKNE
-603 NIKPISATLIVNIY
+603 N
-617 GGPGAGKSTT
+617 
-627 ALQLVAELKKLG
+627 
-639 YHADYVSEVAK
+639 
-650 ELVYAKDFEHLDG
+650 
-663 TLKNQSKILSE
+663 
-674 QKRRLDIMLDNVD
+674 
-687 VVVTDSPLLLNTV
+687 
-700 YLKENAP
+700 
-707 EYIESVFSQYENYNN
+707 
-722 YNVVVERDLSVE
+722 
-734 FEQAGRIHN
+734 
-743 LEESI
+743 
-748 KKDGEINTL
+748 
-757 LDSHNIDY
+757 
-765 QRFDR
+765 
-770 NNLTGILDGIISKIN
+770 
-785 DIKINES
+785 
-792 ITADN
+792 
-797 TEDEDNTIVISENG
+797 EDNTIVISENG

-853 FSDNQKNQFI
+853 FSDNQKNQFF
-863 EYFKDYDAVYNE
+863 EYFKDYDAVYNK

-911 VKEVN
+911 IKVVDDN
-916 DISSEKS
+916 GSEKS
-923 FAEQVDEALGG
+923 FAEQVDDVFAGNANR
-934 VLPFY
+934 Y
-939 TSLKVCDTPQ
+939 NDLKVCDTPQ

-956 EQLPMLYTQKHLKNA
+956 EQLPMLYTQKHLKKVVQPKD
-971 ILPPDEKNHR
+971 LEKHT
-981 HGLEIEQI
+981 HGLTTEQI
-989 KRLPELL
+989 KKLPEWLAD
-996 SYPVMI
+996 PVMI
-1002 IDSPNRK
+1002 YDSLSRQ
-1009 DSIIVVTSEV
+1009 DSLVVVTSEI
-1019 DKSDNPII
+1019 DIDNDPII
-1027 ASIKPNGKGRY
+1027 VSVRPSGNGNYNLRR
-1038 EVENVSS
+1038 VNS
-1045 NFITSVYGRNNFSE
+1045 NFITSVYGRENFDRHLE
-1059 YLRRIVQSDNLLF
+1059 LELQADNILYIN
-1072 CDKQKS
+1072 KQKS
-1078 QAMFE
+1078 Q
-1083 RWGEQYSELTNNLD
+1083 ELFSVLRLQFSQGLNALD
-1097 FNIIIHQSRNI
+1097 SNVIIHQSRNI
-1108 VKGMQKE
+1108 VKGMQQE

-1180 LSVVIA
+1180 LSMVIA

-1193 KEIVESEALATKP
+1193 KEIVESEALATKH

-1213 DEGSVDN
+1213 DEGSVN
-1220 GSLSGNFV
+1220 SGSLSENFV

-1303 EEEYQNALGSVLN
+1303 EEEYQNAIGSVLN

-1517 NKDGQR
+1517 NEDGQR

-1534 ICGELMIKSGP
+1534 ICGELKIKSGP

-1594 QKQEET
+1594 QKQEEA

-1648 AIDLARDLRYAVNI
+1648 AIDLAKDLRYAVNI

-1674 IRISLESK
+1674 IRINLESK
-1682 YNYFSI
+1682 YNYFSV

-1736 PTIKITHCDTV
+1736 PSIKITHCDTV

-1782 GILMYRDPDALFSA
+1782 GILMYRDPDEFFSA
-1796 DIKPADGWLTADEYL
+1796 DIKPTDGWLTADEYL

-1889 KLSNKVNGNYHSATS
+1889 KLSNKVNGNYHSSTS

-1962 KSEKIKEKF
+1962 KAEKIKETF

-1989 NAKYNTERARTYDG
+1989 NSKYNTERARTYDG
-2003 SHLFFAGMTSSIQLA
+2003 SHLFFAGMTSSIELA
-2018 NHQKN
+2018 DHQKN

-2154 DDDLSVKDAQKKKKQ
+2154 DDNLSVKDAQKKKKQ

-2258 NSLTEMYI
+2258 NSLTEMYV
-2266 MKRYLEPD
+2266 MKKYLEPD

-2323 NIYRRVADIQTAET
+2323 SIYRRVADIQTAET

-2357 SEEQKQFI
+2357 SEEQKLFI

-2425 KWEETR
+2425 KWEETKD
-2431 EDSLTQVVF
+2431 DSLTQVVF

-2480 EKVKLFEDVNEGRVR
+2480 EKVKLFEDVYEGRVR

-2671 NFCVEIVDNKITD
+2671 NFCIEIVDNKITD

-2763 LLSKHKDELEIAQ
+2763 LLSKHKEELKIAQ

-2823 KQDAVTSVIDK
+2823 KQDAVTSVVDK

-2839 NSGTIIAKYTYSVP
+2839 NSGTIIAKFTYSVP
-2853 ESFVERLYNDDDSL
+2853 ESYIEKIYNDDDNL
-2867 SLEYGNLSEYVKSI
+2867 SLEYGSLQEYVKSVQ
-2881 HGDNRFYEKSKKAR
+2881 GDNRFYEKSKKAR

-2906 DTLLLTLKQCRAIVL
+2906 DTMSLTLKQCRAIVL

-2926 FLTLQGV
+2926 LLTLQGV

-2956 SVGKIYSEK
+2956 SVGKLYSEK
-2965 LGIPFGDEDIAT
+2965 LGIPFGDEDIAA
-2977 SRSRGI
+2977 SRNRRI

>member
-1 MKKEPLQSCTALF
+1 
-14 CATTHINATLLR
+14 
-26 ELFAEDY
+26 
-33 KKMKK
+33 MKK

-78 EVWSNMGLRING
+78 EVWSNIGLRING

-102 MKKRLFDISQTNG
+102 IKKHLFDVSQTNG

-215 DENAQELVGTVAAV
+215 NENAQELVGTVAAV
-229 YVNAFCRTAKQLVKT
+229 YVNVFCRTAKQLVKT

-251 GRQAMRQP
+251 GRQAMRKP
-259 IVSDDISD
+259 IVNDDISE

-276 TTVTDSADIETEN
+276 TTVTDNADIETEN

-300 VEPDNTVEPEPD
+300 VEPDDTVEPEPD
-312 YNEFVDVPEKAERLA
+312 YNEFVEVPEKAERLT

-342 AEYKKVNKQNVVTF
+342 ADYKKVNKQAVIKF
-356 YSNNNKARALIRYT
+356 YNINKSAKVLMRYT

-378 AIKIDDL
+378 PIELAEM
-385 PDVAKWSATQKG
+385 PDVVKWSATSKG
-397 IVLSDSNGAEI
+397 VVFADANGAELYCVN
-408 DSIDWHPS
+408 WRTA
-416 CYVLRELINSDSYIV
+416 CGYVKQLIRDNEYAISNTI
-431 ERTSEIEKTPEAEKE
+431 EATSEKEEKE

-470 KLFPDFL
+470 ELFPDFL
-477 TDYKYLKF
+477 TNYKYLKL
-485 ESDLGFMTLSLDKI
+485 ESNLGFMTLSLDKI

-508 YYEQNGDLMVDPE
+508 YYDQNGDLMVDPE

-534 AVSYQQDGMGIY
+534 AISYQQDGMSIY
-546 KTYEQD
+546 KTYEPD

-578 RAINLHGKEITFA
+578 KAINIHGKEITFA
-591 NVLSMDKNESED
+591 NVLSMDKNE
-603 NIKPISATLIVNIY
+603 N
-617 GGPGAGKSTT
+617 
-627 ALQLVAELKKLG
+627 
-639 YHADYVSEVAK
+639 
-650 ELVYAKDFEHLDG
+650 
-663 TLKNQSKILSE
+663 
-674 QKRRLDIMLDNVD
+674 
-687 VVVTDSPLLLNTV
+687 
-700 YLKENAP
+700 
-707 EYIESVFSQYENYNN
+707 
-722 YNVVVERDLSVE
+722 
-734 FEQAGRIHN
+734 
-743 LEESI
+743 
-748 KKDGEINTL
+748 
-757 LDSHNIDY
+757 
-765 QRFDR
+765 
-770 NNLTGILDGIISKIN
+770 
-785 DIKINES
+785 
-792 ITADN
+792 
-797 TEDEDNTIVISENG
+797 EDNTIVISENG

-823 NIVNVVD
+823 NIVNVID

-853 FSDNQKNQFI
+853 FSDNQKNQFFD
-863 EYFKDYDAVYNE
+863 YLKDYDAVYNK

-923 FAEQVDEALGG
+923 FAEQVDD
-934 VLPFY
+934 VLAGNANRY
-939 TSLKVCDTPQ
+939 NDLKVCDTPQ

-956 EQLPMLYTQKHLKNA
+956 EQLPMLYTQKHLKKVVQPKD
-971 ILPPDEKNHR
+971 LEKHT
-981 HGLEIEQI
+981 HGLTTEQI
-989 KRLPELL
+989 KKLPEWLAD
-996 SYPVMI
+996 PVMI
-1002 IDSPNRK
+1002 YDSLSRQ
-1009 DSIIVVTSEV
+1009 DSLVVVTSEI
-1019 DKSDNPII
+1019 DIDNDPII
-1027 ASIKPNGKGRY
+1027 VSVRPSGNGNYNLRR
-1038 EVENVSS
+1038 VNS
-1045 NFITSVYGRNNFSE
+1045 NFITSVYGRENFDRHLE
-1059 YLRRIVQSDNLLF
+1059 LELQADNILYIN
-1072 CDKQKS
+1072 KQKS
-1078 QAMFE
+1078 Q
-1083 RWGEQYSELTNNLD
+1083 ELFSVLRLQFSQGLNALD
-1097 FNIIIHQSRNI
+1097 SNVIIHQSRNI
-1108 VKGMQKE
+1108 VKGMQQE

-1180 LSVVIA
+1180 LSMVIA

-1213 DEGSVDN
+1213 DEGSVN
-1220 GSLSGNFV
+1220 SGSLSENFV

-1303 EEEYQNALGSVLN
+1303 EEEYQNAIGSVLN

-1359 IADRSFFTAVEIDSI
+1359 IADRSFFTAVEIDSM

-1414 YSVVDKKYNRDHAM
+1414 YSVVDKKYNHDHAM

-1506 TKLSEWVDTAY
+1506 TKLSEWVDTGY
-1517 NKDGQR
+1517 NEDGQR

-1534 ICGELMIKSGP
+1534 ICGELKIKSGP

-1576 VRYTQLSLRPVA
+1576 VRYTQLSLKPVA

-1594 QKQEET
+1594 QKQEEA

-1648 AIDLARDLRYAVNI
+1648 AIDLAKDLRYAVNI

-1674 IRISLESK
+1674 IRINLESK
-1682 YNYFSI
+1682 YNYFSV

-1736 PTIKITHCDTV
+1736 PSIKITHCDTV

-1782 GILMYRDPDALFSA
+1782 GILMYRDPDELFSA
-1796 DIKPADGWLTADEYL
+1796 EIKSTDGWLTADEYL

-1889 KLSNKVNGNYHSATS
+1889 KLSNKVNGNYHSSTS

-1962 KSEKIKEKF
+1962 KAEKIKETF

-2003 SHLFFAGMTSSIQLA
+2003 SHLFFAGMTSSIELA
-2018 NHQKN
+2018 DHQKN

-2149 QSSDD
+2149 QSSYDD
-2154 DDDLSVKDAQKKKKQ
+2154 DNLSVKDAQKKKKQ
-2169 LETRLKNLEYDT
+2169 LETRLKNLEFDT

-2258 NSLTEMYI
+2258 NSLTEMYV
-2266 MKRYLEPD
+2266 MKKYLEPD

-2323 NIYRRVADIQTAET
+2323 SIYRRVADIQTAET

-2357 SEEQKQFI
+2357 SEEQKLFI

-2425 KWEETR
+2425 KWEETKD
-2431 EDSLTQVVF
+2431 DSLTQVVF

-2671 NFCVEIVDNKITD
+2671 NFCIEIVDNKITD

-2763 LLSKHKDELEIAQ
+2763 LLSKHKEELEIAQ

-2800 EELNKLTS
+2800 EELNQLTS

-2839 NSGTIIAKYTYSVP
+2839 NSGTIIAKFTYSVP
-2853 ESFVERLYNDDDSL
+2853 ESYIEKIYNDDDNL
-2867 SLEYGNLSEYVKSI
+2867 SLEYGSLQEYVKSVQ
-2881 HGDNRFYEKSKKAR
+2881 GDNRFYEKSKKAR

-2906 DTLLLTLKQCRAIVL
+2906 DTMFLTFKQCRAIVL

-2926 FLTLQGV
+2926 LLTLQGV

-2956 SVGKIYSEK
+2956 SVGKLYSEK
-2965 LGIPFGDEDIAT
+2965 LGIPFGDEDIAA
-2977 SRSRGI
+2977 SRNRRI

>member
-1 MKKEPLQSCTALF
+1 
-14 CATTHINATLLR
+14 
-26 ELFAEDY
+26 
-33 KKMKK
+33 MKK

-78 EVWSNMGLRING
+78 EVWSNIGLRING

-102 MKKRLFDISQTNG
+102 IKKHLFDVSQTNG

-215 DENAQELVGTVAAV
+215 NENAQELVGTVAAV
-229 YVNAFCRTAKQLVKT
+229 YVNVFCRTAKQLVKT

-251 GRQAMRQP
+251 GRQAMRKP
-259 IVSDDISD
+259 IVNDDISE

-276 TTVTDSADIETEN
+276 TTVTDNADIETEN

-300 VEPDNTVEPEPD
+300 VEPDDTVEPEPD
-312 YNEFVDVPEKAERLA
+312 YNEFVEVPEKAERLT

-342 AEYKKVNKQNVVTF
+342 ADYKKVNKQNVVTF

-477 TDYKYLKF
+477 TDYKYLKL
-485 ESDLGFMTLSLDKI
+485 ESNLGFMTLSLDKI

-534 AVSYQQDGMGIY
+534 AISYQQDGMSIY

-578 RAINLHGKEITFA
+578 KAINIHGKEITFA
-591 NVLSMDKNESED
+591 NVLSMDKNENED
-603 NIKPISATLIVNIY
+603 NIKPISTTLIVNIY

-722 YNVVVERDLSVE
+722 YNVVVERDLSVK
-734 FEQAGRIHN
+734 FEQEGRIHN

-770 NNLTGILDGIISKIN
+770 NNIAGILDGIISKIN

-853 FSDNQKNQFI
+853 FSDNQKNQFF
-863 EYFKDYDAVYNE
+863 EYFKDYDAVYNK

-911 VKEVN
+911 IKVVDDN
-916 DISSEKS
+916 GSEKS

-996 SYPVMI
+996 SHPVMI

-1027 ASIKPNGKGRY
+1027 ASIKPNGEGRY

-1059 YLRRIVQSDNLLF
+1059 YFRRIVQSDNLLF

-1108 VKGMQKE
+1108 VKGMQQE

-1180 LSVVIA
+1180 LSMVIA

-1213 DEGSVDN
+1213 DEGSVN
-1220 GSLSGNFV
+1220 SGSLSENFV

-1303 EEEYQNALGSVLN
+1303 EEEYQNAIGSVLN

-1517 NKDGQR
+1517 NEDGQR

-1534 ICGELMIKSGP
+1534 ICGELKIKSGP

-1576 VRYTQLSLRPVA
+1576 VRYTQLSLRPIA

-1594 QKQEET
+1594 QKQEEV

-1648 AIDLARDLRYAVNI
+1648 AIDLAKDLRYAVNI

-1674 IRISLESK
+1674 IRINLESK
-1682 YNYFSI
+1682 YNYFSV

-1736 PTIKITHCDTV
+1736 PSIKITHCDTV

-1782 GILMYRDPDALFSA
+1782 GILMYRDPDELFSA
-1796 DIKPADGWLTADEYL
+1796 DIQRTDGWLTADEYL

-1889 KLSNKVNGNYHSATS
+1889 KLSNKVNGNYHSSTS

-1962 KSEKIKEKF
+1962 KAEKIKETF

-1989 NAKYNTERARTYDG
+1989 NSKYNTERARTYDG
-2003 SHLFFAGMTSSIQLA
+2003 SHLFFAGMTSSIELA
-2018 NHQKN
+2018 DHQKN

-2154 DDDLSVKDAQKKKKQ
+2154 DDNLSVKDAQKKKKQ

-2258 NSLTEMYI
+2258 NSLTEMYV
-2266 MKRYLEPD
+2266 MKKYLEPD

-2323 NIYRRVADIQTAET
+2323 SIYRRVADIQTAET

-2357 SEEQKQFI
+2357 SEEQKLFI

-2425 KWEETR
+2425 KWEETKD
-2431 EDSLTQVVF
+2431 DSLTQVVF

-2446 SKGFNLYDDIKSK
+2446 SKGFNLYDDIKEK

-2763 LLSKHKDELEIAQ
+2763 LLSKHKEELKIAQ

-2800 EELNKLTS
+2800 EELNQLTS

-2823 KQDAVTSVIDK
+2823 KQDAVNSVIDK

-2839 NSGTIIAKYTYSVP
+2839 NSGTIIAKFTYSVP
-2853 ESFVERLYNDDDSL
+2853 ESYIEKIYNDDDNL
-2867 SLEYGNLSEYVKSI
+2867 SLEYGSLQEYVKSVQ
-2881 HGDNRFYEKSKKAR
+2881 GDNRFYEKSKKAR

-2906 DTLLLTLKQCRAIVL
+2906 DTMFLTLKQCRAIVL

-2926 FLTLQGV
+2926 ILTLQGV
-2933 KSNGEHIKV
+2933 KPDGEHIKF
-2942 GTFDYDYQTYQTLS
+2942 GTFNYDHQTYQTIS
-2956 SVGKIYSEK
+2956 SVGKLYSEK
-2965 LGIPFGDEDIAT
+2965 LGIPFGDEDIAA
-2977 SRSRGI
+2977 SRNRRI

>member
-1 MKKEPLQSCTALF
+1 
-14 CATTHINATLLR
+14 
-26 ELFAEDY
+26 
-33 KKMKK
+33 MKK

-78 EVWSNMGLRING
+78 EVWSNIGLRING

-102 MKKRLFDISQTNG
+102 IKKHLFDVSQTNG

-215 DENAQELVGTVAAV
+215 NENAQELVGTVAAV
-229 YVNAFCRTAKQLVKT
+229 YVNVFCRTAKQLVKT

-251 GRQAMRQP
+251 GRQAMRKP
-259 IVSDDISD
+259 IVNDDISE

-276 TTVTDSADIETEN
+276 TTVTDNADIETEN

-300 VEPDNTVEPEPD
+300 VEPDDTVEPEPD
-312 YNEFVDVPEKAERLA
+312 YNEFVEVPEKAERLT

-342 AEYKKVNKQNVVTF
+342 ADYKKVNKQAVIKF
-356 YSNNNKARALIRYT
+356 YNINKSAKVLMRYT

-378 AIKIDDL
+378 PIELAEM
-385 PDVAKWSATQKG
+385 PDVVKWSATSKG
-397 IVLSDSNGAEI
+397 VVFADANGAELYCVN
-408 DSIDWHPS
+408 WRTA
-416 CYVLRELINSDSYIV
+416 CGYVKQLIRDNEYAIRNTI
-431 ERTSEIEKTPEAEKE
+431 EATSEKEEKE

-470 KLFPDFL
+470 ELFPDFL
-477 TDYKYLKF
+477 TNYKYLKL

-534 AVSYQQDGMGIY
+534 AISYQQDGMSIY
-546 KTYEQD
+546 KTYEPD

-578 RAINLHGKEITFA
+578 KAINIHGKEITFA
-591 NVLSMDKNESED
+591 NVLSMDKNE
-603 NIKPISATLIVNIY
+603 N
-617 GGPGAGKSTT
+617 
-627 ALQLVAELKKLG
+627 
-639 YHADYVSEVAK
+639 
-650 ELVYAKDFEHLDG
+650 
-663 TLKNQSKILSE
+663 
-674 QKRRLDIMLDNVD
+674 
-687 VVVTDSPLLLNTV
+687 
-700 YLKENAP
+700 
-707 EYIESVFSQYENYNN
+707 
-722 YNVVVERDLSVE
+722 
-734 FEQAGRIHN
+734 
-743 LEESI
+743 
-748 KKDGEINTL
+748 
-757 LDSHNIDY
+757 
-765 QRFDR
+765 
-770 NNLTGILDGIISKIN
+770 
-785 DIKINES
+785 
-792 ITADN
+792 
-797 TEDEDNTIVISENG
+797 EDNTIVISENG

-853 FSDNQKNQFI
+853 FSDNQKNQFF
-863 EYFKDYDAVYNE
+863 EYFKDYDAVYNK

-911 VKEVN
+911 IKVVDDN
-916 DISSEKS
+916 GSEKS
-923 FAEQVDEALGG
+923 FAEQVDDVFAGNANR
-934 VLPFY
+934 Y
-939 TSLKVCDTPQ
+939 NDLKVCDTPQ

-956 EQLPMLYTQKHLKNA
+956 EQLPMLYTQKHLKKVVQPKD
-971 ILPPDEKNHR
+971 LEKHT
-981 HGLEIEQI
+981 HGLTTEQI
-989 KRLPELL
+989 KKLPEWLAD
-996 SYPVMI
+996 PVMI
-1002 IDSPNRK
+1002 YDSLSRQ
-1009 DSIIVVTSEV
+1009 DSLVVVTSEI
-1019 DKSDNPII
+1019 DIDNDPII
-1027 ASIKPNGKGRY
+1027 VSVRPSGNGNYNLRR
-1038 EVENVSS
+1038 VNS
-1045 NFITSVYGRNNFSE
+1045 NFITSVYGRENFDRHLE
-1059 YLRRIVQSDNLLF
+1059 LELQADNILYIN
-1072 CDKQKS
+1072 KQKS
-1078 QAMFE
+1078 Q
-1083 RWGEQYSELTNNLD
+1083 ELFSVLRLQFSQGLNALD
-1097 FNIIIHQSRNI
+1097 SNVIIHQSRNI
-1108 VKGMQKE
+1108 VKGMQQE

-1180 LSVVIA
+1180 LSMVIA

-1213 DEGSVDN
+1213 DEGSVN
-1220 GSLSGNFV
+1220 SGSLSENFV

-1303 EEEYQNALGSVLN
+1303 EEEYQNAIGSVLN

-1517 NKDGQR
+1517 NEDGQR

-1534 ICGELMIKSGP
+1534 ICGELKIKSGP

-1594 QKQEET
+1594 QKQEEA

-1648 AIDLARDLRYAVNI
+1648 AIDLAKDLRYAVNI

-1674 IRISLESK
+1674 IRINLESK
-1682 YNYFSI
+1682 YNYFSV

-1736 PTIKITHCDTV
+1736 PSIKITHCDTV

-1782 GILMYRDPDALFSA
+1782 GILMYRDPDEFFSA
-1796 DIKPADGWLTADEYL
+1796 DIKPTDGWLTADEYL

-1889 KLSNKVNGNYHSATS
+1889 KLSNKVNGNYHSSTS

-1962 KSEKIKEKF
+1962 KAEKIKETF

-1989 NAKYNTERARTYDG
+1989 NSKYNTERARTYDG
-2003 SHLFFAGMTSSIQLA
+2003 SHLFFAGMTSSIELA
-2018 NHQKN
+2018 DHQKN

-2154 DDDLSVKDAQKKKKQ
+2154 DDNLSVKDAQKKKKQ

-2258 NSLTEMYI
+2258 NSLTEMYV
-2266 MKRYLEPD
+2266 MKKYLEPD

-2323 NIYRRVADIQTAET
+2323 SIYRRVADIQTAET

-2357 SEEQKQFI
+2357 SEEQKLFI

-2425 KWEETR
+2425 KWEETKD
-2431 EDSLTQVVF
+2431 DSLTQVVF

-2480 EKVKLFEDVNEGRVR
+2480 EKVKLFEDVYEGRVR

-2671 NFCVEIVDNKITD
+2671 NFCIEIVDNKITD

-2763 LLSKHKDELEIAQ
+2763 LLSKHKEELKIAQ

-2823 KQDAVTSVIDK
+2823 KQDAVTSVVDK

-2839 NSGTIIAKYTYSVP
+2839 NSGTIIAKFTYSVP
-2853 ESFVERLYNDDDSL
+2853 ESYIEKIYNDDDNL
-2867 SLEYGNLSEYVKSI
+2867 SLEYGSLQEYVKSVQ
-2881 HGDNRFYEKSKKAR
+2881 GDNRFYEKSKKAR

-2906 DTLLLTLKQCRAIVL
+2906 DTMSLTLKQCRAIVL

-2926 FLTLQGV
+2926 LLTLQGV

-2956 SVGKIYSEK
+2956 SVGKLYSEK
-2965 LGIPFGDEDIAT
+2965 LGIPFGDEDIAA
-2977 SRSRGI
+2977 SRNRRI

>member
-1 MKKEPLQSCTALF
+1 
-14 CATTHINATLLR
+14 
-26 ELFAEDY
+26 
-33 KKMKK
+33 MKK

-102 MKKRLFDISQTNG
+102 TKKHLFDISQTNG

-146 RADRGEK
+146 RADRVEK

-229 YVNAFCRTAKQLVKT
+229 YVNAFCRTAKQFVKT

-300 VEPDNTVEPEPD
+300 VEPDDTVEPEPD
-312 YNEFVDVPEKAERLA
+312 YNEFVDVPEKSERLA

-342 AEYKKVNKQNVVTF
+342 ADYKKVNKQNVVTF

-566 FNNISTQAYRPV
+566 FNNILTQAYRPV

-591 NVLSMDKNESED
+591 NVLSMDKNES
-603 NIKPISATLIVNIY
+603 
-617 GGPGAGKSTT
+617 
-627 ALQLVAELKKLG
+627 
-639 YHADYVSEVAK
+639 
-650 ELVYAKDFEHLDG
+650 
-663 TLKNQSKILSE
+663 
-674 QKRRLDIMLDNVD
+674 
-687 VVVTDSPLLLNTV
+687 
-700 YLKENAP
+700 
-707 EYIESVFSQYENYNN
+707 
-722 YNVVVERDLSVE
+722 
-734 FEQAGRIHN
+734 
-743 LEESI
+743 
-748 KKDGEINTL
+748 
-757 LDSHNIDY
+757 
-765 QRFDR
+765 
-770 NNLTGILDGIISKIN
+770 
-785 DIKINES
+785 
-792 ITADN
+792 
-797 TEDEDNTIVISENG
+797 EDNTIVISENG

-863 EYFKDYDAVYNE
+863 EYFKDYDAVYNK

-889 AETDDDYVIIKHI
+889 AETDDYVIIKHI

-1059 YLRRIVQSDNLLF
+1059 YFRRIVQSDNLLF

-1213 DEGSVDN
+1213 ESSVDN
-1220 GSLSGNFV
+1220 GSLSENFV

-1281 EAFDKNNSSWSQE
+1281 EAFEKNNSSWSQE

-1534 ICGELMIKSGP
+1534 ICGELKIKSGP

-1576 VRYTQLSLRPVA
+1576 VRYTQLSLRPVS
-1588 AEADDT
+1588 AEVDDT

-1682 YNYFSI
+1682 YNYFSV

-1782 GILMYRDPDALFSA
+1782 GILMYRDPDELFSA

-1889 KLSNKVNGNYHSATS
+1889 KLSNKVNGNYHSSTS

-1935 ELGHLVYDD
+1935 ELGNLVYDD

-1962 KSEKIKEKF
+1962 KAEKIKETF

-1989 NAKYNTERARTYDG
+1989 NTKYNTERARTYDG

-2132 KRKEYYQQ
+2132 KRKEYYEQ
-2140 QIDELIDII
+2140 QIYELIEII

-2154 DDDLSVKDAQKKKKQ
+2154 DDNLSVKDAQKKKKQ

-2258 NSLTEMYI
+2258 NSLTEMYV
-2266 MKRYLEPD
+2266 MKKYLEPD

-2495 ILIGST
+2495 ILVGST

-2644 TQIKRAEKFIEIFDN
+2644 TQIKRAEKFIEIFSN

-2763 LLSKHKDELEIAQ
+2763 LLSIHKEELEIAQ

-2839 NSGTIIAKYTYSVP
+2839 DSGTIIAKFTYSVP
-2853 ESFVERLYNDDDSL
+2853 ESYIEKIYNDDDNL

-2906 DTLLLTLKQCRAIVL
+2906 DTMFLTLKQCRAIVL
-2921 EEDSE
+2921 EENSE
-2926 FLTLQGV
+2926 LLTLQGV

-2956 SVGKIYSEK
+2956 SVGKLYSEK

-2977 SRSRGI
+2977 SRNRGI

>member
-1 MKKEPLQSCTALF
+1 
-14 CATTHINATLLR
+14 
-26 ELFAEDY
+26 
-33 KKMKK
+33 MKK

-78 EVWSNMGLRING
+78 EVWSNIGLRING

-102 MKKRLFDISQTNG
+102 IKKHLFDVSQTNG

-215 DENAQELVGTVAAV
+215 NENAQELVGTVAAV
-229 YVNAFCRTAKQLVKT
+229 YVNVFCRTAKQLVKT

-251 GRQAMRQP
+251 GRQAMRKP
-259 IVSDDISD
+259 IVNDDISE

-276 TTVTDSADIETEN
+276 TTVTDNADIETEN

-300 VEPDNTVEPEPD
+300 VEPDDTVEPEPD
-312 YNEFVDVPEKAERLA
+312 YNEFVEVPEKAEHLT

-342 AEYKKVNKQNVVTF
+342 ADYKKVNKQAVIKF
-356 YSNNNKARALIRYT
+356 YNINKSAKVLMRYT

-378 AIKIDDL
+378 PIEIAEM
-385 PDVAKWSATQKG
+385 PDVVKWSATSKG
-397 IVLSDSNGAEI
+397 VVFADANGAELYCVN
-408 DSIDWHPS
+408 WRTA
-416 CYVLRELINSDSYIV
+416 CGYVKQLIRDNDI
-431 ERTSEIEKTPEAEKE
+431 EATSEKEEKE

-470 KLFPDFL
+470 ELFPDFL
-477 TDYKYLKF
+477 TDYKYLKL

-534 AVSYQQDGMGIY
+534 AISYQQDGMSIY
-546 KTYEQD
+546 KTYEPD

-578 RAINLHGKEITFA
+578 KAINIHGKEITFA
-591 NVLSMDKNESED
+591 NVLSMDKNE
-603 NIKPISATLIVNIY
+603 N
-617 GGPGAGKSTT
+617 
-627 ALQLVAELKKLG
+627 
-639 YHADYVSEVAK
+639 
-650 ELVYAKDFEHLDG
+650 
-663 TLKNQSKILSE
+663 
-674 QKRRLDIMLDNVD
+674 
-687 VVVTDSPLLLNTV
+687 
-700 YLKENAP
+700 
-707 EYIESVFSQYENYNN
+707 
-722 YNVVVERDLSVE
+722 
-734 FEQAGRIHN
+734 
-743 LEESI
+743 
-748 KKDGEINTL
+748 
-757 LDSHNIDY
+757 
-765 QRFDR
+765 
-770 NNLTGILDGIISKIN
+770 
-785 DIKINES
+785 
-792 ITADN
+792 
-797 TEDEDNTIVISENG
+797 EDNTIVISENG

-853 FSDNQKNQFI
+853 FSDNQKNQFF
-863 EYFKDYDAVYNE
+863 ECFKDYDAVYNK

-911 VKEVN
+911 IKVVDDN
-916 DISSEKS
+916 GSEKS
-923 FAEQVDEALGG
+923 FAEQVDDVFAGNANR
-934 VLPFY
+934 Y
-939 TSLKVCDTPQ
+939 NDLKVCDTPQ

-956 EQLPMLYTQKHLKNA
+956 EQLPMFYTQKHLKEA
-971 ILPPDEKNHR
+971 IKQKNGHTHA
-981 HGLEIEQI
+981 HGLTVEQLKLI
-989 KRLPELL
+989 PKLL
-996 SYPVMI
+996 QEPVMI
-1002 IDSPNRK
+1002 MDSVSK
-1009 DSIIVVTSEV
+1009 SDSIVAITSEV
-1019 DKSDNPII
+1019 DSDKAPII
-1027 ASIKPNGKGRY
+1027 VSIKPNGNGKY
-1038 EVENVSS
+1038 EMKTLDS
-1045 NFITSVYGRNNFSE
+1045 NFITSIYGRDNFGNFVE
-1059 YLRRIVQSDNLLF
+1059 RVTKSDNVLYYN
-1072 CDKQKS
+1072 KEKS
-1078 QAMFE
+1078 Q
-1083 RWGEQYSELTNNLD
+1083 ELFSVLGLQSSQGLNALD
-1097 FNIIIHQSRNI
+1097 SNVIIHQSRNI
-1108 VKGMQKE
+1108 VKGMQQE

-1180 LSVVIA
+1180 LSMVIA

-1213 DEGSVDN
+1213 DEGSVN
-1220 GSLSGNFV
+1220 SGSLSENFV
-1228 ITDEQLGVGGPK
+1228 ITDEQLGIGGPK

-1303 EEEYQNALGSVLN
+1303 EEEYQNAIGSVLN

-1322 VVINAMYTALS
+1322 VVINAMYTVLS

-1517 NKDGQR
+1517 NEDGQR

-1534 ICGELMIKSGP
+1534 ICGELKIKSGP

-1576 VRYTQLSLRPVA
+1576 VRYTQLSLRPIA

-1594 QKQEET
+1594 QKQEEV

-1648 AIDLARDLRYAVNI
+1648 AIDLAKDLRYAVNI

-1674 IRISLESK
+1674 IRINLESK
-1682 YNYFSI
+1682 YNYFSV

-1736 PTIKITHCDTV
+1736 PSIKITHCDTV

-1782 GILMYRDPDALFSA
+1782 GILMYRDPDEFFSA
-1796 DIKPADGWLTADEYL
+1796 DIKPTDGWLTADEYL

-1889 KLSNKVNGNYHSATS
+1889 KLSNKVNGNYHSSTS

-1962 KSEKIKEKF
+1962 KAEKIKETF

-1989 NAKYNTERARTYDG
+1989 NSKYNTERARTYDG
-2003 SHLFFAGMTSSIQLA
+2003 SHLFFAGMTSSIELA
-2018 NHQKN
+2018 DHQKN

-2154 DDDLSVKDAQKKKKQ
+2154 DDNLSVKDAQKKKKQ

-2258 NSLTEMYI
+2258 NSLTEMYV
-2266 MKRYLEPD
+2266 MKKYLEPD

-2323 NIYRRVADIQTAET
+2323 SIYRRVADIQTAET

-2357 SEEQKQFI
+2357 SEEQKLFI

-2425 KWEETR
+2425 KWEETKD
-2431 EDSLTQVVF
+2431 DSLTQVVF

-2459 LIALGIPEEEIKFI
+2459 LIALGVPEEEIKFI

-2495 ILIGST
+2495 IFIGST

-2626 EFEADRMKARE
+2626 EFEADRMRARE

-2763 LLSKHKDELEIAQ
+2763 LLSIHKEELEIAQ

-2839 NSGTIIAKYTYSVP
+2839 NSGTIIAKFTYSVP
-2853 ESFVERLYNDDDSL
+2853 ESYIEKIYNDDDNL
-2867 SLEYGNLSEYVKSI
+2867 SLEYGSLQEYVKSVQ
-2881 HGDNRFYEKSKKAR
+2881 GDNRFYEKSKKAR

-2906 DTLLLTLKQCRAIVL
+2906 DTMFLTLKQCRAIVL

-2926 FLTLQGV
+2926 LLTLQGV

-2956 SVGKIYSEK
+2956 SVGKLYSEK
-2965 LGIPFGDEDIAT
+2965 LGIPFGDEDIAA
-2977 SRSRGI
+2977 SRNRGI

>member
-1 MKKEPLQSCTALF
+1 
-14 CATTHINATLLR
+14 
-26 ELFAEDY
+26 
-33 KKMKK
+33 MKK

-78 EVWSNMGLRING
+78 EVWSNIGLRING

-102 MKKRLFDISQTNG
+102 IKKHLFDVSQTNG

-215 DENAQELVGTVAAV
+215 NENAQELVGTVAAV

-251 GRQAMRQP
+251 GRQAMLQP
-259 IVSDDISD
+259 IVNDDISD

-276 TTVTDSADIETEN
+276 TTVTDSADIEKEN

-300 VEPDNTVEPEPD
+300 VEPDDTVEPEPD

-342 AEYKKVNKQNVVTF
+342 ADYKKVNKQNVVTF

-603 NIKPISATLIVNIY
+603 NIKPISTTLIVNIY

-722 YNVVVERDLSVE
+722 YNVVVERDLSVK
-734 FEQAGRIHN
+734 FEQEGRIHN

-757 LDSHNIDY
+757 LDSHDIDY

-770 NNLTGILDGIISKIN
+770 NNIAGILDGIISKIN
-785 DIKINES
+785 DIKISES

-823 NIVNVVD
+823 NIVNVVE

-853 FSDNQKNQFI
+853 FSDNQKNQFF
-863 EYFKDYDAVYNE
+863 EYFKDYDAVYNK

-911 VKEVN
+911 IKVVDDN
-916 DISSEKS
+916 GSEKS

-996 SYPVMI
+996 SHPVMI

-1027 ASIKPNGKGRY
+1027 ASIKPNGEGRY

-1059 YLRRIVQSDNLLF
+1059 YFRRIVQSDNLLF

-1108 VKGMQKE
+1108 VKGMQQE

-1180 LSVVIA
+1180 LSMVIA

-1213 DEGSVDN
+1213 DEGSFNN
-1220 GSLSGNFV
+1220 GSSSENFV

-1303 EEEYQNALGSVLN
+1303 EEEYQNAIGSVLN

-1434 LKTLEMVRPNGVI
+1434 LKTLEMIRPNGVI

-1517 NKDGQR
+1517 NEDGQR

-1534 ICGELMIKSGP
+1534 ICGELKIKSGP

-1594 QKQEET
+1594 QKQEEA

-1648 AIDLARDLRYAVNI
+1648 AIDLAKDLRYAVNI

-1682 YNYFSI
+1682 YNYFSV

-1736 PTIKITHCDTV
+1736 PSIKITHCDTV

-1782 GILMYRDPDALFSA
+1782 GILMYRDPDELFSA
-1796 DIKPADGWLTADEYL
+1796 DIQPTDGWLTADEYL

-1889 KLSNKVNGNYHSATS
+1889 KLSNKVNGNYHSSTS

-1962 KSEKIKEKF
+1962 KAEKIKETF

-1989 NAKYNTERARTYDG
+1989 NSKYNTERARTYDG
-2003 SHLFFAGMTSSIQLA
+2003 SHLFFAGMTSSIELA
-2018 NHQKN
+2018 DHQKN

-2154 DDDLSVKDAQKKKKQ
+2154 DDNLSVKDAQKKKKQ

-2258 NSLTEMYI
+2258 NSLTEMYV
-2266 MKRYLEPD
+2266 MKKYLEPD

-2323 NIYRRVADIQTAET
+2323 SIYRRVADIQTAET

-2357 SEEQKQFI
+2357 SEEQKLFI

-2425 KWEETR
+2425 KWEETKD
-2431 EDSLTQVVF
+2431 DSLTQVVF

-2446 SKGFNLYDDIKSK
+2446 SKGFNLYDDIKEK

-2614 STQVDNLRREKA
+2614 STQVDNLCREKA
-2626 EFEADRMKARE
+2626 EFEADRIKARE

-2763 LLSKHKDELEIAQ
+2763 LLSIHKEELEIAQ

-2839 NSGTIIAKYTYSVP
+2839 NSGTIIAKFTYSVP
-2853 ESFVERLYNDDDSL
+2853 ESYIEKIYNDDDNL
-2867 SLEYGNLSEYVKSI
+2867 SLEYGSLQEYVKSVQ
-2881 HGDNRFYEKSKKAR
+2881 GDNRFYEKSKKAR

-2906 DTLLLTLKQCRAIVL
+2906 DTMFLTLKQCRAIVL
-2921 EEDSE
+2921 EENSE
-2926 FLTLQGV
+2926 LLTLQGV

-2956 SVGKIYSEK
+2956 SVGKLYSEK

-2977 SRSRGI
+2977 SRNRGI